1 MGKQIDE
8 RVVEMRFENGQFE
21 SNVKQSM
28 STIERLK
35 SALKFNDQSK
45 GLENVAAA
53 TKKVDMNQLAGS
65 VDKVKVSFSALQ
77 VVAATALSRI
87 TNSALTAGK
96 NIVSALTLDPVISG
110 FQEYETKMNAVQTI
124 MANVSSKGKTIAD
137 VNAVLD
143 ELNHYADKTIYN
155 FTEMT
160 RNIGTF
166 TAAGVDLNV
175 AATAIQGI
183 ANLAATSGSNAQ
195 QASSAMYQL
204 SQALAA
210 GTLKLQD
217 WNSVIYA
224 GMGGEIFQEG
234 LKQTAREMGIQVDAM
249 IKKNGSFRESLKEG
263 WISADVLNTTLK
275 KFTVEGAEEYCK
287 QMEASGKYT
296 KEMSAKVM
304 EQARTMEDAA
314 TKIKTFTQLWDTM
327 KESAQSGWTE
337 TWELVF
343 GDFEQAKETFS
354 ALGDLLTGFVQK
366 AAERRNAILRDAMGG
381 GEDAWKRIGS
391 IVEDAGIKMDDF
403 QKRMIEVGK
412 KHGVVTE
419 QMIKDAGGFTESL
432 KSGWAS
438 ADIVKETINSYIES
452 GSRVTESTEDMTKKL
467 ETFQKVVDEVWRGKW
482 STAPE
487 RYQMLAK
494 AGYDYAKVQELVNK
508 TVDGHRLTLA
518 DLSETQAKAL
528 GFTDEQ
534 IATLRDL
541 SAQADATGT
550 DLNKL
555 IQQMSRPVSGRD
567 LLWGGLTNI
576 IEAVAKALGALRDA
590 WDEVFNI
597 DTGGIIYK
605 LLEGFYSFSEA
616 IKLSDTSAENLK
628 KTFKG
633 LFSILKLVATVV
645 TGALKGAFTI
655 LGKLFSSAHIDI
667 LKYTGYIGDLIS
679 RFTSFITSANGVT
692 TVTNALRNAFTFVIE
707 KAQQLWQW
715 FSNLEVVQKLVAR
728 ATEFINEKIEVL
740 KMLFG
745 DTWKLFEG
753 FYERIKAMDFS
764 DGFHLSDIVDIF
776 KDFKE
781 NVAGEIFD
789 INGVIGGIKANFQV
803 LPSQIVSDATA
814 IGSGLRKVIDVLQ
827 NFATK
832 LQLNIRPN
840 INLGEILAIGLGASS
855 MYYITQMGKLLEK
868 LKGPTEALEGLLNS
882 VAGVPKSISGYINQ
896 MTKNVKADYVYTLAK
911 AIGVLAASF
920 VAIAAIPRDRI
931 LSSLAVIGV
940 LAAVLGALAAVM
952 SKLGIGTGA
961 TGIAGAAG
969 LGAMAAALISLGAGL
984 ALVSKALKTIS
995 DVAAGG
1001 NLTESVAALE
1011 VLMVTLTLMGKM
1023 MTAGGGRTSMA
1034 GAIKSIGSLLAFALV
1049 IKSLANA
1056 LKSVSDIDGN
1066 KLITSMIALSGVMV
1080 AMRVVMGTMKGMS
1093 ASAGIGAI
1101 AGIIALQMML
1111 SAMKKLS
1118 QEPLDEI
1125 LASFPALMA
1134 IVVAMSL
1141 LMASTRLAGQNAIRG
1156 GIGVAAMSGS
1166 IMLIANAMKS
1176 LAEIDEGSME
1186 RAKKAVE
1193 EMMILMSLMMAS
1205 TAFSGQYSIRGGIA
1219 VVAMAASITL
1229 LAGAIA
1235 VMSELDPAG
1244 VETATEAILS
1254 LGVMFTALL
1263 AVSGKATGAKATIIA
1278 ITTSIA
1284 ILAAA
1289 IAALSMIDGDAVTR
1303 STMAI
1308 ETLMGMFTTM
1318 MVVLGK
1324 VKIAKSAFV
1333 GLGSALAAIAA
1344 LVELMKSID
1353 AESALPSA
1361 TAILELCAGLSAI
1374 MLVLGKMKF
1383 EDYKAVGRNLVAMLG
1398 AGGMLAGI
1406 SLLVNWLGNMQM
1418 SGLSNQALK
1427 SIAVMAALSGGLA
1440 LLSAAMSKFMMIPG
1454 SFAATMKGELAIGA
1468 MMGIITAVVA
1478 GIGGIADVL
1487 ANKFNIDLLAKV
1499 EKGAE
1504 VLGKVGSVI
1513 GKFIGGIAGGIRE
1526 EYSSHLPAVGT
1537 AMSEFAQN
1545 IQPFL
1550 NINDK
1555 IQNADLSNMTK
1566 VIESVGDMYKMEFFK
1581 GLGKKFNLGDMSL
1594 AGIGAD
1600 LSAFGV
1606 GVAGMVE
1613 KTENLDVGAMTR
1625 MSKMVEALGTLMQ
1638 ALTPVGGWYEK
1649 IMGTTDLAT
1658 FGATLQPF
1666 AEGLGNAI
1674 HAFRKN
1680 LISETDVANIQ
1691 KVCEVTTALSGLTE
1705 GIDEIGGL
1713 MDVLAGTNDLGTFG
1727 MTLNSFATSLGNS
1740 IHTFRTNPIS
1750 DTDIENVQ
1758 KVCQITESLSGLTE
1772 GIDRI
1777 GGMISGLIGSNDLA
1791 SFGSTLSEFAIG
1803 IGNALRIFKIIQPTD
1818 ADITNT
1824 DTIVQVCEKL
1834 SNLQGSLERI
1844 GGVVTWFTGKK
1855 DLGTFGKNFSEFAT
1869 AMMEGLQAFGA
1880 IQYTGMAN
1888 VGAIIDT
1895 GMIDNIVST
1904 VSKFAELADTVPG
1917 EQTKI
1922 SKFIT
1927 GDKSLTGFAKEIGTF
1942 ADEILPALTALGAL
1956 SDATSPATPKT
1967 IDTTFIDNLVQVVGK
1982 LASLQQAIQP
1992 MQTWVDKLNTGH
2004 TTDISTFGEK
2014 IRSFAESF
2022 MPALQALGAI
2032 SYTGMG
2038 NVTTMIDSSIIDAVV
2053 SAVKKLAELQT
2064 VINPMEGVIAQQMT
2078 GSTDLNN
2085 FADRIK
2091 AIGEAMGAFNTAIG
2105 TDFNADGIDR
2115 AIESMRKIAELQN
2128 AINPMEGVINQQ
2140 KTGTTDLS
2148 SFASRIEDLGKA
2160 MGKFSTSLGEN
2171 FDVTAIDQAIASMK
2185 KITELQTALG
2195 GASEGGAMSTSLG
2208 QFATNLGQL
2217 GTQMKNMTTNFSG
2230 IDWSSVDTAIQQI
2243 NKLSDLAS
2251 QLASADFSGFT
2262 TFSNQLGKL
2271 ATDSI
2276 QKFVQGFQ
2284 NAGSQASAAVAN
2296 FVNQLKSTLTRSA
2309 SGVAEAGGNLVKD
2322 IPSKIKSH
2330 ASEMN
2335 AAGSE
2340 LAKAVKTGIDSGK
2353 QGIETAFNSA
2363 LQACITAIRG
2373 ARAGFQSAGQYAAEG
2388 MAAGIR
2394 AGTASAVAAA
2404 HALAAAV
2411 TAAANVTLDVN
2422 SPSKVFMKIGEY
2434 VVAGLNNGIRLNTPK
2449 AEKQSMKTAQSIV
2462 EAFQKKLEIHSPS
2475 KVTRDEVGRYIVDG
2489 IAEGIEK
2496 NTSAEEA
2503 AEKKAQNI
2511 VNAFKNEIDKFEL
2524 DETSWDL
2531 EEKLWEAMN
2540 PEATEDEKTAKMIE
2554 LNQKKLETQASKV
2567 LLAQGEYETI
2577 VKELGKDTEEAQEAY
2592 NKYLQETTELYNLAN
2607 EIVKAQ
2613 SSAQKK
2619 TVDTQ
2624 KEAYLKAQEFMNQE
2638 SIKTMLSLG
2647 YTMEELWDYAF
2658 EKFGYDKN
2666 MGFIEQKADSTLSEA
2681 QQKVNAALA
2690 NAKGTYAEF
2699 QGYAAAAGTVA
2710 GNAYVAANASAI
2722 QNGSKTTAAA
2732 ATKNTTNVV
2741 AATAATTTADGK
2753 KVGAAYADAMAAG
2766 IESRQGRVIETIKK
2780 LLVLS
2785 AEDIKDAAE
2794 ETIHKFIQTVGEIAD
2809 KTDELTDYEPVIRP
2823 VVDMSDV
2830 EKKAQIINST
2840 FNGGGRSYNVA
2851 SRTQRAVTSSN
2862 NTTQSNSM
2870 KATPGGNVY
2879 QITQNNYSPKALDRS
2894 TIYRQT
2900 KSLYSQVAKPAP
2912 QIVSSNYAKSNG

>member
-166 TAAGVDLNV
+166 TAAGVDLNT

-183 ANLAATSGSNAQ
+183 SNLAATAGSNST
-195 QASSAMYQL
+195 QASTAMYQL

-210 GTLKLQD
+210 GTVKLQD
-217 WNSVIYA
+217 WNSVVNA

-249 IKKNGSFRESLKEG
+249 IKKSGSFRESLKEG

-275 KFTVEGAEEYCK
+275 KFTVEGAEQYCK

-296 KEMSAKVM
+296 KEMSAKVI

-314 TKIKTFTQLWDTM
+314 TKIKTFTQLWDTL

-337 TWELVF
+337 SWEIII
-343 GDFEQAKETFS
+343 GDFEEAKES
-354 ALGDLLTGFVQK
+354 LSKLGEMLTGFVQK
-366 AAERRNAILRDAMGG
+366 AADRRNAILRDAMGG
-381 GEDAWKRIGS
+381 GEDAWKQIGS

-403 QKRMIEVGK
+403 QKKMIEVGK
-412 KHGVVTE
+412 QHGVVTDK
-419 QMIKDAGGFTESL
+419 MIKDAGGFTESL

-487 RYQMLAK
+487 RYQLLAK

-534 IATLRDL
+534 IATLKEL
-541 SAQADATGT
+541 SAQADATGS
-550 DLNKL
+550 DLNTL
-555 IQQMSRPVSGRD
+555 IQKMSRPMTGRE

-590 WDEVFNI
+590 WDEVFDI
-597 DTGGIIYK
+597 DTAGIIYK

-616 IKLSDTSAENLK
+616 IKLSDQSAENLK

-645 TGALKGAFTI
+645 TGVLKGAFSV

-679 RFTSFITSANGVT
+679 RFTEFVTSANGVT
-692 TVTNALRNAFTFVIE
+692 AVTNALRNAFTFVIE
-707 KAQQLWQW
+707 KVQQLWQW
-715 FSNLEVVQKLVAR
+715 FSNLEIVQRLVAK

-745 DTWKLFEG
+745 DTWKLLEG

-882 VAGVPKSISGYINQ
+882 VAGVPKAISGYINQ
-896 MTKNVKADYVYTLAK
+896 MTKNIKADYVYTLAK

-940 LAAVLGALAAVM
+940 LAGVLGALAAVM

-984 ALVSKALKTIS
+984 ALVSKALKIIS

-1001 NLTESVAALE
+1001 NLTQSVAALE
-1011 VLMVTLTLMGKM
+1011 LLMVTFTLMGKI
-1023 MTAGGGRTSMA
+1023 MTVGGGKTSMA
-1034 GAIKSIGSLLAFALV
+1034 GAIKSIGSMLAFAMV
-1049 IKSLANA
+1049 IKSLAKA
-1056 LKSVSDIDGN
+1056 LKSISDIDGA
-1066 KLITSMIALSGVMV
+1066 KLITSMISLSGVMI

-1111 SAMKKLS
+1111 SAMNKLS

-1205 TAFSGQYSIRGGIA
+1205 TALSGKYSIRGGIA
-1219 VVAMAASITL
+1219 IVAMAASMTL

-1235 VMSELDPAG
+1235 VMSELDPNG
-1244 VETATEAILS
+1244 VKTATEAILS

-1289 IAALSMIDGDAVTR
+1289 IAALSMIDERAVTR
-1303 STMAI
+1303 SAIAI
-1308 ETLMGMFTTM
+1308 ESIMGMFTLM
-1318 MVVLGK
+1318 LAVMGK
-1324 VKIAKSAFV
+1324 LKVAPTGFA
-1333 GLGSALAAIAA
+1333 GLIAA
-1344 LVELMKSID
+1344 LVSVGILVNILNSID
-1353 AESALPSA
+1353 AENALPKAKAISALMMSISVIMLSMQA
-1361 TAILELCAGLSAI
+1361 FRGAKWKSLAIAGTALAGVTAAIYAIGSIIRALQDVQGLS
-1374 MLVLGKMKF
+1374 
-1383 EDYKAVGRNLVAMLG
+1383 D
-1398 AGGMLAGI
+1398 
-1406 SLLVNWLGNMQM
+1406 
-1418 SGLSNQALK
+1418 QALK
-1427 SIAVMAALSGGLA
+1427 SIGMFTGVLAALSGVV
-1440 LLSAAMSKFMMIPG
+1440 AAMSVLTRFVGIKNVMLG
-1454 SFAATMKGELAIGA
+1454 EAATAGIVAIMGA
-1468 MMGIITAVVA
+1468 VTGVISGITA
-1478 GIGGIADVL
+1478 IFDH
-1487 ANKFNIDLLAKV
+1487 FNVDLVSKL
-1499 EKGAE
+1499 ERGAE
-1504 VLGKVGSVI
+1504 VMGKIGSAF
-1513 GKFIGGIAGGIRE
+1513 GKLIGGIAGGVRE

-1555 IQNADLSNMTK
+1555 IQNADLSNITK

-1606 GVAGMVE
+1606 GVAGMIE
-1613 KTENLDVGAMTR
+1613 KTENIDVGAMTR

-1638 ALTPVGGWYEK
+1638 ALTPVGGWYER
-1649 IMGTTDLAT
+1649 IMGKTDLAT

-1880 IQYTGMAN
+1880 IQYTGMTN
-1888 VGAIIDT
+1888 VDAIIDT

-1956 SDATSPATPKT
+1956 SDATSPATPKI

-1992 MQTWVDKLNTGH
+1992 MQTWIDKLNTGH

-2022 MPALQALGAI
+2022 MPALQAFGAI
-2032 SYTGMG
+2032 SYSGMG

-2128 AINPMEGVINQQ
+2128 SINPMEGVINQQ

-2160 MGKFSTSLGEN
+2160 MGKFSVSLGEN

-2230 IDWSSVDTAIQQI
+2230 IDWSSVDTAVQQI
-2243 NKLSDLAS
+2243 HKLSDLAS
-2251 QLASADFSGFT
+2251 QLASTDFSGFQ
-2262 TFSNQLGKL
+2262 TFSNQLGQL
-2271 ATDSI
+2271 ATNSI

-2296 FVNQLKSTLTRSA
+2296 FVNQIKSSLTNNA

-2335 AAGSE
+2335 SAGSE

-2363 LQACITAIRG
+2363 LQACITAVRD

-2388 MAAGIR
+2388 MAAGIK

-2404 HALAAAV
+2404 RAMASAVEAAAK
-2411 TAAANVTLDVN
+2411 VTLDVN
-2422 SPSKVFMKIGEY
+2422 SPSRVFMKIGEY

-2462 EAFQKKLEIHSPS
+2462 EAFQNKLEIHSPS

-2496 NTSAEEA
+2496 TTSAEEA

-2511 VNAFKNEIDKFEL
+2511 VNAFKTEIDKFEL

-2540 PEATEDEKTAKMIE
+2540 PEATEDEKTAKAIE
-2554 LNQKKLETQASKV
+2554 LNQKKLQTQASKV

-2592 NKYLQETTELYNLAN
+2592 NKYLQEMTELYQLAN
-2607 EIVKAQ
+2607 EITKAQ
-2613 SSAQKK
+2613 STTQKK
-2619 TVDTQ
+2619 TIETQ
-2624 KEAYLKAQEFMNQE
+2624 REAYIKAQEFMNQE

-2666 MGFIEQKADSTLSEA
+2666 MGFIEQQANTTLSES
-2681 QQKVNAALA
+2681 QQMVNDALA

-2699 QGYAAAAGTVA
+2699 TGTAKAAGTVA
-2710 GNAYVAANASAI
+2710 GNAYVAANAAAI
-2722 QNGSKTTAAA
+2722 QNGSAQTAAA

-2794 ETIHKFIQTVGEIAD
+2794 ETIHKFIQAVGEIAD

-2879 QITQNNYSPKALDRS
+2879 QVTQNNYSPKALDRS

-2900 KSLYSQVAKPAP
+2900 KNLYSQIAKQAP
-2912 QIVSSNYAKSNG
+2912 QIVSSIYKKSNG

>member
-96 NIVSALTLDPVISG
+96 NLVSALTLDPVISG

-166 TAAGVDLNV
+166 TAAGVDLNT
-175 AATAIQGI
+175 AATAIKGI
-183 ANLAATSGSNAQ
+183 SNLAATAGSNST
-195 QASSAMYQL
+195 QASTAMYQL

-210 GTLKLQD
+210 GTVKLED
-217 WNSVIYA
+217 WNSVVYA

-249 IKKNGSFRESLKEG
+249 IKKSGSFRESLKEG

-275 KFTVEGAEEYCK
+275 KFTVEGAEQYCK

-296 KEMSAKVM
+296 KEMSAKVI

-314 TKIKTFTQLWDTM
+314 TKIKTFTQLWGTL

-337 TWELVF
+337 TWEIII
-343 GDFEQAKETFS
+343 GDFEEAKESFS
-354 ALGDLLTGFVQK
+354 KLGEMLTGFVQK
-366 AAERRNAILRDAMGG
+366 AADRRNAILRDAMGG
-381 GEDAWKRIGS
+381 GEDAWKQIGS

-403 QKRMIEVGK
+403 QKKMIEVGK
-412 KHGVVTE
+412 QHGVVTD

-438 ADIVKETINSYIES
+438 ADIVKETISSYIES

-487 RYQMLAK
+487 RYQLLAK

-534 IATLRDL
+534 IATLKEL
-541 SAQADATGT
+541 SAQADATGS
-550 DLNKL
+550 DLNTL
-555 IQQMSRPVSGRD
+555 IQKMSRPMSGRE

-590 WDEVFNI
+590 WDEVFDI
-597 DTGGIIYK
+597 DTAGIIYK

-616 IKLSDTSAENLK
+616 IKLSDESAENLK

-645 TGALKGAFTI
+645 TGVLKGAFSV

-679 RFTSFITSANGVT
+679 RFTEFVTSANGVT
-692 TVTNALRNAFTFVIE
+692 VVTNALRNAFTFVIE
-707 KAQQLWQW
+707 KAQLLWQW
-715 FSNLEVVQKLVAR
+715 FSNLEIVQRLVAK

-789 INGVIGGIKANFQV
+789 INGVIGGIKANFQL
-803 LPSQIVSDATA
+803 LPNQIVSDATA
-814 IGSGLRKVIDVLQ
+814 IGSGLRKIIDVLQ

-882 VAGVPKSISGYINQ
+882 VAGVPKAISGYINQ
-896 MTKNVKADYVYTLAK
+896 MTKNIKADYVYTLAK

-940 LAAVLGALAAVM
+940 LAGVLGALAAVM

-995 DVAAGG
+995 DVTAGG
-1001 NLTESVAALE
+1001 NLTQSVAALE
-1011 VLMVTLTLMGKM
+1011 LLMVTFTLMGKI
-1023 MTAGGGRTSMA
+1023 MTVGGGKTSMA
-1034 GAIKSIGSLLAFALV
+1034 GAIKSIGSMLAFAMV
-1049 IKSLANA
+1049 VKSLAKA
-1056 LKSVSDIDGN
+1056 LKSISDIDGA
-1066 KLITSMIALSGVMV
+1066 KLITSMISLSGVMI

-1176 LAEIDEGSME
+1176 LAEIDEGNME

-1205 TAFSGQYSIRGGIA
+1205 TALSGKYSIRGGIA
-1219 VVAMAASITL
+1219 IVAMAASMTL

-1235 VMSELDPAG
+1235 VMSELDPNG
-1244 VETATEAILS
+1244 VKTATEAILS

-1289 IAALSMIDGDAVTR
+1289 IAALSMIDERAVTR
-1303 STMAI
+1303 SAIAI
-1308 ETLMGMFTTM
+1308 ESIMGMFTLM
-1318 MVVLGK
+1318 LAVMGK
-1324 VKIAKSAFV
+1324 LKVAPTGFA
-1333 GLGSALAAIAA
+1333 GLIAA
-1344 LVELMKSID
+1344 LVSVGILVNILNSID
-1353 AESALPSA
+1353 AENALPKAKAISALMMSISVIMLSMQA
-1361 TAILELCAGLSAI
+1361 FRGAKWKSLGIAGTALAGVTAAIYAIGSIIRALQDVQGLS
-1374 MLVLGKMKF
+1374 
-1383 EDYKAVGRNLVAMLG
+1383 D
-1398 AGGMLAGI
+1398 
-1406 SLLVNWLGNMQM
+1406 
-1418 SGLSNQALK
+1418 QALK
-1427 SIAVMAALSGGLA
+1427 SIGMFTGVLAALSGVV
-1440 LLSAAMSKFMMIPG
+1440 AAMSMLTRSVDIKNVMLG
-1454 SFAATMKGELAIGA
+1454 EAATA
-1468 MMGIITAVVA
+1468 GIIAIMGVVTGIISGITA
-1478 GIGGIADVL
+1478 
-1487 ANKFNIDLLAKV
+1487 KFDQFNVDLVSKL
-1499 EKGAE
+1499 ERGAE
-1504 VLGKVGSVI
+1504 VMGKIGSAF
-1513 GKFIGGIAGGIRE
+1513 GKLIGGIAGGVRE

-1555 IQNADLSNMTK
+1555 IQNSDLSNITK

-1606 GVAGMVE
+1606 GVAGMIE
-1613 KTENLDVGAMTR
+1613 KTENIDVGAMTR

-1638 ALTPVGGWYEK
+1638 ALTPVGGWYER
-1649 IMGTTDLAT
+1649 IMGTTNLAT

-1834 SNLQGSLERI
+1834 SNLQGSLKRI

-1869 AMMEGLQAFGA
+1869 AMMEGLQTFGA

-1927 GDKSLTGFAKEIGTF
+1927 GDKILTGFAKEIGTF

-1956 SDATSPATPKT
+1956 SDATSPATPKI

-1992 MQTWVDKLNTGH
+1992 MQTWIDKLNTGH

-2014 IRSFAESF
+2014 IRSFVESF

-2128 AINPMEGVINQQ
+2128 AINPMEGIINQQ

-2160 MGKFSTSLGEN
+2160 MSKFSTSLGEN

-2217 GTQMKNMTTNFSG
+2217 GTQMKNMTTSFSG

-2243 NKLSDLAS
+2243 NKLSNLAS
-2251 QLASADFSGFT
+2251 QLASADFSGFQ
-2262 TFSNQLGKL
+2262 TFSNQLGQL
-2271 ATDSI
+2271 ATNSI

-2296 FVNQLKSTLTRSA
+2296 FVNQIKSSLTNNA

-2335 AAGSE
+2335 SAGSE

-2353 QGIETAFNSA
+2353 QGIESAFNSA
-2363 LQACITAIRG
+2363 LQACITAVRG

-2388 MAAGIR
+2388 MAAGIK

-2404 HALAAAV
+2404 KAMASAVEAAARV
-2411 TAAANVTLDVN
+2411 QLDVN

-2434 VVAGLNNGIRLNTPK
+2434 IVAGLNNGIRLNTPK

-2462 EAFQKKLEIHSPS
+2462 EAFQNKLEIHSPS

-2511 VNAFKNEIDKFEL
+2511 VNAFKTEIDKFEL

-2540 PEATEDEKTAKMIE
+2540 PEATEDEKTAKAIE
-2554 LNQKKLETQASKV
+2554 LNQKKLQTQASKV

-2592 NKYLQETTELYNLAN
+2592 NKYLQEMTELYQLAN
-2607 EIVKAQ
+2607 EITKAQ
-2613 SSAQKK
+2613 STTQKK
-2619 TVDTQ
+2619 TIETQ
-2624 KEAYLKAQEFMNQE
+2624 REAYIKATEFMNQE

-2666 MGFIEQKADSTLSEA
+2666 MGFIEQQANTTLSES
-2681 QQKVNAALA
+2681 QQMVNAALA

-2699 QGYAAAAGTVA
+2699 TGTAKAAGTVA
-2710 GNAYVAANASAI
+2710 GNAYVAANAAAI
-2722 QNGSKTTAAA
+2722 QNGSAKTTAA

-2741 AATAATTTADGK
+2741 AATAATTAADGK
-2753 KVGAAYADAMAAG
+2753 KVGAAYADAMSAG

-2785 AEDIKDAAE
+2785 ADDIKDAAE
-2794 ETIHKFIQTVGEIAD
+2794 ETIHKFIQAVGEIAD

-2879 QITQNNYSPKALDRS
+2879 QVTQNNYSPKALDRS

-2900 KSLYSQVAKPAP
+2900 KNLYSQIAKQAP
-2912 QIVSSNYAKSNG
+2912 QIVSSIYKKSNG

>member
-166 TAAGVDLNV
+166 TAAGVDLNT

-183 ANLAATSGSNAQ
+183 SNLAATAGSNST
-195 QASSAMYQL
+195 QASTAMYQL

-210 GTLKLQD
+210 GTVKLQD
-217 WNSVIYA
+217 WNSVVNA

-249 IKKNGSFRESLKEG
+249 IKKSGSFRESLKEG

-275 KFTVEGAEEYCK
+275 KFTVEGAEQYCK

-296 KEMSAKVM
+296 KEMSAKVI

-314 TKIKTFTQLWDTM
+314 TKIKTFTQLWDTL

-337 TWELVF
+337 SWEIII
-343 GDFEQAKETFS
+343 GDFEQAKES
-354 ALGDLLTGFVQK
+354 LSKLGEMLTGFVQK
-366 AAERRNAILRDAMGG
+366 AADRRNAILRDAMGG
-381 GEDAWKRIGS
+381 GEDAWKQIGS

-403 QKRMIEVGK
+403 QKKIIEVGK
-412 KHGVVTE
+412 QHGVVTD

-438 ADIVKETINSYIES
+438 ADIVKETISSYIES

-467 ETFQKVVDEVWRGKW
+467 QTFQKVVDEVWSGKW

-487 RYQMLAK
+487 RYQLLAK

-534 IATLRDL
+534 IATLKEL
-541 SAQADATGT
+541 SAQADATGS
-550 DLNKL
+550 DLNTL
-555 IQQMSRPVSGRD
+555 IQKMSRPMSGRE

-590 WDEVFNI
+590 WDEVFDI
-597 DTGGIIYK
+597 DTAGIIYK

-616 IKLSDTSAENLK
+616 IKLSDQSAENLK
-628 KTFKG
+628 NTFKG

-645 TGALKGAFTI
+645 TGVLKGAFSV

-679 RFTSFITSANGVT
+679 RFTEFVTSANGVT
-692 TVTNALRNAFTFVIE
+692 VVTNALRNAFTFVIE

-715 FSNLEVVQKLVAR
+715 FSNLEIVQRLVAK

-745 DTWKLFEG
+745 DTWKLLEG

-764 DGFHLSDIVDIF
+764 DGFHLSDIVTIL
-776 KDFKE
+776 KDFKQ
-781 NVAGEIFD
+781 NVAGEILD
-789 INGVIGGIKANFQV
+789 INGVISGVQGNVKQA
-803 LPSQIVSDATA
+803 PSRLSTA
-814 IGSGLRKVIDVLQ
+814 ASNIGTGLGKIYDVLHG
-827 NFATK
+827 FSEK

-840 INLGEILAIGLGASS
+840 IDVGEILAVGLGASS
-855 MYYITQMGKLLEK
+855 IYYITQFGKLLEK
-868 LKGPTEALEGLLNS
+868 LKAPLESIDTLIAS
-882 VAGVPKSISGYINQ
+882 VAGVPKAITGYINA
-896 MTKNVKADYVYTLAK
+896 MTKNVNADYVFTLAK
-911 AIGVLAASF
+911 SLAMLAASL
-920 VAIAAIPRDRI
+920 VALAAIPTDR
-931 LSSLAVIGV
+931 LKQ
-940 LAAVLGALAAVM
+940 ALAAM
-952 SKLGIGTGA
+952 GILTGILAGLSFALSKMGIGTGA
-961 TGIAGAAG
+961 TGTAAAVG
-969 LGAMAAALISLGAGL
+969 LGAMAAALIGLGAGL
-984 ALVSKALKTIS
+984 ALVAHALKTIAS
-995 DVAAGG
+995 VSGTDGFG
-1001 NLTESVAALE
+1001 NAVVALE
-1011 VLMVTLTLMGKM
+1011 VIMVTFTGMAKLM
-1023 MTAGGGRTSMA
+1023 TVGGAATTWA
-1034 GAIKSIGSLLAFALV
+1034 GAIKSIGSMLAFAFA
-1049 IKSLANA
+1049 IKMLASA
-1056 LKSVSDIDGN
+1056 MQSVGEMDSDKIV
-1066 KLITSMIALSGVMV
+1066 TSMIGLSGVMI
-1080 AMRVVMGTMKGMS
+1080 AMRVVMGSMKGIS
-1093 ASAGIGAI
+1093 ISAGVGAI
-1101 AGIIALQMML
+1101 AAIIALKMMMG
-1111 SAMKKLS
+1111 AMADLAAM
-1118 QEPLDEI
+1118 PLDTI
-1125 LASFPALMA
+1125 IGAFPALIAIAGQMA
-1134 IVVAMSL
+1134 V
-1141 LMASTRLAGQNAIRG
+1141 LMLATRLAGKNSLRG
-1156 GIGVAAMSGS
+1156 GIGVAAMAGS
-1166 IMLIANAMKS
+1166 LILVSQAMKTI
-1176 LAEIDEGSME
+1176 AEISPGDLE
-1186 RAKKAVE
+1186 RASTTMYKL
-1193 EMMILMSLMMAS
+1193 MGLMSVMMAS
-1205 TAFSGQYSIRGGIA
+1205 TAFSGKHSIQGGIA
-1219 VVAMAASITL
+1219 IVAMAGSITL

-1235 VMSELDPAG
+1235 VLSELDPSG
-1244 VETATEAILS
+1244 VETATKAILAI
-1254 LGVMFTALL
+1254 GVMFTALL
-1263 AVSGKATGAKATIIA
+1263 AVSEKAKGAKATIIA
-1278 ITTSIA
+1278 LVTSIT
-1284 ILAAA
+1284 ILVAAV
-1289 IAALSMIDGDAVTR
+1289 AALAMIDESAVTR
-1303 STMAI
+1303 SAI
-1308 ETLMGMFTTM
+1308 IVESLMGMFTIM
-1318 MVVLGK
+1318 MG
-1324 VKIAKSAFV
+1324 
-1333 GLGSALAAIAA
+1333 
-1344 LVELMKSID
+1344 
-1353 AESALPSA
+1353 
-1361 TAILELCAGLSAI
+1361 
-1374 MLVLGKMKF
+1374 VLGKMKVKPSAF
-1383 EDYKAVGRNLVAMLG
+1383 VGMIACLAAIGAMVAMLKAIDAQTALPATQAILQLCLGLSAMMLVLGHIKFNSVADVGKNLLAMAG
-1398 AGGMLAGI
+1398 AGGILAGI
-1406 SLLVNWLGNMQM
+1406 SALVAWLSSMNIQ
-1418 SGLSNQALK
+1418 GLSNQTMK
-1427 SIAVMAALSGGLA
+1427 SIAFLTGMISALAG
-1440 LLSAAMSKFMMIPG
+1440 LSAAMGALTKLIGFGNVML
-1454 SFAATMKGELAIGA
+1454 GEVA
-1468 MMGIITAVVA
+1468 VA
-1478 GIGGIADVL
+1478 GIVGIFTALTAAMGAIAD
-1487 ANKFNIDLLAKV
+1487 AFDSIGIDVIAKI
-1499 EKGAE
+1499 EKGADM
-1504 VLGKVGSVI
+1504 LGKVGTAI
-1513 GKFIGGIAGGIRE
+1513 GKLVGGVAGGFRE
-1526 EYSSHLPAVGT
+1526 EYSSHLPEVGT
-1537 AMSEFAQN
+1537 AMSEFAKN

-1550 NINDK
+1550 DINDK
-1555 IQNADLSNMTK
+1555 IQNSDLSNMTQI
-1566 VIESVGDMYKMEFFK
+1566 VEQIGEMYKMDFFR
-1581 GLGKKFNLGDMSL
+1581 GLGKKFNLGDMSMESIGTDL
-1594 AGIGAD
+1594 AK
-1600 LSAFGV
+1600 FGK
-1606 GVAGMVE
+1606 GVADMVDA
-1613 KTENLDVGAMTR
+1613 TADIDPNAMSR
-1625 MSKMVEALGTLMQ
+1625 MTMMTSALGTLMGS
-1638 ALTPVGGWYEK
+1638 LTPEGGLYEDWIGSK
-1649 IMGTTDLAT
+1649 NLAD
-1658 FGATLQPF
+1658 FAATLPAF
-1666 AEGLGNAI
+1666 AEGLGVAI
-1674 HAFRKN
+1674 ESFKKIQISPSDVVNVQTAITIATGLAGLTDAIDPIDGLIQKLKGHTDLGHFGDTLAPFAEGISSAIDGFRKIKFTEADMSN
-1680 LISETDVANIQ
+1680 VQT
-1691 KVCEVTTALSGLTE
+1691 VCNVTTSLAGLTDSIDPINGLVQKLMGHTDLAHFGATLTPFVIGLGSALHCMR
-1705 GIDEIGGL
+1705 GIAFDDTDTTNVDSLVSITKKFTSLTDDIDPIDGFVSFFTGKSDL
-1713 MDVLAGTNDLGTFG
+1713 KTFGTNLKD
-1727 MTLNSFATSLGNS
+1727 FATSMM
-1740 IHTFRTNPIS
+1740 
-1750 DTDIENVQ
+1750 D
-1758 KVCQITESLSGLTE
+1758 
-1772 GIDRI
+1772 
-1777 GGMISGLIGSNDLA
+1777 
-1791 SFGSTLSEFAIG
+1791 
-1803 IGNALRIFKIIQPTD
+1803 ALK
-1818 ADITNT
+1818 
-1824 DTIVQVCEKL
+1824 E
-1834 SNLQGSLERI
+1834 
-1844 GGVVTWFTGKK
+1844 
-1855 DLGTFGKNFSEFAT
+1855 
-1869 AMMEGLQAFGA
+1869 FGA
-1880 IQYTGMAN
+1880 INDGSEDFTPTE
-1888 VGAIIDT
+1888 IDT
-1895 GMIDNIVST
+1895 TLVDNIIKITSQFT
-1904 VSKFAELADTVPG
+1904 TLAEDIPEAKTALEKLFG
-1917 EQTKI
+1917 
-1922 SKFIT
+1922 
-1927 GDKSLTGFAKEIGTF
+1927 GDNSLEGFAKQIEDF
-1942 ADEILPALTALGAL
+1942 
-1956 SDATSPATPKT
+1956 SDAIMPAFESLGILGGGDKKMIPKT
-1967 IDTTFIDNLVQVVGK
+1967 LDTSFIDQIVEAVTK
-1982 LASLQQAIQP
+1982 LSGIQKAMEP
-1992 MQTWVDKLNTGH
+1992 MDTWLKEVSSGT
-2004 TTDISTFGEK
+2004 TTDPAVFAEK
-2014 IRSFAESF
+2014 MQGFAESF
-2022 MPALQALGAI
+2022 MPALQAFGAI
-2032 SYTGMG
+2032 QFTGMG
-2038 NVTTMIDSSIIDAVV
+2038 GTGQIIDSGMLDNIINA
-2053 SAVKKLAELQT
+2053 AKKLAELQT
-2064 VINPMEGVIAQQMT
+2064 A
-2078 GSTDLNN
+2078 LNTEN
-2085 FADRIK
+2085 QKTLDQGLSPVNMASFAERVT
-2091 AIGEAMGAFNTAIG
+2091 ALGQAMGSFNTAIG
-2105 TDFNADGIDR
+2105 TDFNAAGIEQ
-2115 AIESMRKIAELQN
+2115 AIS
-2128 AINPMEGVINQQ
+2128 
-2140 KTGTTDLS
+2140 
-2148 SFASRIEDLGKA
+2148 A
-2160 MGKFSTSLGEN
+2160 MGKIGELQTVLNQNKTADSGGETVDLSKFASKIEALGRAMGRFSVSLGEN

-2217 GTQMKNMTTNFSG
+2217 GTQMKSMTTSFSG

-2251 QLASADFSGFT
+2251 QLASADFSGFQ
-2262 TFSNQLGKL
+2262 TFSNQLGQL
-2271 ATDSI
+2271 ATNSI

-2296 FVNQLKSTLTRSA
+2296 FVNQIKSTLTNNA

-2335 AAGSE
+2335 SAGSE

-2388 MAAGIR
+2388 MAAGIK
-2394 AGTASAVAAA
+2394 ASTASAVAAA
-2404 HALAAAV
+2404 KAMASAVEAAARV
-2411 TAAANVTLDVN
+2411 QLDVN
-2422 SPSKVFMKIGEY
+2422 SPSKVFMKIGSY
-2434 VVAGLNNGIRLNTPK
+2434 VVEGLSNGIRLNTPK

-2511 VNAFKNEIDKFEL
+2511 VNAFKTEIDKFEL

-2540 PEATEDEKTAKMIE
+2540 PEATEDEKTAKAIE

-2592 NKYLQETTELYNLAN
+2592 NKYLQEMTELYQLAN
-2607 EIVKAQ
+2607 EITKAQ
-2613 SSAQKK
+2613 STTQKK
-2619 TVDTQ
+2619 TIETQ
-2624 KEAYLKAQEFMNQE
+2624 REAYIKAQEFMNQE

-2666 MGFIEQKADSTLSEA
+2666 MGFIEQQANTTLSES
-2681 QQKVNAALA
+2681 QQMVNAALA

-2699 QGYAAAAGTVA
+2699 TGTAKAAGTVA
-2710 GNAYVAANASAI
+2710 GNAYVAANAAAI
-2722 QNGSKTTAAA
+2722 QNGSAQTAAA

-2794 ETIHKFIQTVGEIAD
+2794 ETIHKFIQAVGEIAD

-2879 QITQNNYSPKALDRS
+2879 QVTQNNYSPKALDRS

-2900 KSLYSQVAKPAP
+2900 KNLYSQIAKQAP
-2912 QIVSSNYAKSNG
+2912 QIVSSIYKKSNG

>member
-53 TKKVDMNQLAGS
+53 TKKVDMNQLASS

-110 FQEYETKMNAVQTI
+110 FHEYETKMNAVQTI

-166 TAAGVDLNV
+166 TAAGVDLNT

-183 ANLAATSGSNAQ
+183 SNLAATAGSNST
-195 QASSAMYQL
+195 QASTAMYQL

-210 GTLKLQD
+210 GTVKLQD
-217 WNSVIYA
+217 WNSVVNA

-249 IKKNGSFRESLKEG
+249 IKKSGSFRESLKEG

-275 KFTVEGAEEYCK
+275 KFTVEGAEQYCK

-296 KEMSAKVM
+296 KEMSAKVI

-314 TKIKTFTQLWDTM
+314 TKIKTFTQLWDTL

-337 TWELVF
+337 SWEIII
-343 GDFEQAKETFS
+343 GDFEQAKES
-354 ALGDLLTGFVQK
+354 LSKLGDMLTGFVQK
-366 AAERRNAILRDAMGG
+366 AADRRNAILRDAMGG
-381 GEDAWKRIGS
+381 GEDAWKQIGS

-403 QKRMIEVGK
+403 QKKMIEVGK
-412 KHGVVTE
+412 QHGVVTDK
-419 QMIKDAGGFTESL
+419 MIKDAGGFTESL

-487 RYQMLAK
+487 RYQLLAK

-534 IATLRDL
+534 IATLKEL
-541 SAQADATGT
+541 SAQADATGS
-550 DLNKL
+550 DLNTL
-555 IQQMSRPVSGRD
+555 IQKMSRPMTGRE

-590 WDEVFNI
+590 WDEVFDI
-597 DTGGIIYK
+597 DTAGIIYK

-616 IKLSDTSAENLK
+616 IKLSDQSAENLK

-645 TGALKGAFTI
+645 TGVLKGAFSV

-679 RFTSFITSANGVT
+679 RFTEFVTSANGVT
-692 TVTNALRNAFTFVIE
+692 VVTNALRNAFTFVIE
-707 KAQQLWQW
+707 KAKQLWQW
-715 FSNLEVVQKLVAR
+715 FSNLEIVQKLVAK

-745 DTWKLFEG
+745 DTWKLLEG

-764 DGFHLSDIVDIF
+764 DGFHLSDIVTIL
-776 KDFKE
+776 KDFKQ
-781 NVAGEIFD
+781 NVAGEILD
-789 INGVIGGIKANFQV
+789 INGIINGVHVNVKQAPSRLSTAAGNIG
-803 LPSQIVSDATA
+803 T
-814 IGSGLRKVIDVLQ
+814 GLGKIYDVLHG
-827 NFATK
+827 FSEK

-840 INLGEILAIGLGASS
+840 IDVGEILAIGLGASS
-855 MYYITQMGKLLEK
+855 IYYITQFGKLLEK
-868 LKGPTEALEGLLNS
+868 LKGPLESFDTL
-882 VAGVPKSISGYINQ
+882 VASLAKVPTAVSGYINA

-911 AIGVLAASF
+911 SLTMLAASL
-920 VAIAAIPRDRI
+920 VALAAIPTDR
-931 LSSLAVIGV
+931 LKQ
-940 LAAVLGALAAVM
+940 ALAAM
-952 SKLGIGTGA
+952 GILTGILAGLSFALSKMGIGTGA
-961 TGIAGAAG
+961 TGTAGAAG
-969 LGAMAAALISLGAGL
+969 LAAMAAALIGLGAGL
-984 ALVSKALKTIS
+984 ALVAHALKTIAS
-995 DVAAGG
+995 VSGTDGFG
-1001 NLTESVAALE
+1001 NAVVALE
-1011 VLMVTLTLMGKM
+1011 VIMVTFTGMAKLM
-1023 MTAGGGRTSMA
+1023 TVGGAATTWA
-1034 GAIKSIGSLLAFALV
+1034 GAIKSIGSMLAFAFA
-1049 IKSLANA
+1049 IKMLASA
-1056 LKSVSDIDGN
+1056 MQSVGEMDSDKIV
-1066 KLITSMIALSGVMV
+1066 TSMIGLSGVMI
-1080 AMRVVMGTMKGMS
+1080 AMRVVMGSMKGITIS
-1093 ASAGIGAI
+1093 SGVGAI
-1101 AGIIALQMML
+1101 AAIVALKMMMNTMADL
-1111 SAMKKLS
+1111 AAM
-1118 QEPLDEI
+1118 PLDTI
-1125 LASFPALMA
+1125 VGAFPALLA
-1134 IVVAMSL
+1134 IAAQMGV
-1141 LMASTRLAGQNAIRG
+1141 LMLATRLAGKNALRG
-1156 GIGVAAMSGS
+1156 GIGVAAMAGS
-1166 IMLIANAMKS
+1166 LILVSQAMKTI
-1176 LAEIDEGSME
+1176 AEISPGDLE
-1186 RAKKAVE
+1186 RASTTMYKL
-1193 EMMILMSLMMAS
+1193 MGLMSVMMAS
-1205 TAFSGQYSIRGGIA
+1205 TAFSGKHSIQGGIA
-1219 VVAMAASITL
+1219 IVAMAGSITL

-1235 VMSELDPAG
+1235 VLSELDPSG
-1244 VETATEAILS
+1244 VETATKAILAI
-1254 LGVMFTALL
+1254 GVMFTALL

-1278 ITTSIA
+1278 LVTSITILVA
-1284 ILAAA
+1284 ALAALA
-1289 IAALSMIDGDAVTR
+1289 MIDESAVTR
-1303 STMAI
+1303 SAI
-1308 ETLMGMFTTM
+1308 IVESLMGMFTLM
-1318 MVVLGK
+1318 MG
-1324 VKIAKSAFV
+1324 
-1333 GLGSALAAIAA
+1333 
-1344 LVELMKSID
+1344 
-1353 AESALPSA
+1353 
-1361 TAILELCAGLSAI
+1361 
-1374 MLVLGKMKF
+1374 VLGKMKVKPSAF
-1383 EDYKAVGRNLVAMLG
+1383 VGMIACLAAIGTMVAMLKAIDAQTALPATQAILQLCLGLSAMMLVLGHIKFNSVADVGKNLLAMAG
-1398 AGGMLAGI
+1398 AGGILAGI
-1406 SLLVNWLGNMQM
+1406 SALVAWLSSMNIQ
-1418 SGLSNQALK
+1418 GLSNQTMK
-1427 SIAVMAALSGGLA
+1427 SIAFLTGMISALAG
-1440 LLSAAMSKFMMIPG
+1440 LSAAMGALTKLIGFGNVML
-1454 SFAATMKGELAIGA
+1454 GEVA
-1468 MMGIITAVVA
+1468 VA
-1478 GIGGIADVL
+1478 GIVGIFTALTAAMGAIAD
-1487 ANKFNIDLLAKV
+1487 AFDSIGIDVIAKI
-1499 EKGAE
+1499 EKGADM
-1504 VLGKVGSVI
+1504 LGKVGTAI
-1513 GKFIGGIAGGIRE
+1513 GKLVGGVAGGFRE
-1526 EYSSHLPAVGT
+1526 EYSSHLPEVGT
-1537 AMSEFAQN
+1537 AMSEFAKN

-1550 NINDK
+1550 DINDK
-1555 IQNADLSNMTK
+1555 IQNADLSNMTQI
-1566 VIESVGDMYKMEFFK
+1566 VEQIGEMYKMDFFR
-1581 GLGKKFNLGDMSL
+1581 GLGKKFNLGDMSM
-1594 AGIGAD
+1594 ASIG
-1600 LSAFGV
+1600 
-1606 GVAGMVE
+1606 
-1613 KTENLDVGAMTR
+1613 
-1625 MSKMVEALGTLMQ
+1625 
-1638 ALTPVGGWYEK
+1638 
-1649 IMGTTDLAT
+1649 TDLAK
-1658 FGATLQPF
+1658 FGKGVADMVDATADLDVSAMNRMTSITSAIANLMGNLSLQGGALQGFIGTKDLSVFASQLKPF
-1666 AEGLGNAI
+1666 AEGIGEAVE
-1674 HAFRKN
+1674 AFRN
-1680 LISETDVANIQ
+1680 TTISETDVANIGQ
-1691 KVCEVTTALSGLTE
+1691 VVNVSSKLAELQSSIE
-1705 GIDEIGGL
+1705 PMGGL
-1713 MDVLAGTNDLGTFG
+1713 VEVIMGTSNLKVFG
-1727 MTLNSFATSLGNS
+1727 IQVSSFATSLGNAV
-1740 IHTFRTNPIS
+1740 TAFRNTPIEES
-1750 DTDIENVQ
+1750 DIENIQ
-1758 KVCQITESLSGLTE
+1758 KVCDVTNKLSALTPNIDPMGGLV
-1772 GIDRI
+1772 DAL
-1777 GGMISGLIGSNDLA
+1777 MGSNDLA
-1791 SFGSTLSEFAIG
+1791 SFGATLTPFVIG
-1803 IGNALRIFKIIQPTD
+1803 LGSALHCMRGIAFD
-1818 ADITNT
+1818 DT
-1824 DTIVQVCEKL
+1824 DTTNVD
-1834 SNLQGSLERI
+1834 SLVSI
-1844 GGVVTWFTGKK
+1844 TKKFTSLTDDIDPIDGFVSWFTGKK
-1855 DLGTFGKNFSEFAT
+1855 DLKSFGTNLKDFAT
-1869 AMMEGLQAFGA
+1869 SMMDALKEFGA
-1880 IQYTGMAN
+1880 INDGSSDFAPTE
-1888 VGAIIDT
+1888 IDT
-1895 GMIDNIVST
+1895 TLVDNIVKITSQFT
-1904 VSKFAELADTVPG
+1904 TLATNIPEAKTALEKLFG
-1917 EQTKI
+1917 
-1922 SKFIT
+1922 
-1927 GDKSLTGFAKEIGTF
+1927 GDNSLKGFAKQIEDF
-1942 ADEILPALTALGAL
+1942 ADAIMPAFESLGILGGG
-1956 SDATSPATPKT
+1956 DKKMIPKT
-1967 IDTTFIDNLVQVVGK
+1967 LDTSFIDQIVEAVTK
-1982 LASLQQAIQP
+1982 LSGIQKAMEP
-1992 MQTWVDKLNTGH
+1992 MDTWLKEMSSGT
-2004 TTDISTFGEK
+2004 TTDPAVFAEK
-2014 IRSFAESF
+2014 MQGFAESF
-2022 MPALQALGAI
+2022 MPALQAFGAI
-2032 SYTGMG
+2032 QFTGMG
-2038 NVTTMIDSSIIDAVV
+2038 GTGQIIDSGMLDNIINA
-2053 SAVKKLAELQT
+2053 ARKLAELQT
-2064 VINPMEGVIAQQMT
+2064 ALNTENQKTVDQGLSPVNMT
-2078 GSTDLNN
+2078 S
-2085 FADRIK
+2085 FAERVT
-2091 AIGEAMGAFNTAIG
+2091 ALGQAMGSFNTAIG
-2105 TDFNADGIDR
+2105 TDFNAAGIEQ
-2115 AIESMRKIAELQN
+2115 AIS
-2128 AINPMEGVINQQ
+2128 
-2140 KTGTTDLS
+2140 
-2148 SFASRIEDLGKA
+2148 A
-2160 MGKFSTSLGEN
+2160 MGKIGQLQTVLNQNQTADSGGETVDLSKFASKIEALGRAMGRFSVSLGEN

-2185 KITELQTALG
+2185 KISELQTALG
-2195 GASEGGAMSTSLG
+2195 SASEGGAMSTSLG

-2217 GTQMKNMTTNFSG
+2217 GTQMKSMTTNFSG
-2230 IDWSSVDTAIQQI
+2230 IDWSSVDTAVQQI
-2243 NKLSDLAS
+2243 HKLSDLAS
-2251 QLASADFSGFT
+2251 QLASADFSGFQ
-2262 TFSNQLGKL
+2262 TFSNQLGQL
-2271 ATDSI
+2271 ATNSI

-2296 FVNQLKSTLTRSA
+2296 FVNQIKSSLTNNA
-2309 SGVAEAGGNLVKD
+2309 AGVAEAGGNLVKD

-2335 AAGSE
+2335 SAGSE

-2363 LQACITAIRG
+2363 LQACITAVRG

-2388 MAAGIR
+2388 MAAGIK

-2404 HALAAAV
+2404 RAMASAVEAAAK
-2411 TAAANVTLDVN
+2411 VTLDIN

-2462 EAFQKKLEIHSPS
+2462 EAFQNKLEIHSPS

-2496 NTSAEEA
+2496 TTSAEEA

-2511 VNAFKNEIDKFEL
+2511 VNAFKTEIDKFEL

-2540 PEATEDEKTAKMIE
+2540 PEATEDEKTAKAIE

-2592 NKYLQETTELYNLAN
+2592 NKYLQEMTELYQLAN
-2607 EIVKAQ
+2607 EITKAQ
-2613 SSAQKK
+2613 STTQKK
-2619 TVDTQ
+2619 TIETQ
-2624 KEAYLKAQEFMNQE
+2624 REAYIKAQEFMNQE

-2666 MGFIEQKADSTLSEA
+2666 MGFIEQQANTTLSES
-2681 QQKVNAALA
+2681 QQMVNNALA

-2699 QGYAAAAGTVA
+2699 TGTAKAAGTVA
-2710 GNAYVAANASAI
+2710 GNAYIAANAAAI
-2722 QNGSKTTAAA
+2722 QNGSAKTTAA

-2753 KVGAAYADAMAAG
+2753 KVGTAYADAMAAG

-2794 ETIHKFIQTVGEIAD
+2794 ETIHKFIQAVGEIAD

-2879 QITQNNYSPKALDRS
+2879 QVTQNNYSPKALDRS

-2900 KSLYSQVAKPAP
+2900 KNLYSQIAKQAP
-2912 QIVSSNYAKSNG
+2912 QIVSSIYKKSNG

>member
-53 TKKVDMNQLAGS
+53 TKKVDMNQLASS

-166 TAAGVDLNV
+166 TAAGVDLNT

-183 ANLAATSGSNAQ
+183 SNLAATAGSNST
-195 QASSAMYQL
+195 QASTAMYQL

-210 GTLKLQD
+210 GTVKLQD
-217 WNSVIYA
+217 WSSVVSA

-249 IKKNGSFRESLKEG
+249 IKKSGSFIESLKEG

-275 KFTVEGAEEYCK
+275 KFTVEGAEQYCK

-296 KEMSAKVM
+296 KEMSAKVI

-314 TKIKTFTQLWDTM
+314 TKIKTFTQLWDTL

-337 TWELVF
+337 SWEIII
-343 GDFEQAKETFS
+343 GDFEEAKES
-354 ALGDLLTGFVQK
+354 LSKLGEMLTGFVQK
-366 AAERRNAILRDAMGG
+366 AADRRNAILRDAMGG
-381 GEDAWKRIGS
+381 GEDAWKQIGS

-403 QKRMIEVGK
+403 QKKMIEVGK
-412 KHGVVTE
+412 KHGVVTD

-467 ETFQKVVDEVWRGKW
+467 ETFQKVVDEVWGGKW

-487 RYQMLAK
+487 RYQLLAK

-534 IATLRDL
+534 IATLKEL
-541 SAQADATGT
+541 SVQADATGS
-550 DLNKL
+550 DLNTL
-555 IQQMSRPVSGRD
+555 IQKMSRPMTGRE

-597 DTGGIIYK
+597 DTAGIIYK

-616 IKLSDTSAENLK
+616 IKLSDQSAENLK
-628 KTFKG
+628 NTFKG

-645 TGALKGAFTI
+645 TGVLKGAFSI

-679 RFTSFITSANGVT
+679 RFTEFVTSANGVT
-692 TVTNALRNAFTFVIE
+692 VVTNALRNAFTFVIE

-715 FSNLEVVQKLVAR
+715 FSNLEIVQRLVAK

-745 DTWKLFEG
+745 DTWKLLEG

-764 DGFHLSDIVDIF
+764 DGFHLSDIITIL
-776 KDFKE
+776 KDFKQ
-781 NVAGEIFD
+781 NVAGEILD
-789 INGVIGGIKANFQV
+789 INGIISGVRTNVKQAPSRLSTAASNIG
-803 LPSQIVSDATA
+803 T
-814 IGSGLRKVIDVLQ
+814 GLGKIYDVLHG
-827 NFATK
+827 FSEK

-840 INLGEILAIGLGASS
+840 IDVGEILAVGLGASS
-855 MYYITQMGKLLEK
+855 IYYITQFGKLLEK
-868 LKGPTEALEGLLNS
+868 LKAPLESVDTLIAN
-882 VAGVPKSISGYINQ
+882 VAGVPKAITGYINA

-911 AIGVLAASF
+911 SLTMLAASL
-920 VAIAAIPRDRI
+920 VALAAIPTDR
-931 LSSLAVIGV
+931 LKQ
-940 LAAVLGALAAVM
+940 ALAAM
-952 SKLGIGTGA
+952 GILTGILAGLSFALSKMGIGTGA
-961 TGIAGAAG
+961 TGTAGAAG
-969 LGAMAAALISLGAGL
+969 LAAMAAALIGLGAGL
-984 ALVSKALKTIS
+984 ALVAHALKTIASVS
-995 DVAAGG
+995 DTDGFG
-1001 NLTESVAALE
+1001 NAVVALE
-1011 VLMVTLTLMGKM
+1011 VIMVTFTGMAKLM
-1023 MTAGGGRTSMA
+1023 TVGGAATTWA
-1034 GAIKSIGSLLAFALV
+1034 GAIKSIGSMLAFAFA
-1049 IKSLANA
+1049 IKMLASA
-1056 LKSVSDIDGN
+1056 MQSVGEMDSDKIV
-1066 KLITSMIALSGVMV
+1066 TSMIGLSGVMI
-1080 AMRVVMGTMKGMS
+1080 AMRVVMGSMKGITIS
-1093 ASAGIGAI
+1093 SGVGAI
-1101 AGIIALQMML
+1101 AAILALKMMMGTMADL
-1111 SAMKKLS
+1111 AAM
-1118 QEPLDEI
+1118 PLDTI
-1125 LASFPALMA
+1125 VGAFPALLA
-1134 IVVAMSL
+1134 IAAQMGV
-1141 LMASTRLAGQNAIRG
+1141 LMLATRLAGKNALRG
-1156 GIGVAAMSGS
+1156 GIGVAAMAGS
-1166 IMLIANAMKS
+1166 LILVSQAMKTI
-1176 LAEIDEGSME
+1176 AEISPGDLE
-1186 RAKKAVE
+1186 RASSTMYKL
-1193 EMMILMSLMMAS
+1193 MGLMSVMMAS
-1205 TAFSGQYSIRGGIA
+1205 TAFSGKHSIQGGIA
-1219 VVAMAASITL
+1219 IVAMAGSITL

-1235 VMSELDPAG
+1235 VLSELDPSG
-1244 VETATEAILS
+1244 VETATKAILAI
-1254 LGVMFTALL
+1254 GVMFTALL

-1278 ITTSIA
+1278 LVTSITILVA
-1284 ILAAA
+1284 ALAALA
-1289 IAALSMIDGDAVTR
+1289 MIDESAVTR
-1303 STMAI
+1303 SAI
-1308 ETLMGMFTTM
+1308 IVESLMGMFTIM
-1318 MVVLGK
+1318 MG
-1324 VKIAKSAFV
+1324 
-1333 GLGSALAAIAA
+1333 
-1344 LVELMKSID
+1344 
-1353 AESALPSA
+1353 
-1361 TAILELCAGLSAI
+1361 
-1374 MLVLGKMKF
+1374 VLGKMKVKPSAF
-1383 EDYKAVGRNLVAMLG
+1383 VGMIACLAAIGAMVAMLKAIDAQTALPATQAILQLCLGLSAMMLVLGHIKFNRLADVGKNLLAMAG
-1398 AGGMLAGI
+1398 AGGILAGI
-1406 SLLVNWLGNMQM
+1406 SALVAWLSSMNIQ
-1418 SGLSNQALK
+1418 GLSNQTMK
-1427 SIAVMAALSGGLA
+1427 SIAFLTGMISALAG
-1440 LLSAAMSKFMMIPG
+1440 LSAAMGALTKLIGFGNVML
-1454 SFAATMKGELAIGA
+1454 GEVA
-1468 MMGIITAVVA
+1468 VA
-1478 GIGGIADVL
+1478 GIVGIFTALTAAMGAIADAFDSIGVD
-1487 ANKFNIDLLAKV
+1487 IVAKI

-1504 VLGKVGSVI
+1504 VLGKVGSAI
-1513 GKFIGGIAGGIRE
+1513 GKFFGGIAGGARE
-1526 EYSSHLPAVGT
+1526 EYSSHLPEVGT
-1537 AMSEFAQN
+1537 AMAEFAKN

-1550 NINDK
+1550 DINDK
-1555 IQNADLSNMTK
+1555 IQNADLSNMTQI
-1566 VIESVGDMYKMEFFK
+1566 VEQIGEMYKMDFFR
-1581 GLGKKFNLGDMSL
+1581 GLGKKFNLGDMSMASIGTDL
-1594 AGIGAD
+1594 AKFGKGVADMVDATAD
-1600 LSAFGV
+1600 LDVSAMNRMTAITSAIASLMGNLSLQGGFIQGFTGTKDLGVFASQLKPFAEGINEAVTAFRETTITETDVANISQVVNVSSKLAELQSSIEPMGGLVEAIMGTSNLGTFGYQMSSFATSL
-1606 GVAGMVE
+1606 GQAIHAFRMSPISE
-1613 KTENLDVGAMTR
+1613 TDTENIQKVCDVT
-1625 MSKMVEALGTLMQ
+1625 SKLS
-1638 ALTPVGGWYEK
+1638 ALTPNIEPMGGLVDAL
-1649 IMGTTDLAT
+1649 MGTTDLAT
-1658 FGATLQPF
+1658 FGATLTPF
-1666 AEGLGNAI
+1666 VTGLSSALDTLSD
-1674 HAFRKN
+1674 AS
-1680 LISETDVANIQ
+1680 LDDTDASNVDKLVDI
-1691 KVCEVTTALSGLTE
+1691 TTKFASLSSQ
-1705 GIDEIGGL
+1705 IKPIGGF
-1713 MDVLAGTNDLGTFG
+1713 V
-1727 MTLNSFATSLGNS
+1727 SL
-1740 IHTFRTNPIS
+1740 
-1750 DTDIENVQ
+1750 
-1758 KVCQITESLSGLTE
+1758 
-1772 GIDRI
+1772 
-1777 GGMISGLIGSNDLA
+1777 
-1791 SFGSTLSEFAIG
+1791 
-1803 IGNALRIFKIIQPTD
+1803 
-1818 ADITNT
+1818 
-1824 DTIVQVCEKL
+1824 
-1834 SNLQGSLERI
+1834 
-1844 GGVVTWFTGKK
+1844 FTGFS
-1855 DLGTFGKNFSEFAT
+1855 DLGTFGKNLKDFAT
-1869 AMMEGLQAFGA
+1869 SMMDAMKEFGA
-1880 IQYTGMAN
+1880 VNDGSEDFTATE
-1888 VGAIIDT
+1888 IDT
-1895 GMIDNIVST
+1895 SLVENIISITSQFTTLATSIPEAKTALEKLFGGDN
-1904 VSKFAELADTVPG
+1904 
-1917 EQTKI
+1917 
-1922 SKFIT
+1922 
-1927 GDKSLTGFAKEIGTF
+1927 SLEGFAKQIEDF
-1942 ADEILPALTALGAL
+1942 ADVIMPAFESLGILGGG
-1956 SDATSPATPKT
+1956 DKKMIPKT
-1967 IDTTFIDNLVQVVGK
+1967 LDTSFIDQIVEAVTK
-1982 LASLQQAIQP
+1982 LSGIQKAMEP
-1992 MQTWVDKLNTGH
+1992 MDTWLKEVSSGT
-2004 TTDISTFGEK
+2004 TTDPAVFAEK
-2014 IRSFAESF
+2014 MQGFAESF
-2022 MPALQALGAI
+2022 MPALQAFGAI
-2032 SYTGMG
+2032 QFTGMG
-2038 NVTTMIDSSIIDAVV
+2038 GTGQIIDSGMLDNVINA
-2053 SAVKKLAELQT
+2053 AKKLAELQT
-2064 VINPMEGVIAQQMT
+2064 A
-2078 GSTDLNN
+2078 LNTEN
-2085 FADRIK
+2085 QKTLDQGLSPVNMASFAERVT
-2091 AIGEAMGAFNTAIG
+2091 ALGQAMGSFNTAIG
-2105 TDFNADGIDR
+2105 TDFNAAGIEQ
-2115 AIESMRKIAELQN
+2115 AIA
-2128 AINPMEGVINQQ
+2128 
-2140 KTGTTDLS
+2140 
-2148 SFASRIEDLGKA
+2148 A
-2160 MGKFSTSLGEN
+2160 MGKIGQLQTVLNQNQTADSGGETVDLSKFASKIEALGRAMGRFSVSLGEN

-2185 KITELQTALG
+2185 KISELQTALG

-2217 GTQMKNMTTNFSG
+2217 GTQMKNMTTSFSG

-2251 QLASADFSGFT
+2251 QLASADFSGFQ
-2262 TFSNQLGKL
+2262 TFSNQLGQL
-2271 ATDSI
+2271 ATNSI

-2284 NAGSQASAAVAN
+2284 NASSQASAAVAN
-2296 FVNQLKSTLTRSA
+2296 FVNQIKSSLNNNA

-2335 AAGSE
+2335 SAGSE

-2363 LQACITAIRG
+2363 LQACITAVRG

-2388 MAAGIR
+2388 MAAGIK

-2404 HALAAAV
+2404 KAMASAVEAAARV
-2411 TAAANVTLDVN
+2411 QLDVN
-2422 SPSKVFMKIGEY
+2422 SPSKVFMKIGGY
-2434 VVAGLNNGIRLNTPK
+2434 VVEGLSNGIRLNTPK

-2462 EAFQKKLEIHSPS
+2462 EAFQNKLEIHSPS

-2511 VNAFKNEIDKFEL
+2511 VNAFKTEIDKFEL

-2540 PEATEDEKTAKMIE
+2540 PEATEDEKTAKAIE

-2592 NKYLQETTELYNLAN
+2592 NKYLQEMTELYQLAN
-2607 EIVKAQ
+2607 EITKAQ
-2613 SSAQKK
+2613 STTQKK
-2619 TVDTQ
+2619 TIETQ
-2624 KEAYLKAQEFMNQE
+2624 REAYIKAQEFMNQE

-2666 MGFIEQKADSTLSEA
+2666 MGFIEQQANTTLSES
-2681 QQKVNAALA
+2681 QQMVNNALA

-2699 QGYAAAAGTVA
+2699 TGTAKAAGTVA
-2710 GNAYVAANASAI
+2710 GNAYVAANAAAI
-2722 QNGSKTTAAA
+2722 QNGSAQTAAA

-2794 ETIHKFIQTVGEIAD
+2794 ETIHKFIQAVGEIAD

-2840 FNGGGRSYNVA
+2840 FNGGGKSYNVA

-2879 QITQNNYSPKALDRS
+2879 QVTQNNYSPKALDRS

-2900 KSLYSQVAKPAP
+2900 KNLYSQIAKQAP
-2912 QIVSSNYAKSNG
+2912 QIVSSIYKKSNG

>member
-53 TKKVDMNQLAGS
+53 TKKVDMNQLASS

-166 TAAGVDLNV
+166 TAAGVDLNT

-183 ANLAATSGSNAQ
+183 SNLAATAGSNST
-195 QASSAMYQL
+195 QASTAMYQL

-210 GTLKLQD
+210 GTVKLQD
-217 WNSVIYA
+217 WNSVVNA

-249 IKKNGSFRESLKEG
+249 IKKSGSFRESLKEG

-275 KFTVEGAEEYCK
+275 KFTVEGAEQYCK

-296 KEMSAKVM
+296 KEMSAKVI

-314 TKIKTFTQLWDTM
+314 TKIKTFTQLWDTL

-337 TWELVF
+337 SWEIII
-343 GDFEQAKETFS
+343 GDFEQAKES
-354 ALGDLLTGFVQK
+354 LSKLGEMLTGFVQK
-366 AAERRNAILRDAMGG
+366 AADRRNAILRDAMGG
-381 GEDAWKRIGS
+381 GEDAWKQIGS

-403 QKRMIEVGK
+403 QKKMIEVGK
-412 KHGVVTE
+412 QHGVVTD

-487 RYQMLAK
+487 RYQLLAK

-534 IATLRDL
+534 IATLKEL
-541 SAQADATGT
+541 SAQADATGS
-550 DLNKL
+550 DLNTL
-555 IQQMSRPVSGRD
+555 IQKMSRPMTGRE

-597 DTGGIIYK
+597 DTAGIIYK

-616 IKLSDTSAENLK
+616 IKLSDQSAENLK
-628 KTFKG
+628 NTFKG

-645 TGALKGAFTI
+645 TGVLKGAFSV

-667 LKYTGYIGDLIS
+667 LKYTGFIGDLIS
-679 RFTSFITSANGVT
+679 RFTEFITSANGVT
-692 TVTNALRNAFTFVIE
+692 AVTNALRNAFTFVIE
-707 KAQQLWQW
+707 KVQQLWQW
-715 FSNLEVVQKLVAR
+715 FSNLEIVQRLVAK

-745 DTWKLFEG
+745 DTWKLLEG

-781 NVAGEIFD
+781 NVAGEILD
-789 INGVIGGIKANFQV
+789 INGIINGVHTNVKQAPSRLSTAAGNIG
-803 LPSQIVSDATA
+803 T
-814 IGSGLRKVIDVLQ
+814 GLGKIYDVLHG
-827 NFATK
+827 FSEK

-840 INLGEILAIGLGASS
+840 IDVGEILAVGLGASS
-855 MYYITQMGKLLEK
+855 IYYITQFGKLLEK
-868 LKGPTEALEGLLNS
+868 LKAPLESVDTLIAN
-882 VAGVPKSISGYINQ
+882 VAGVPKAITGYINA
-896 MTKNVKADYVYTLAK
+896 MTKNVNADYVFTLAK
-911 AIGVLAASF
+911 SLAMLAASL
-920 VAIAAIPRDRI
+920 VALAAIPTDR
-931 LSSLAVIGV
+931 LKQ
-940 LAAVLGALAAVM
+940 ALAAM
-952 SKLGIGTGA
+952 GILTGILAGLSFALSKMGIGAGA
-961 TGIAGAAG
+961 TGTAAAAG
-969 LGAMAAALISLGAGL
+969 LASMAAALIGLGAGL
-984 ALVSKALKTIS
+984 TLVAHALKTIAS
-995 DVAAGG
+995 VSGTDGFG
-1001 NLTESVAALE
+1001 NAVVALE
-1011 VLMVTLTLMGKM
+1011 VIMVTFTGMAKLM
-1023 MTAGGGRTSMA
+1023 TVGGAATTWA
-1034 GAIKSIGSLLAFALV
+1034 GAIKSIGSMLAFAFA
-1049 IKSLANA
+1049 IKMLASA
-1056 LKSVSDIDGN
+1056 MQSVGEMDSDKIV
-1066 KLITSMIALSGVMV
+1066 TSMIGLSGVMI
-1080 AMRVVMGTMKGMS
+1080 AMRVVMGSMKGITIS
-1093 ASAGIGAI
+1093 SGVGAI
-1101 AGIIALQMML
+1101 AAIVALKMMMGTMADL
-1111 SAMKKLS
+1111 AAM
-1118 QEPLDEI
+1118 PLDTI
-1125 LASFPALMA
+1125 VGAFPALLA
-1134 IVVAMSL
+1134 IAAQMGV
-1141 LMASTRLAGQNAIRG
+1141 LMLATRLAGKNALRG
-1156 GIGVAAMSGS
+1156 GIGVAAMAGS
-1166 IMLIANAMKS
+1166 LILVSQAMKTI
-1176 LAEIDEGSME
+1176 AEISPGDLE
-1186 RAKKAVE
+1186 RASSTMYKL
-1193 EMMILMSLMMAS
+1193 MGLMSVMMAS
-1205 TAFSGQYSIRGGIA
+1205 TAFSGKHSIQGGIA
-1219 VVAMAASITL
+1219 IVAMAGSITL

-1235 VMSELDPAG
+1235 VLSELDPSG
-1244 VETATEAILS
+1244 VETATKAILAI
-1254 LGVMFTALL
+1254 GVMFTALL

-1278 ITTSIA
+1278 LVTSISILVA
-1284 ILAAA
+1284 ALAALA
-1289 IAALSMIDGDAVTR
+1289 MIDESAVTR
-1303 STMAI
+1303 SAI
-1308 ETLMGMFTTM
+1308 IVESLMGMFTIM
-1318 MVVLGK
+1318 MG
-1324 VKIAKSAFV
+1324 
-1333 GLGSALAAIAA
+1333 
-1344 LVELMKSID
+1344 
-1353 AESALPSA
+1353 
-1361 TAILELCAGLSAI
+1361 
-1374 MLVLGKMKF
+1374 VLGKMKVKPSAF
-1383 EDYKAVGRNLVAMLG
+1383 VGMIACLAAIGAMVAMLKAIDAQTALPATQAILQLCLGLSAMMLVLGHIKFNSVADVGKNLLAMAG
-1398 AGGMLAGI
+1398 AGGILAGI
-1406 SLLVNWLGNMQM
+1406 SALVAWLSSMNIQ
-1418 SGLSNQALK
+1418 GLSNQTMK
-1427 SIAVMAALSGGLA
+1427 SIAFLTGMISALAG
-1440 LLSAAMSKFMMIPG
+1440 LSAAMGALTKLIGFGNVML
-1454 SFAATMKGELAIGA
+1454 GEVA
-1468 MMGIITAVVA
+1468 VA
-1478 GIGGIADVL
+1478 GIVGIFTALTAAMGAIAD
-1487 ANKFNIDLLAKV
+1487 AFDSIGIDVIAKI

-1504 VLGKVGSVI
+1504 VLGKVGSAI
-1513 GKFIGGIAGGIRE
+1513 GKLVGGIAGGFRE
-1526 EYSSHLPAVGT
+1526 EYSSHLPEVGT
-1537 AMSEFAQN
+1537 AMSEFAKN

-1550 NINDK
+1550 DINDK
-1555 IQNADLSNMTK
+1555 IQNADLTNMTQI
-1566 VIESVGDMYKMEFFK
+1566 VEQIGEMYKMDFFR
-1581 GLGKKFNLGDMSL
+1581 GLGKKFNLGDMSMASIGTDL
-1594 AGIGAD
+1594 AKFGKGVADMVDATAD
-1600 LSAFGV
+1600 LDASAMNRMTAITSAIASLMGNLSLQGGFIQGFTGTKDLATFAAQLKPFAEGINEAVTAFRENTITQTDVANISQVVNVSSKLAELQSSIEPMGGLVEAIMGTSNLGTFGYQMSSFATSL
-1606 GVAGMVE
+1606 GQAIHAFRMSPISE
-1613 KTENLDVGAMTR
+1613 TDTENIQKVCDVT
-1625 MSKMVEALGTLMQ
+1625 SKLS
-1638 ALTPVGGWYEK
+1638 ALTPNIEPMGGLVDAL
-1649 IMGTTDLAT
+1649 MGTTDLAT
-1658 FGATLQPF
+1658 FGATLTPF
-1666 AEGLGNAI
+1666 VTGLSSALDTLSD
-1674 HAFRKN
+1674 AS
-1680 LISETDVANIQ
+1680 LDDTDASNVDKLVDI
-1691 KVCEVTTALSGLTE
+1691 TTKFASLSSQ
-1705 GIDEIGGL
+1705 IDPIGGF
-1713 MDVLAGTNDLGTFG
+1713 V
-1727 MTLNSFATSLGNS
+1727 SL
-1740 IHTFRTNPIS
+1740 
-1750 DTDIENVQ
+1750 
-1758 KVCQITESLSGLTE
+1758 
-1772 GIDRI
+1772 
-1777 GGMISGLIGSNDLA
+1777 
-1791 SFGSTLSEFAIG
+1791 
-1803 IGNALRIFKIIQPTD
+1803 
-1818 ADITNT
+1818 
-1824 DTIVQVCEKL
+1824 
-1834 SNLQGSLERI
+1834 
-1844 GGVVTWFTGKK
+1844 FTGFS
-1855 DLGTFGKNFSEFAT
+1855 DLGTFGKNLKDFAT
-1869 AMMEGLQAFGA
+1869 SMMDALEEFGA
-1880 IQYTGMAN
+1880 IDDG
-1888 VGAIIDT
+1888 
-1895 GMIDNIVST
+1895 
-1904 VSKFAELADTVPG
+1904 SKDF
-1917 EQTKI
+1917 K
-1922 SKFIT
+1922 
-1927 GDKSLTGFAKEIGTF
+1927 
-1942 ADEILPALTALGAL
+1942 
-1956 SDATSPATPKT
+1956 ATT
-1967 IDTTFIDNLVQVVGK
+1967 IDTTLVENIIKITSQFTTLATSIPEAKTALEKLFGGDNSLEGFAKQIEDFGDAIMPAFESLGILGGGDKKMIPKTLDTSFIDQIVEAVTK
-1982 LASLQQAIQP
+1982 LSGIQKAMEP
-1992 MQTWVDKLNTGH
+1992 MDTWLKEVSSGT
-2004 TTDISTFGEK
+2004 TTDPAVFAEK
-2014 IRSFAESF
+2014 MQGFAESF
-2022 MPALQALGAI
+2022 MPALQAFGAI
-2032 SYTGMG
+2032 QFTGMG
-2038 NVTTMIDSSIIDAVV
+2038 GTGQIIDSGMLDNVINA
-2053 SAVKKLAELQT
+2053 AKKLAELQT
-2064 VINPMEGVIAQQMT
+2064 A
-2078 GSTDLNN
+2078 LNTEN
-2085 FADRIK
+2085 QKTLDQGLSPVNMASFAERVT
-2091 AIGEAMGAFNTAIG
+2091 ALGQAMGSFNTAIG
-2105 TDFNADGIDR
+2105 TDFNAAGIEQ
-2115 AIESMRKIAELQN
+2115 AIS
-2128 AINPMEGVINQQ
+2128 
-2140 KTGTTDLS
+2140 
-2148 SFASRIEDLGKA
+2148 A
-2160 MGKFSTSLGEN
+2160 MGKIGELQTVLNQNKTADSGGETVDLSKFASKIEALGRAMGRFSVSLGEN

-2185 KITELQTALG
+2185 KISELQTALG

-2217 GTQMKNMTTNFSG
+2217 GTQMKSMTTSFSG

-2243 NKLSDLAS
+2243 HKLSDLAS
-2251 QLASADFSGFT
+2251 QLASADFSGFQ
-2262 TFSNQLGKL
+2262 TFSNQLGQL
-2271 ATDSI
+2271 ATNSI

-2296 FVNQLKSTLTRSA
+2296 FVNQIKSSLTNNA

-2335 AAGSE
+2335 SAGSE

-2353 QGIETAFNSA
+2353 QGIESAFNSA
-2363 LQACITAIRG
+2363 LQACITAVRG

-2388 MAAGIR
+2388 MAAGIK

-2404 HALAAAV
+2404 KAMASAVEAAARV
-2411 TAAANVTLDVN
+2411 QLDVN
-2422 SPSKVFMKIGEY
+2422 SPSKVFMKIGGY
-2434 VVAGLNNGIRLNTPK
+2434 VVEGLSNGIRLNTPK

-2462 EAFQKKLEIHSPS
+2462 EAFQNKLDIHSPS

-2511 VNAFKNEIDKFEL
+2511 VNAFKTEIDKFEL

-2540 PEATEDEKTAKMIE
+2540 PEATEDEKTAKAIE
-2554 LNQKKLETQASKV
+2554 LNQKKLQTQASKV

-2592 NKYLQETTELYNLAN
+2592 NKYLQEMTELYQLAN
-2607 EIVKAQ
+2607 EITKAQ
-2613 SSAQKK
+2613 STTQKK
-2619 TVDTQ
+2619 TIETQ
-2624 KEAYLKAQEFMNQE
+2624 REAYIKAQEFMNQE

-2647 YTMEELWDYAF
+2647 YTMEELWNYAF

-2666 MGFIEQKADSTLSEA
+2666 MGFIEQQANTTLSES
-2681 QQKVNAALA
+2681 QQMVNAALA

-2699 QGYAAAAGTVA
+2699 TGTAKAAGTVA
-2710 GNAYVAANASAI
+2710 GNAYVAANAAAI
-2722 QNGSKTTAAA
+2722 QNGSAKTAAA
-2732 ATKNTTNVV
+2732 AAKNTTNVV

-2753 KVGAAYADAMAAG
+2753 KVGAAYADAMTAG

-2785 AEDIKDAAE
+2785 ADDIKDAAE
-2794 ETIHKFIQTVGEIAD
+2794 ETIHKFIQAVGEIAD

-2879 QITQNNYSPKALDRS
+2879 QVTQNNYSPKALDRS

-2900 KSLYSQVAKPAP
+2900 KNLYSQIAKQTP
-2912 QIVSSNYAKSNG
+2912 QIVSSIYKKSNG

>member
-96 NIVSALTLDPVISG
+96 NLVSALTLDPVISG

-166 TAAGVDLNV
+166 TAAGVDLNT

-183 ANLAATSGSNAQ
+183 SNLAATAGSNSM
-195 QASSAMYQL
+195 QASTAMYQL

-210 GTLKLQD
+210 GTVKLQD
-217 WNSVIYA
+217 WNSVVNA

-249 IKKNGSFRESLKEG
+249 IKKAGSFRESLKDG

-275 KFTVEGAEEYCK
+275 KFTVEGAEQYCK

-314 TKIKTFTQLWDTM
+314 TKIKTFTQLWDTL

-337 TWELVF
+337 SWEIII
-343 GDFEQAKETFS
+343 GDFEQAKETLS
-354 ALGDLLTGFVQK
+354 KLGDMLTGFVQK
-366 AAERRNAILRDAMGG
+366 AADRRNAILRDAMGG
-381 GEDAWKRIGS
+381 GTDAWKEIGS

-403 QKRMIEVGK
+403 QKKMIEVGK
-412 KHGVVTE
+412 KHGVVTD

-438 ADIVKETINSYIES
+438 ADIVKETISSYIES

-467 ETFQKVVDEVWRGKW
+467 QTFQKVVDEVWRGKW

-487 RYQMLAK
+487 RYQLLAK

-534 IATLRDL
+534 IATLKEL
-541 SAQADATGT
+541 SAQADATGS
-550 DLNKL
+550 DLNTL
-555 IQQMSRPVSGRD
+555 IQKMSRPMSGRE

-590 WDEVFNI
+590 WDEVFDI
-597 DTGGIIYK
+597 DTAGIIYK
-605 LLEGFYSFSEA
+605 ILEGFYSFSEA
-616 IKLSDTSAENLK
+616 IKLSDQSAENLK

-645 TGALKGAFTI
+645 TGVLKGAFSV

-667 LKYTGYIGDLIS
+667 LKYTGFIGDLIS
-679 RFTSFITSANGVT
+679 RFTEFITSANGVT
-692 TVTNALRNAFTFVIE
+692 VVTNALRNAFTFVIE

-715 FSNLEVVQKLVAR
+715 FSNLEIVQKLVAK

-745 DTWKLFEG
+745 DTWKLLEG

-764 DGFHLSDIVDIF
+764 DGFHLSDLITIL
-776 KDFKE
+776 KDFKQ
-781 NVAGEIFD
+781 NVAGEILD
-789 INGVIGGIKANFQV
+789 INGIISGVRTNVKQAPSRLSSAASNIG
-803 LPSQIVSDATA
+803 T
-814 IGSGLRKVIDVLQ
+814 GLGKIYDVLHG
-827 NFATK
+827 FSEK

-840 INLGEILAIGLGASS
+840 IDVGEILAVGLGASS
-855 MYYITQMGKLLEK
+855 IYYITQFGKLLEK
-868 LKGPTEALEGLLNS
+868 LKGPLESFDTL
-882 VAGVPKSISGYINQ
+882 VASLAKVPTAVSGYINA

-911 AIGVLAASF
+911 SLAMLAASL
-920 VAIAAIPRDRI
+920 VALAAIPTDR
-931 LSSLAVIGV
+931 LKQ
-940 LAAVLGALAAVM
+940 ALAAM
-952 SKLGIGTGA
+952 GILTGILAGLSFALSKMGIGTGA
-961 TGIAGAAG
+961 TGTAAAVG
-969 LGAMAAALISLGAGL
+969 LGAMAAALIGLGAGL
-984 ALVSKALKTIS
+984 ALVAHALKTIASVS
-995 DVAAGG
+995 DTDGFG
-1001 NLTESVAALE
+1001 NAVAALE
-1011 VLMVTLTLMGKM
+1011 IIMVTFTGMAKLM
-1023 MTAGGGRTSMA
+1023 TVGGAATTWA
-1034 GAIKSIGSLLAFALV
+1034 GAIKSIGSMLAFAFA
-1049 IKSLANA
+1049 IKMLAGA
-1056 LKSVSDIDGN
+1056 MQSVGEMDSDKIV
-1066 KLITSMIALSGVMV
+1066 TSMIGLSGVMI
-1080 AMRVVMGTMKGMS
+1080 AMRVVMGSMKGIS
-1093 ASAGIGAI
+1093 ISSGVGAI
-1101 AGIIALQMML
+1101 AAIIALKMMMGTMADL
-1111 SAMKKLS
+1111 AAM
-1118 QEPLDEI
+1118 PLDTI
-1125 LASFPALMA
+1125 IGAFPALIAIAGQMA
-1134 IVVAMSL
+1134 V
-1141 LMASTRLAGQNAIRG
+1141 LMLATRLAGKNSLRG
-1156 GIGVAAMSGS
+1156 GIGVAAMAGS
-1166 IMLIANAMKS
+1166 LILVAQAMKTIADIS
-1176 LAEIDEGSME
+1176 PGDLE
-1186 RAKKAVE
+1186 RASSTMYKL
-1193 EMMILMSLMMAS
+1193 MGLMSVMMAS
-1205 TAFSGQYSIRGGIA
+1205 TAFSGKHSIQGGIA
-1219 VVAMAASITL
+1219 IVAMAGSITL

-1235 VMSELDPAG
+1235 VLSELDPSG
-1244 VETATEAILS
+1244 VETATKAILAI
-1254 LGVMFTALL
+1254 GVMFTALL

-1278 ITTSIA
+1278 LVTSITILVA
-1284 ILAAA
+1284 ALAALA
-1289 IAALSMIDGDAVTR
+1289 MIDESAVTR
-1303 STMAI
+1303 SAI
-1308 ETLMGMFTTM
+1308 IVESLMGMFTIM
-1318 MVVLGK
+1318 MG
-1324 VKIAKSAFV
+1324 
-1333 GLGSALAAIAA
+1333 
-1344 LVELMKSID
+1344 
-1353 AESALPSA
+1353 
-1361 TAILELCAGLSAI
+1361 
-1374 MLVLGKMKF
+1374 VLGKMKVKPSAF
-1383 EDYKAVGRNLVAMLG
+1383 VGMIACLAAIGTMVAMLKAIDAQTALPATQAILQLCLGLSAMMLVLGHIKFNSVADVGKNLLAMAG
-1398 AGGMLAGI
+1398 AGGILAGI
-1406 SLLVNWLGNMQM
+1406 SALVAWLSSMNIQ
-1418 SGLSNQALK
+1418 GLSNQTMK
-1427 SIAVMAALSGGLA
+1427 SIAFLTGMVAALAG
-1440 LLSAAMSKFMMIPG
+1440 LSAAMGALTKLIGFGNVML
-1454 SFAATMKGELAIGA
+1454 GEVA
-1468 MMGIITAVVA
+1468 VA
-1478 GIGGIADVL
+1478 GIVGIFTALTAAMGAIADAFDSIGVD
-1487 ANKFNIDLLAKV
+1487 IVAKI

-1504 VLGKVGSVI
+1504 VLGKVGSAI
-1513 GKFIGGIAGGIRE
+1513 GKFFGGIAGGARE
-1526 EYSSHLPAVGT
+1526 EYSSHLPEVGT
-1537 AMSEFAQN
+1537 AMAEFAKN

-1550 NINDK
+1550 DINDK
-1555 IQNADLSNMTK
+1555 IQNADLSNMTQI
-1566 VIESVGDMYKMEFFK
+1566 VEQIGEMYKMDFFR
-1581 GLGKKFNLGDMSL
+1581 GLGKKFNLGDMSMADIGSDL
-1594 AGIGAD
+1594 AKFGKGVTEMVNSTAD
-1600 LSAFGV
+1600 LDA
-1606 GVAGMVE
+1606 
-1613 KTENLDVGAMTR
+1613 GAMNR
-1625 MSKMVEALGTLMQ
+1625 MTAITSAIASLMGNLSLQGGFIQGFTGT
-1638 ALTPVGGWYEK
+1638 K
-1649 IMGTTDLAT
+1649 NLAT
-1658 FGATLQPF
+1658 FAAQLKPF
-1666 AEGLGNAI
+1666 AEGINEAVT
-1674 HAFRKN
+1674 AFRETT
-1680 LISETDVANIQ
+1680 ITETDVANISQ
-1691 KVCEVTTALSGLTE
+1691 VANVSSKLAELQSSIE
-1705 GIDEIGGL
+1705 PMGGL
-1713 MDVLAGTNDLGTFG
+1713 VEAIMGTSNLGTFG
-1727 MTLNSFATSLGNS
+1727 YQVSSFATSLGQA
-1740 IHTFRTNPIS
+1740 IHAFRMSPIS
-1750 DTDIENVQ
+1750 ETDTENIQ
-1758 KVCQITESLSGLTE
+1758 KVCDVTSKLSALTPNIDPMGGLV
-1772 GIDRI
+1772 DAL
-1777 GGMISGLIGSNDLA
+1777 MGSNDLA
-1791 SFGSTLSEFAIG
+1791 SFGATLSPFVTG
-1803 IGNALRIFKIIQPTD
+1803 LSSALDTLRDASLDDTD
-1818 ADITNT
+1818 GSNVDKLVDITT
-1824 DTIVQVCEKL
+1824 KFASL
-1834 SNLQGSLERI
+1834 SSQIDPI
-1844 GGVVTWFTGKK
+1844 GGFVSLFTGFS
-1855 DLGTFGKNFSEFAT
+1855 DLGTFGKNLKDFSKSMMDALKEFGAINDGSEDFTPTEIDTTLVDNIVKITSQFTTLAKDIPEAKT
-1869 AMMEGLQAFGA
+1869 ALEKLFGGDNSLEGFAKQIEDFGDAIMPAFESLGILGGGDKKMIPKTLDTSFIDQIIEAVTKLSGIQKAMEPMDTWLKEMSSGTTTDPAVFAEKMQGFAESFMPALQAFGA
-1880 IQYTGMAN
+1880 IQYTGM
-1888 VGAIIDT
+1888 GGTGQIIDS
-1895 GMIDNIVST
+1895 GMLDNIIN
-1904 VSKFAELADTVPG
+1904 AA
-1917 EQTKI
+1917 
-1922 SKFIT
+1922 
-1927 GDKSLTGFAKEIGTF
+1927 
-1942 ADEILPALTALGAL
+1942 
-1956 SDATSPATPKT
+1956 
-1967 IDTTFIDNLVQVVGK
+1967 
-1982 LASLQQAIQP
+1982 
-1992 MQTWVDKLNTGH
+1992 
-2004 TTDISTFGEK
+2004 
-2014 IRSFAESF
+2014 R
-2022 MPALQALGAI
+2022 
-2032 SYTGMG
+2032 
-2038 NVTTMIDSSIIDAVV
+2038 
-2053 SAVKKLAELQT
+2053 KLAELQT
-2064 VINPMEGVIAQQMT
+2064 ALNVENQKTLDQGLSPVSMT
-2078 GSTDLNN
+2078 S
-2085 FADRIK
+2085 FAERVT
-2091 AIGEAMGAFNTAIG
+2091 ALGQAMGSFNSAIG
-2105 TDFNADGIDR
+2105 TDFNAAGIEQ
-2115 AIESMRKIAELQN
+2115 AISAMGKIGELQT
-2128 AINPMEGVINQQ
+2128 VLNQN
-2140 KTGTTDLS
+2140 KTADSGGETVDLS
-2148 SFASRIEDLGKA
+2148 KFASKIEALGKA

-2262 TFSNQLGKL
+2262 TFSNQLGEL
-2271 ATDSI
+2271 ATNSI

-2296 FVNQLKSTLTRSA
+2296 FINQIKSTLTNNA

-2335 AAGSE
+2335 SAGSE

-2353 QGIETAFNSA
+2353 QGIETAFNSSI
-2363 LQACITAIRG
+2363 QACITAVRG

-2388 MAAGIR
+2388 MAAGIK

-2404 HALAAAV
+2404 RAMASAVEAAAK
-2411 TAAANVTLDVN
+2411 VTLDVN
-2422 SPSKVFMKIGEY
+2422 SPSRVFMKIGEY
-2434 VVAGLNNGIRLNTPK
+2434 VVAGLSNGIRLNTPK

-2462 EAFQKKLEIHSPS
+2462 EAFQNQLDIHSPS

-2511 VNAFKNEIDKFEL
+2511 VNAFKTEIDKFEL

-2531 EEKLWEAMN
+2531 EKKLWEAMN
-2540 PEATEDEKTAKMIE
+2540 PEATEDEKTAKAIE
-2554 LNQKKLETQASKV
+2554 LNEKKLQTQASKV

-2592 NKYLQETTELYNLAN
+2592 NKYLQETTELYELAN

-2613 SSAQKK
+2613 STSQKK
-2619 TVDTQ
+2619 TVETQ
-2624 KEAYLKAQEFMNQE
+2624 REAYIKATEFMNQE

-2666 MGFIEQKADSTLSEA
+2666 MGFIEQTANSTLSES
-2681 QQKVNAALA
+2681 QQMVNAALA

-2699 QGYAAAAGTVA
+2699 TGTAKAAGTVA
-2710 GNAYVAANASAI
+2710 GNAYVVANAAAI
-2722 QNGSKTTAAA
+2722 QNGSAKTTAA

-2794 ETIHKFIQTVGEIAD
+2794 ETIHRFIQAVGEIAD

-2879 QITQNNYSPKALDRS
+2879 QVTQNNYSPKALDRS
-2894 TIYRQT
+2894 AIYRQT
-2900 KSLYSQVAKPAP
+2900 KNLYSQIAKAAP
-2912 QIVSSNYAKSNG
+2912 QVVSSIYKKSNG

>member
-53 TKKVDMNQLAGS
+53 TKKVDMNQLASS

-166 TAAGVDLNV
+166 TAAGVDLNT

-183 ANLAATSGSNAQ
+183 SNLAATAGSNST
-195 QASSAMYQL
+195 QASTAMYQL

-210 GTLKLQD
+210 GTVKLQD
-217 WNSVIYA
+217 WNSVVNA

-249 IKKNGSFRESLKEG
+249 IKKSGSFRESLKEG

-275 KFTVEGAEEYCK
+275 KFTVEGAEQYCK

-296 KEMSAKVM
+296 KEMSAKVI

-314 TKIKTFTQLWDTM
+314 TKIKTFTQLWDTL

-337 TWELVF
+337 SWEIII
-343 GDFEQAKETFS
+343 GDFEEAKES
-354 ALGDLLTGFVQK
+354 LSKLGEMLTGFVQK
-366 AAERRNAILRDAMGG
+366 AADRRNAILRDAMGG
-381 GEDAWKRIGS
+381 GEDAWKQIGS

-403 QKRMIEVGK
+403 QKKMIEVGK
-412 KHGVVTE
+412 KHGVVTD

-534 IATLRDL
+534 IATLKEL
-541 SAQADATGT
+541 SVQADATGS
-550 DLNKL
+550 DLNTL
-555 IQQMSRPVSGRD
+555 IQKMSRPMTGRE

-590 WDEVFNI
+590 WDEVFDI
-597 DTGGIIYK
+597 DTAGIIYK
-605 LLEGFYSFSEA
+605 ILEGFYSFSEA
-616 IKLSDTSAENLK
+616 IKLSDQSAENLK
-628 KTFKG
+628 NTFKG

-645 TGALKGAFTI
+645 TGVLKGAFSV

-667 LKYTGYIGDLIS
+667 LKYTGFIGDLIS
-679 RFTSFITSANGVT
+679 RFTEFITSANGVT
-692 TVTNALRNAFTFVIE
+692 AVTNALRNAFTFVIE

-715 FSNLEVVQKLVAR
+715 FSNLEIVQRLVAK

-764 DGFHLSDIVDIF
+764 DGFHLSDIVTIL

-781 NVAGEIFD
+781 NVAEEILD
-789 INGVIGGIKANFQV
+789 INGI
-803 LPSQIVSDATA
+803 
-814 IGSGLRKVIDVLQ
+814 IGSVRTNVNQAPSRLSTAAGNIGTGLGKIYDVLHG
-827 NFATK
+827 FSEK

-840 INLGEILAIGLGASS
+840 IDVGEILAVGLGASS
-855 MYYITQMGKLLEK
+855 IYYITQFGKLLEK
-868 LKGPTEALEGLLNS
+868 LKGPLESFDTL
-882 VAGVPKSISGYINQ
+882 VASLAKVPTAVSGYINA

-911 AIGVLAASF
+911 SLTMLAASL
-920 VAIAAIPRDRI
+920 VALAAIPTDR
-931 LSSLAVIGV
+931 LKQ
-940 LAAVLGALAAVM
+940 ALAAM
-952 SKLGIGTGA
+952 GILTGILAGLSFALSKMGIGTGA
-961 TGIAGAAG
+961 TGTAGAAG
-969 LGAMAAALISLGAGL
+969 LAAMAAALIGLGAGL
-984 ALVSKALKTIS
+984 ALVAHALKTIASVS
-995 DVAAGG
+995 DTDGFG
-1001 NLTESVAALE
+1001 NAVAALE
-1011 VLMVTLTLMGKM
+1011 IIMVTFTGMAKLM
-1023 MTAGGGRTSMA
+1023 TVGGAATTWA
-1034 GAIKSIGSLLAFALV
+1034 GAIKSIGSMLAFAFA
-1049 IKSLANA
+1049 IKMLASA
-1056 LKSVSDIDGN
+1056 MQSVGEMDSDKIV
-1066 KLITSMIALSGVMV
+1066 TSMIGLSGVMI
-1080 AMRVVMGTMKGMS
+1080 AMRVVMGSMKGITIS
-1093 ASAGIGAI
+1093 SGVGAI
-1101 AGIIALQMML
+1101 AAIVALKMMIGTMADL
-1111 SAMKKLS
+1111 AAM
-1118 QEPLDEI
+1118 PLDTI
-1125 LASFPALMA
+1125 VGAFPALLA
-1134 IVVAMSL
+1134 IAAQMGV
-1141 LMASTRLAGQNAIRG
+1141 LMLATRLAGKNALRG
-1156 GIGVAAMSGS
+1156 GIGVAAMAGS
-1166 IMLIANAMKS
+1166 LILVSQAMKTI
-1176 LAEIDEGSME
+1176 AEISPGDLE
-1186 RAKKAVE
+1186 RASTTMYKL
-1193 EMMILMSLMMAS
+1193 MGLMSVMMAS
-1205 TAFSGQYSIRGGIA
+1205 TAFSGKHSIQGGIA
-1219 VVAMAASITL
+1219 IVAMAGSITL

-1235 VMSELDPAG
+1235 VLSELDPSG
-1244 VETATEAILS
+1244 VETATKAILAI
-1254 LGVMFTALL
+1254 GVMFTALL

-1278 ITTSIA
+1278 LVTSITILVA
-1284 ILAAA
+1284 ALAALA
-1289 IAALSMIDGDAVTR
+1289 MIDESAVTR
-1303 STMAI
+1303 SAI
-1308 ETLMGMFTTM
+1308 IVESLMGMFTIM
-1318 MVVLGK
+1318 MG
-1324 VKIAKSAFV
+1324 
-1333 GLGSALAAIAA
+1333 
-1344 LVELMKSID
+1344 
-1353 AESALPSA
+1353 
-1361 TAILELCAGLSAI
+1361 
-1374 MLVLGKMKF
+1374 VLGKMKVKPSAF
-1383 EDYKAVGRNLVAMLG
+1383 VGMIACLAAIGAMVAMLKAIDAQTALPATQAILQLCLGLSAMMLVLGHIKFNSVADVGKNLLAMAG
-1398 AGGMLAGI
+1398 AGGILAGI
-1406 SLLVNWLGNMQM
+1406 SALVAWLSSMNIQ
-1418 SGLSNQALK
+1418 GLSNQTMK
-1427 SIAVMAALSGGLA
+1427 SIAFLTGMISALAG
-1440 LLSAAMSKFMMIPG
+1440 LSAAMGALTKLIGFGNVML
-1454 SFAATMKGELAIGA
+1454 GEVA
-1468 MMGIITAVVA
+1468 VA
-1478 GIGGIADVL
+1478 GIVGIFTALTAAMGAIADAFDSIGVD
-1487 ANKFNIDLLAKV
+1487 IVAKI
-1499 EKGAE
+1499 EKGAD
-1504 VLGKVGSVI
+1504 VLGKVGSAI
-1513 GKFIGGIAGGIRE
+1513 GKFFGGIAGGARE
-1526 EYSSHLPAVGT
+1526 EYSSHLPEVGT
-1537 AMSEFAQN
+1537 AMAEFAKN

-1550 NINDK
+1550 DINDK
-1555 IQNADLSNMTK
+1555 IQNANLSNMTQI
-1566 VIESVGDMYKMEFFK
+1566 VEQIGEMYKMDFFR
-1581 GLGKKFNLGDMSL
+1581 GLGKKFNLGDMSMASIGTDL
-1594 AGIGAD
+1594 AKFGKGVADMVDATAD
-1600 LSAFGV
+1600 LDVSAMNRMTAITSAIASLMGNLSLQGGFIQGFTGTKDLGVFASQLKPFAEGINEAVTAFRETTITETDVANISQVVNVSSKLAELQSSIEPMGGLVEAIMGTSNLGTFGYQMSSFATSL
-1606 GVAGMVE
+1606 GQAIHAFRMSPISE
-1613 KTENLDVGAMTR
+1613 TDTENIQKVCDVT
-1625 MSKMVEALGTLMQ
+1625 SKLS
-1638 ALTPVGGWYEK
+1638 ALTPNIEPMGGLVDAL
-1649 IMGTTDLAT
+1649 MGTTDLAT
-1658 FGATLQPF
+1658 FGATLTPF
-1666 AEGLGNAI
+1666 VTGLSSALDTLSD
-1674 HAFRKN
+1674 AS
-1680 LISETDVANIQ
+1680 LDDTDASNVDKLVNI
-1691 KVCEVTTALSGLTE
+1691 TTKFASLSSQIE
-1705 GIDEIGGL
+1705 PIGGF
-1713 MDVLAGTNDLGTFG
+1713 V
-1727 MTLNSFATSLGNS
+1727 SL
-1740 IHTFRTNPIS
+1740 
-1750 DTDIENVQ
+1750 
-1758 KVCQITESLSGLTE
+1758 
-1772 GIDRI
+1772 
-1777 GGMISGLIGSNDLA
+1777 
-1791 SFGSTLSEFAIG
+1791 
-1803 IGNALRIFKIIQPTD
+1803 
-1818 ADITNT
+1818 
-1824 DTIVQVCEKL
+1824 
-1834 SNLQGSLERI
+1834 
-1844 GGVVTWFTGKK
+1844 FTGFS
-1855 DLGTFGKNFSEFAT
+1855 DLGTFGKNLKDFAT
-1869 AMMEGLQAFGA
+1869 SMMDAMKEFGA
-1880 IQYTGMAN
+1880 VNDGSEDFTATE
-1888 VGAIIDT
+1888 IDT
-1895 GMIDNIVST
+1895 SLVENIISITSQFTTLATSIPEAKTALEKLFGGDN
-1904 VSKFAELADTVPG
+1904 
-1917 EQTKI
+1917 
-1922 SKFIT
+1922 
-1927 GDKSLTGFAKEIGTF
+1927 SLEGFAKQIEDF
-1942 ADEILPALTALGAL
+1942 ADAIMPAFESLGILGGG
-1956 SDATSPATPKT
+1956 DKKMIPKT
-1967 IDTTFIDNLVQVVGK
+1967 LDTSFIDQIVEAVTK
-1982 LASLQQAIQP
+1982 LSGIQKAMEP
-1992 MQTWVDKLNTGH
+1992 MDTWLKEVSSGT
-2004 TTDISTFGEK
+2004 TTDPAVFAEK
-2014 IRSFAESF
+2014 MQGFAESF
-2022 MPALQALGAI
+2022 MPALQAFGAI
-2032 SYTGMG
+2032 QFTGMG
-2038 NVTTMIDSSIIDAVV
+2038 GTGQIIDSGMLDNVINA
-2053 SAVKKLAELQT
+2053 AKKLAELQT
-2064 VINPMEGVIAQQMT
+2064 A
-2078 GSTDLNN
+2078 LNTEN
-2085 FADRIK
+2085 QKTLDQGLSPVNMASFAERVT
-2091 AIGEAMGAFNTAIG
+2091 ALGQAMGSFNTAIG
-2105 TDFNADGIDR
+2105 TDFNAAGIEQ
-2115 AIESMRKIAELQN
+2115 AIA
-2128 AINPMEGVINQQ
+2128 
-2140 KTGTTDLS
+2140 
-2148 SFASRIEDLGKA
+2148 A
-2160 MGKFSTSLGEN
+2160 MGKIGQLQTVLNQNQTADSGGETVDLSKFASKIEALGRAMGRFSVSLGEN

-2217 GTQMKNMTTNFSG
+2217 GTQMKNMTTSFSG

-2251 QLASADFSGFT
+2251 KLASADFSGFQ
-2262 TFSNQLGKL
+2262 TFSNQLGQL
-2271 ATDSI
+2271 ATNSI

-2296 FVNQLKSTLTRSA
+2296 FVNQIKSSLTNNA

-2335 AAGSE
+2335 SAGSE

-2363 LQACITAIRG
+2363 LQACITAVRG

-2388 MAAGIR
+2388 MAAGIK

-2404 HALAAAV
+2404 RAMASAVEAAAK
-2411 TAAANVTLDVN
+2411 VTLDVN

-2434 VVAGLNNGIRLNTPK
+2434 VVAGLSNGIRLNTPK

-2462 EAFQKKLEIHSPS
+2462 EAFQNKLEIHSPS

-2511 VNAFKNEIDKFEL
+2511 VNAFKTEIDKFEL

-2540 PEATEDEKTAKMIE
+2540 PEATEDEKTAKAIE

-2592 NKYLQETTELYNLAN
+2592 NKYLQEMTELYQLAN
-2607 EIVKAQ
+2607 EITKAQ
-2613 SSAQKK
+2613 STTQKK
-2619 TVDTQ
+2619 TIETQ
-2624 KEAYLKAQEFMNQE
+2624 REAYIKAQEFMNQE

-2666 MGFIEQKADSTLSEA
+2666 MGFIEQQANTTLSES
-2681 QQKVNAALA
+2681 QQMVNNALA

-2699 QGYAAAAGTVA
+2699 TGTAKAAGTVA
-2710 GNAYVAANASAI
+2710 GNAYVAANAAAI
-2722 QNGSKTTAAA
+2722 QNGSAKTTAA

-2753 KVGAAYADAMAAG
+2753 KVGAAYADAMSAG

-2794 ETIHKFIQTVGEIAD
+2794 ETIHKFIQAVGEIAD

-2879 QITQNNYSPKALDRS
+2879 QVTQNNYSPKALDRS

-2900 KSLYSQVAKPAP
+2900 KNLYSQIAKQAP
-2912 QIVSSNYAKSNG
+2912 QIVSSIYKKSNG

>member
-166 TAAGVDLNV
+166 TAAGVDLNT

-183 ANLAATSGSNAQ
+183 SNLAATAGSNST
-195 QASSAMYQL
+195 QASTAMYQL

-210 GTLKLQD
+210 GTVKLQD
-217 WNSVIYA
+217 WNSVVNA

-249 IKKNGSFRESLKEG
+249 IKKSGSFRESLKEG

-275 KFTVEGAEEYCK
+275 KFTVEGAEQYCK

-296 KEMSAKVM
+296 KEMSAKVI

-314 TKIKTFTQLWDTM
+314 TKIKTFTQLWDTL

-337 TWELVF
+337 SWEIII
-343 GDFEQAKETFS
+343 GDFEEAKESLST
-354 ALGDLLTGFVQK
+354 LGEMLTGFVQK
-366 AAERRNAILRDAMGG
+366 AADRRNAILRDAMGG
-381 GEDAWKRIGS
+381 GEDAWKQIGS

-403 QKRMIEVGK
+403 QKKMVEVGK
-412 KHGVVTE
+412 QHGVITD

-487 RYQMLAK
+487 RYQLLAK

-534 IATLRDL
+534 IATLKEL
-541 SAQADATGT
+541 SAQADATGS
-550 DLNKL
+550 DLNTL
-555 IQQMSRPVSGRD
+555 IQKMSRPMTGRE

-590 WDEVFNI
+590 WDEVFDI
-597 DTGGIIYK
+597 DTAGIIYK

-616 IKLSDTSAENLK
+616 IKLSDQSAENLK
-628 KTFKG
+628 NTFKG

-645 TGALKGAFTI
+645 TGVLKGAFSV

-667 LKYTGYIGDLIS
+667 LKYTGFIGDLIS
-679 RFTSFITSANGVT
+679 RFTEFITSANGVT
-692 TVTNALRNAFTFVIE
+692 AVTNALRNAFTFVIE
-707 KAQQLWQW
+707 KVQQLWQW
-715 FSNLEVVQKLVAR
+715 FSNLEIVQRLVAK

-882 VAGVPKSISGYINQ
+882 VAGVPKAISGYINQ
-896 MTKNVKADYVYTLAK
+896 MTKNIKADYVYTLAK

-940 LAAVLGALAAVM
+940 LAGVLGALAAVM

-1001 NLTESVAALE
+1001 NLTQSVAALE
-1011 VLMVTLTLMGKM
+1011 LLMVTFTLMGKI
-1023 MTAGGGRTSMA
+1023 MTVGGGKTSMA
-1034 GAIKSIGSLLAFALV
+1034 GAIKSIGSMLAFAMV
-1049 IKSLANA
+1049 IKSLAKA
-1056 LKSVSDIDGN
+1056 LKSISDIDGA
-1066 KLITSMIALSGVMV
+1066 KLITSMISLSGVMV

-1125 LASFPALMA
+1125 LAAFPALMA

-1205 TAFSGQYSIRGGIA
+1205 TALSGKYSIRGGIA
-1219 VVAMAASITL
+1219 IVAMAASMTL

-1244 VETATEAILS
+1244 VKTATEAILS

-1289 IAALSMIDGDAVTR
+1289 IAALSMIDERAVTR
-1303 STMAI
+1303 STIAI
-1308 ETLMGMFTTM
+1308 ESIMGMFTLM
-1318 MVVLGK
+1318 LAVMGK
-1324 VKIAKSAFV
+1324 LKVAPTGFA
-1333 GLGSALAAIAA
+1333 GLIAA
-1344 LVELMKSID
+1344 LVSVGILVNILNSID
-1353 AESALPSA
+1353 AENALPKAKAISALMIAISVIMLSMRA
-1361 TAILELCAGLSAI
+1361 FTGAKWKSLAIAGTALAGVTAAIYAIGSIIRALQDVQGLS
-1374 MLVLGKMKF
+1374 
-1383 EDYKAVGRNLVAMLG
+1383 D
-1398 AGGMLAGI
+1398 
-1406 SLLVNWLGNMQM
+1406 
-1418 SGLSNQALK
+1418 QALK
-1427 SIAVMAALSGGLA
+1427 SIGMFTGVLAALSGVV
-1440 LLSAAMSKFMMIPG
+1440 AAMSVLTRFVGIKNVMLG
-1454 SFAATMKGELAIGA
+1454 EAATAGIVAI
-1468 MMGIITAVVA
+1468 MGVITGVISGITA
-1478 GIGGIADVL
+1478 IFDH
-1487 ANKFNIDLLAKV
+1487 FNVDLVSKL
-1499 EKGAE
+1499 ERGAE
-1504 VLGKVGSVI
+1504 VMGKIGSAF
-1513 GKFIGGIAGGIRE
+1513 GKLIGGIAGGVRE

-1555 IQNADLSNMTK
+1555 IQNADLSNITK

-1606 GVAGMVE
+1606 GVAGMIE
-1613 KTENLDVGAMTR
+1613 KTENIDVGAMTR

-1638 ALTPVGGWYEK
+1638 ALTPVGGWYER

-1956 SDATSPATPKT
+1956 SDATSPATPKI

-1992 MQTWVDKLNTGH
+1992 MQTWIDKLNTGH

-2064 VINPMEGVIAQQMT
+2064 VINPMEGIIAQQMT

-2217 GTQMKNMTTNFSG
+2217 GTQMKNMTTSFSG

-2296 FVNQLKSTLTRSA
+2296 FVNQIKSSLTNNA

-2363 LQACITAIRG
+2363 LQACITAVRG

-2388 MAAGIR
+2388 MAAGIK

-2404 HALAAAV
+2404 KAMSAAV
-2411 TAAANVTLDVN
+2411 TAAVKVDLDIN
-2422 SPSKVFMKIGEY
+2422 SPSRVFMKIGEY
-2434 VVAGLNNGIRLNTPK
+2434 IVAGLNNGIRDNTPK

-2592 NKYLQETTELYNLAN
+2592 NKYLQETTELYELAN

-2613 SSAQKK
+2613 STSQKK
-2619 TVDTQ
+2619 TIETQ
-2624 KEAYLKAQEFMNQE
+2624 REAYIKAQEFMNQE

-2722 QNGSKTTAAA
+2722 QNGSSQAAAA

-2766 IESRQGRVIETIKK
+2766 IESRQARVIETIKK

-2794 ETIHKFIQTVGEIAD
+2794 ETIHKFIQAVGEIAD

-2879 QITQNNYSPKALDRS
+2879 QVTQNNYSPKALDRS

-2900 KSLYSQVAKPAP
+2900 KNLYSQIAKAAP
-2912 QIVSSNYAKSNG
+2912 QVVSSIYKKSNG

>member
-53 TKKVDMNQLAGS
+53 TKKVDMNQLASS

-166 TAAGVDLNV
+166 TAAGVDLNT

-183 ANLAATSGSNAQ
+183 SNLAATAGSNST
-195 QASSAMYQL
+195 QASTAMYQL

-210 GTLKLQD
+210 GTVKLQD
-217 WNSVIYA
+217 WNSVVNA

-249 IKKNGSFRESLKEG
+249 IKKSGSFRESLKEG

-275 KFTVEGAEEYCK
+275 KFTVEGAEQYCK

-296 KEMSAKVM
+296 KEMSAKVI

-314 TKIKTFTQLWDTM
+314 TKIKTFTQLWDTL

-337 TWELVF
+337 SWEIII
-343 GDFEQAKETFS
+343 GDFEQAKES
-354 ALGDLLTGFVQK
+354 LSKLGEMLTGFVQK
-366 AAERRNAILRDAMGG
+366 AADRRNAILRDAMGG
-381 GEDAWKRIGS
+381 GEDAWKQIGS
-391 IVEDAGIKMDDF
+391 IVEEAGIKMDDF
-403 QKRMIEVGK
+403 QKKMIEVGK
-412 KHGVVTE
+412 QHGVVTD

-438 ADIVKETINSYIES
+438 ADIVKETISSYIES

-467 ETFQKVVDEVWRGKW
+467 QTFQKVVDEVWRGKW

-487 RYQMLAK
+487 RYQLLAK

-534 IATLRDL
+534 IATLKEL
-541 SAQADATGT
+541 SAQADATGS
-550 DLNKL
+550 DLNTL
-555 IQQMSRPVSGRD
+555 IQKMSRPMSGRE

-590 WDEVFNI
+590 WDEVFDI
-597 DTGGIIYK
+597 DTAGIIYK

-616 IKLSDTSAENLK
+616 IKLSDQSAENLK

-645 TGALKGAFTI
+645 TGVLKGAFSV

-679 RFTSFITSANGVT
+679 RFTEFVTSANGVT
-692 TVTNALRNAFTFVIE
+692 VVTNALRNAFTFVIE

-715 FSNLEVVQKLVAR
+715 FSNLEIVQKLVAK

-745 DTWKLFEG
+745 DTWKLLEG

-882 VAGVPKSISGYINQ
+882 VAGVPKAISGYINQ
-896 MTKNVKADYVYTLAK
+896 MTKNIKADYVYTLAK

-940 LAAVLGALAAVM
+940 LAGVLGALAAVM

-984 ALVSKALKTIS
+984 ALVSKALKIIS

-1001 NLTESVAALE
+1001 NLTQSVAALE
-1011 VLMVTLTLMGKM
+1011 LLMVTFTLMGKI
-1023 MTAGGGRTSMA
+1023 MTVGGGKTSMA
-1034 GAIKSIGSLLAFALV
+1034 GAIKSIGSMLAFAMV
-1049 IKSLANA
+1049 IKSLAKA
-1056 LKSVSDIDGN
+1056 LKSISDIDGA
-1066 KLITSMIALSGVMV
+1066 KLITSMISLSGVMI

-1111 SAMKKLS
+1111 SAMNKLS

-1205 TAFSGQYSIRGGIA
+1205 TALSGKYSIRGGIA
-1219 VVAMAASITL
+1219 IVAMAASMTL

-1235 VMSELDPAG
+1235 VMSELDPNG
-1244 VETATEAILS
+1244 VKTATEAILS

-1289 IAALSMIDGDAVTR
+1289 IAALSMIDERAVTR
-1303 STMAI
+1303 STIAI
-1308 ETLMGMFTTM
+1308 ESIMGMFTLM
-1318 MVVLGK
+1318 LAVMGK
-1324 VKIAKSAFV
+1324 LKVAPTGFA
-1333 GLGSALAAIAA
+1333 GLIAA
-1344 LVELMKSID
+1344 LVSVGILVNILNSID
-1353 AESALPSA
+1353 AENALPKAKAISALMMSISVIMLSMQA
-1361 TAILELCAGLSAI
+1361 FRGAKWKSLAIAGTALAGVTAAIYAIGSIIRALQDVQGLS
-1374 MLVLGKMKF
+1374 
-1383 EDYKAVGRNLVAMLG
+1383 D
-1398 AGGMLAGI
+1398 
-1406 SLLVNWLGNMQM
+1406 
-1418 SGLSNQALK
+1418 QALK
-1427 SIAVMAALSGGLA
+1427 SIGMFTGVLAALSGVV
-1440 LLSAAMSKFMMIPG
+1440 AAMSVLTRFVGIKNVMLG
-1454 SFAATMKGELAIGA
+1454 EAATAGIVAIMGA
-1468 MMGIITAVVA
+1468 VTGVISGITA
-1478 GIGGIADVL
+1478 IFDH
-1487 ANKFNIDLLAKV
+1487 FNVDLVSKL
-1499 EKGAE
+1499 ERGAE
-1504 VLGKVGSVI
+1504 VMGKIGSAF
-1513 GKFIGGIAGGIRE
+1513 GKLIGGIAGGVRE

-1555 IQNADLSNMTK
+1555 IQNADLSNITK

-1606 GVAGMVE
+1606 GVAGMIE
-1613 KTENLDVGAMTR
+1613 KTENIDVGAMTR

-1638 ALTPVGGWYEK
+1638 ALTPVGGWYER

-1818 ADITNT
+1818 ADVTNT

-1880 IQYTGMAN
+1880 IQYTGMEN

-1956 SDATSPATPKT
+1956 SDATSPATPKI

-1992 MQTWVDKLNTGH
+1992 MQTWIDKLNTGH

-2128 AINPMEGVINQQ
+2128 AINPMEGIINQQ

-2230 IDWSSVDTAIQQI
+2230 IDWSSVDTAVQQI
-2243 NKLSDLAS
+2243 HKLSNLAS
-2251 QLASADFSGFT
+2251 QLASADFSGFQ
-2262 TFSNQLGKL
+2262 TFSNQLGQL
-2271 ATDSI
+2271 ATNSI

-2296 FVNQLKSTLTRSA
+2296 FVNQIKSSLTNNA

-2335 AAGSE
+2335 SAGSE

-2363 LQACITAIRG
+2363 LQACITAVRG

-2388 MAAGIR
+2388 MAAGIK

-2404 HALAAAV
+2404 RAMASAVEAAAK
-2411 TAAANVTLDVN
+2411 VTLDIN

-2462 EAFQKKLEIHSPS
+2462 EAFQNKLEIHSPS

-2511 VNAFKNEIDKFEL
+2511 VNAFKTEIDKFEL

-2540 PEATEDEKTAKMIE
+2540 PEATEDEKTAKAIE

-2592 NKYLQETTELYNLAN
+2592 NKYLQEMTELYQLAN
-2607 EIVKAQ
+2607 EITKAQ
-2613 SSAQKK
+2613 STTQKK
-2619 TVDTQ
+2619 TIETQ
-2624 KEAYLKAQEFMNQE
+2624 REAYIKAQEFMNQE

-2666 MGFIEQKADSTLSEA
+2666 MGFIEQQANTTLSES
-2681 QQKVNAALA
+2681 QQMVNNALA

-2699 QGYAAAAGTVA
+2699 TGTAKAAGTIA
-2710 GNAYVAANASAI
+2710 GNAYVAANAAAI
-2722 QNGSKTTAAA
+2722 QNGSAQTAAA
-2732 ATKNTTNVV
+2732 ATKNTTNIV

-2785 AEDIKDAAE
+2785 ADDIKDAAE
-2794 ETIHKFIQTVGEIAD
+2794 EMIHKFIQAVGEIAD

-2879 QITQNNYSPKALDRS
+2879 QVTQNNYSPKALDRS

-2900 KSLYSQVAKPAP
+2900 KNLYSQIAKQAP
-2912 QIVSSNYAKSNG
+2912 QIVSSIYKKSNG

>member
-28 STIERLK
+28 STIEKLK

-45 GLENVAAA
+45 GLENVATAA
-53 TKKVDMNQLAGS
+53 KKVDMNQLASS

-87 TNSALTAGK
+87 TNSAITAGK
-96 NIVSALTLDPVISG
+96 NLVSALTLDPVMSG

-124 MANVSSKGKTIAD
+124 MANVSSKGKSIAD
-137 VNAVLD
+137 VNSVLD

-183 ANLAATSGSNAQ
+183 SNLAATAGSNAQ
-195 QASSAMYQL
+195 QTSTAMYQL
-204 SQALAA
+204 SQAIAA
-210 GTLKLQD
+210 GAVKLQD
-217 WNSVIYA
+217 WNSVVNA

-249 IKKNGSFRESLKEG
+249 VKKAGSFRESLKEG
-263 WISADVLNTTLK
+263 WITTDVLNTTLK
-275 KFTVEGAEEYCK
+275 KFTVEGAEQYCK

-314 TKIKTFTQLWDTM
+314 TKIKTFTQLWDTL

-337 TWELVF
+337 SWEIII
-343 GDFEQAKETFS
+343 GDFEQAKETLS
-354 ALGDLLTGFVQK
+354 ALGDMLTGFVQK
-366 AAERRNAILRDAMGG
+366 AADRRNAILRDAMGDG
-381 GEDAWKRIGS
+381 TDAWKEIGAK
-391 IVEDAGIKMDDF
+391 VEEAGIKMDDF
-403 QKRMIEVGK
+403 QQKMIEVGK
-412 KHGVVTE
+412 KHGVITD

-467 ETFQKVVDEVWRGKW
+467 ESFQKVVDEVWSGKW

-487 RYQMLAK
+487 RYQLLAK

-534 IATLRDL
+534 IATLKEL

-555 IQQMSRPVSGRD
+555 IEKMSRPMSGRE

-590 WDEVFNI
+590 WDEVFDI
-597 DTGGIIYK
+597 DTAGIIYK

-616 IKLSDTSAENLK
+616 IKLSDESATNLK
-628 KTFKG
+628 NTFKG

-645 TGALKGAFTI
+645 TGVLKGAFTV
-655 LGKLFSSAHIDI
+655 LKTLFSSAHIDI
-667 LKYTGYIGDLIS
+667 LKYTGYVGDLIS
-679 RFTSFITSANGVT
+679 RFVEFVTSANGVT
-692 TVTNALRNAFTFVIE
+692 TVLSILRNAFTFVIE

-715 FSNLEVVQKLVAR
+715 FSNLEVVQKLVAK
-728 ATEFINEKIEVL
+728 ATEFINDKIEIL

-745 DTWKLFEG
+745 DTWKLLED
-753 FYERIKAMDFS
+753 FYNRIKAMDFS
-764 DGFHLSDIVDIF
+764 DGFHLSDIVTIL
-776 KDFKE
+776 KDFKD
-781 NVAGEIFD
+781 NVASEIFD
-789 INGVIGGIKANFQV
+789 INGVIGGIKANIQV

-840 INLGEILAIGLGASS
+840 INLGEILAVGLGASS

-882 VAGVPKSISGYINQ
+882 VAGVPKAISGYINQ

-940 LAAVLGALAAVM
+940 LAGVLGALAAVM
-952 SKLGIGTGA
+952 SKMGIGTGA
-961 TGIAGAAG
+961 AGVAGAAG

-995 DVAAGG
+995 EVAAGG
-1001 NLTESVAALE
+1001 NLTQSVAALE
-1011 VLMVTLTLMGKM
+1011 LLMVTFTLMGKI
-1023 MTAGGGRTSMA
+1023 MTIGGGTTSLA
-1034 GAIKSIGSLLAFALV
+1034 GAIKSIGSMLAFAVV
-1049 IKSLANA
+1049 IKSLAKA
-1056 LKSVSDIDGN
+1056 LKSVSDIDGT
-1066 KLITSMIALSGVMV
+1066 KLITSMMALSGVMV

-1101 AGIIALQMML
+1101 AGIVALQLML

-1125 LASFPALMA
+1125 LGAFPALMA

-1176 LAEIDEGSME
+1176 IAEIDEGSME
-1186 RAKKAVE
+1186 RAKKAIE
-1193 EMMILMSLMMAS
+1193 EMMLLMSLMMAS
-1205 TAFSGQYSIRGGIA
+1205 TALSGKYSIRGGIA
-1219 VVAMAASITL
+1219 IVAMAASMTL

-1244 VETATEAILS
+1244 VKTATEAILS

-1289 IAALSMIDGDAVTR
+1289 IAALSMIDERAVTR
-1303 STMAI
+1303 STIAI
-1308 ETLMGMFTTM
+1308 ESLMGMFTLM
-1318 MVVLGK
+1318 LAVMGK
-1324 VKIAKSAFV
+1324 LKVAPTGFA
-1333 GLGSALAAIAA
+1333 GLIAA
-1344 LVELMKSID
+1344 LVSVGVLVHMLNSID
-1353 AESALPSA
+1353 AESALPKAEAISA
-1361 TAILELCAGLSAI
+1361 LMLSMSVLMGVMQAFRGAKWKSLGIAVTAMASVTAVIYAIGQIVRALQDTQGLS
-1374 MLVLGKMKF
+1374 
-1383 EDYKAVGRNLVAMLG
+1383 D
-1398 AGGMLAGI
+1398 
-1406 SLLVNWLGNMQM
+1406 
-1418 SGLSNQALK
+1418 QALK
-1427 SIAVMAALSGGLA
+1427 SIAVFTGVLAALSG
-1440 LLSAAMSKFMMIPG
+1440 
-1454 SFAATMKGELAIGA
+1454 
-1468 MMGIITAVVA
+1468 VVA
-1478 GIGGIADVL
+1478 GMSALTKLVGIKNVLLGEAATGGIVAIMGAVTGVISGITAIFDH
-1487 ANKFNIDLLAKV
+1487 FDIDIVAKL
-1499 EKGAE
+1499 ERGAE
-1504 VLGKVGSVI
+1504 VMGRIGSAFGKL
-1513 GKFIGGIAGGIRE
+1513 IGGIAGGVRE

-1606 GVAGMVE
+1606 GIAGMVE
-1613 KTENLDVGAMTR
+1613 KTEDLDTGAMTR

-1638 ALTPVGGWYEK
+1638 ALTPLGGAYEK
-1649 IMGTTDLAT
+1649 VIGKTDLAT

-1691 KVCEVTTALSGLTE
+1691 KVCEVTTALSGLTD
-1705 GIDEIGGL
+1705 GIDRIGGL
-1713 MDVLAGTNDLGTFG
+1713 MSALAGANDLGTFG
-1727 MTLNSFATSLGNS
+1727 MTLSSFATSLGNS

-1791 SFGSTLSEFAIG
+1791 SFGSTLAEFAIG
-1803 IGNALRIFKIIQPTD
+1803 IGNALHIFKAISPTE

-1855 DLGTFGKNFSEFAT
+1855 DLATFGKNFSDFAS
-1869 AMMEGLQAFGA
+1869 AIMEGLEAFGA
-1880 IQYTGMAN
+1880 IQYTGMSN

-1895 GMIDNIVST
+1895 GMIDNLVST
-1904 VSKFAELADTVPG
+1904 VTKFADLAKAVPG
-1917 EQTKI
+1917 EQTAIGKL
-1922 SKFIT
+1922 IT
-1927 GDKSLTGFAKEIGTF
+1927 GDKSLTGFAKEIGKF
-1942 ADEILPALTALGAL
+1942 AEEILPALTSFGAL
-1956 SDATSPATPKT
+1956 SDATSPAVSKT

-1982 LASLQQAIQP
+1982 LATLQTAIQP
-1992 MQTWVDKLNTGH
+1992 MQTWIDKLNTGH

-2014 IRSFAESF
+2014 MKSFAESF

-2038 NVTTMIDSSIIDAVV
+2038 NVSTMIDSSVIDAVV

-2064 VINPMEGVIAQQMT
+2064 VINPMEGIIAQQMT

-2085 FADRIK
+2085 FADRIT

-2115 AIESMRKIAELQN
+2115 AIAAMKKIAELQN
-2128 AINPMEGVINQQ
+2128 GINPMEGVINQQ

-2148 SFASRIEDLGKA
+2148 SFATRIEDLGKA
-2160 MGKFSTSLGEN
+2160 MGKFSTAIGAD
-2171 FDVTAIDQAIASMK
+2171 FDATAIDQAIASMK

-2195 GASEGGAMSTSLG
+2195 AASEGGSMSTSLG

-2217 GTQMKNMTTNFSG
+2217 GTQMKNMTTDFSG

-2251 QLASADFSGFT
+2251 QLASADFSGFA
-2262 TFSNQLGKL
+2262 TFSNQLGQL

-2276 QKFVQGFQ
+2276 QKFIQGFQ

-2296 FVNQLKSTLTRSA
+2296 FVNQLKSSLTNNA
-2309 SGVAEAGGNLVKD
+2309 PGVAEAGGNLVKD
-2322 IPSKIKSH
+2322 IPQKIRSH
-2330 ASEMN
+2330 SSEMN
-2335 AAGSE
+2335 SAGTE

-2363 LQACITAIRG
+2363 LQACINAVRD

-2388 MAAGIR
+2388 MAAGIK

-2404 HALAAAV
+2404 KSMASAVEAAAKV
-2411 TAAANVTLDVN
+2411 QLDIN
-2422 SPSKVFMKIGEY
+2422 SPSKVFGKIGEY
-2434 VVAGLNNGIRLNTPK
+2434 IVAGLSNGIRDNTPK
-2449 AEKQSMKTAQSIV
+2449 AEKQSIKTAQGIV

-2475 KVTRDEVGRYIVDG
+2475 KVTRDEVGAYIVDG

-2496 NTSAEEA
+2496 TDSAEDA
-2503 AEKKAQNI
+2503 AQKKAQNI
-2511 VNAFKNEIDKFEL
+2511 VNAFKEEIDKFEL

-2540 PEATEDEKTAKMIE
+2540 PDATDEQKTVKTIE
-2554 LNQKKLETQASKV
+2554 LNQKKLQTQASKV
-2567 LLAQGEYETI
+2567 LLAQGEYETT
-2577 VKELGKDTEEAQEAY
+2577 VKTLGAQTEEAQEAY
-2592 NKYLQETTELYNLAN
+2592 NKYLQETTELYELAN
-2607 EIVKAQ
+2607 TIVEAQ
-2613 SSAQKK
+2613 TSTQKK
-2619 TVDTQ
+2619 TVETQ
-2624 KEAYLKAQEFMNQE
+2624 KDAYLKATEFMNSE
-2638 SIKTMLSLG
+2638 AITTMLSLG
-2647 YTMEELWDYAF
+2647 YTMEQLWDYAF

-2666 MGFIEQKADSTLSEA
+2666 MGFIEQSADSTLSEA
-2681 QQKVNAALA
+2681 QQMVNSALA

-2699 QGYAAAAGTVA
+2699 TGTAAAAGTAA
-2710 GNAYVAANASAI
+2710 GNAYVAANATAI
-2722 QNGSKTTAAA
+2722 QNGSNQATAA
-2732 ATKNTTNVV
+2732 ATKNTTNVA
-2741 AATAATTTADGK
+2741 AATATATTAEAK
-2753 KVGAAYADAMAAG
+2753 KAGVAYADAMAAG
-2766 IESRQGRVIETIKK
+2766 IESRQGRVIEVIKK

-2785 AEDIKDAAE
+2785 ADDIKDAAE
-2794 ETIHKFIQTVGEIAD
+2794 ETIHQFVQAVGEIAN

-2830 EKKAQIINST
+2830 EQKAQIINST
-2840 FNGGGRSYNVA
+2840 FNGGSKSYNVA
-2851 SRTQRAVTSSN
+2851 SKAQRAVSSSKS

-2879 QITQNNYSPKALDRS
+2879 QVTQNNYSPKALDRS

-2900 KSLYSQVAKPAP
+2900 KSLFSQVAKAAP
-2912 QIVSSNYAKSNG
+2912 QVVSSMYVKSNG

>member
-87 TNSALTAGK
+87 TNSAITAGK
-96 NIVSALTLDPVISG
+96 NLVSALTLDPVISG

-183 ANLAATSGSNAQ
+183 SNLAATAGSNAQ
-195 QASSAMYQL
+195 QTSTAMYQL
-204 SQALAA
+204 SQAIAA
-210 GTLKLQD
+210 GAVKLQD
-217 WNSVIYA
+217 WNSVVNA

-249 IKKNGSFRESLKEG
+249 VKKAGSFRESLKEG
-263 WISADVLNTTLK
+263 WITTDVLNTTLK
-275 KFTVEGAEEYCK
+275 KFTVEGAEQYCK

-314 TKIKTFTQLWDTM
+314 TKIKTFTQLWDTL

-337 TWELVF
+337 SWEIII
-343 GDFEQAKETFS
+343 GDFEQAKETLS
-354 ALGDLLTGFVQK
+354 KLGDMLTGFVQK
-366 AAERRNAILRDAMGG
+366 AADRRNAILRDAMGG
-381 GEDAWKRIGS
+381 GTDAWKEIGS

-403 QKRMIEVGK
+403 QKKMIEVGK
-412 KHGVVTE
+412 KHGVVTD

-467 ETFQKVVDEVWRGKW
+467 ETFQKVVDEVWSGKW

-487 RYQMLAK
+487 RYQLLAK

-534 IATLRDL
+534 IATLKEL
-541 SAQADATGT
+541 SAQADATGS
-550 DLNKL
+550 DLNTL
-555 IQQMSRPVSGRD
+555 IQKMSRPMTGRE

-590 WDEVFNI
+590 WDEVFDI
-597 DTGGIIYK
+597 DTAGIIYK

-616 IKLSDTSAENLK
+616 IKLSDASAENLK

-715 FSNLEVVQKLVAR
+715 FSNLEIVQKLVAK

-764 DGFHLSDIVDIF
+764 DGFHLSDILTIL
-776 KDFKE
+776 KDFKQ
-781 NVAGEIFD
+781 NVAGEILD
-789 INGVIGGIKANFQV
+789 INGIISGVKVNVKQAPSRLSTAATNIG
-803 LPSQIVSDATA
+803 T
-814 IGSGLRKVIDVLQ
+814 GLGKIYDVLHG
-827 NFATK
+827 FTDK

-840 INLGEILAIGLGASS
+840 IDVGEILAVGLGASS
-855 MYYITQMGKLLEK
+855 IYYITQFGKLLEK
-868 LKGPTEALEGLLNS
+868 LKGPLES
-882 VAGVPKSISGYINQ
+882 VDKLISSLASVPTAISGYIKA
-896 MTKNVKADYVYTLAK
+896 MTKNVNADYVYTLAK
-911 AIGVLAASF
+911 SITMLAASL
-920 VAIAAIPRDRI
+920 VALAAIPTDK
-931 LSSLAVIGV
+931 LKQ
-940 LAAVLGALAAVM
+940 ALAAM
-952 SKLGIGTGA
+952 GILTGILAGLSFALSKMGIGAGA
-961 TGIAGAAG
+961 TGTAGAAG
-969 LGAMAAALISLGAGL
+969 LAAMAAALIGLGAGL
-984 ALVSKALKTIS
+984 ALVSHALKTIAS
-995 DVAAGG
+995 VSGTDGFG
-1001 NLTESVAALE
+1001 NAVAALE
-1011 VLMVTLTLMGKM
+1011 IIMVTFTGMAKLM
-1023 MTAGGGRTSMA
+1023 TVGGAATTWA
-1034 GAIKSIGSLLAFALV
+1034 GAIKSIGSMLAFAFA
-1049 IKSLANA
+1049 IKMLASA
-1056 LKSVSDIDGN
+1056 MQSVGEMDSDKIV
-1066 KLITSMIALSGVMV
+1066 TSMIGLSGVMI
-1080 AMRVVMGTMKGMS
+1080 AMRVVMGSMKGIS
-1093 ASAGIGAI
+1093 ISSGVGAI
-1101 AGIIALQMML
+1101 AAIVALKMMMGTMADL
-1111 SAMKKLS
+1111 AAM
-1118 QEPLDEI
+1118 PLDTI
-1125 LASFPALMA
+1125 IGAFPALIAIAGQMA
-1134 IVVAMSL
+1134 V
-1141 LMASTRLAGQNAIRG
+1141 LMLATRLAGKNSLRG

-1166 IMLIANAMKS
+1166 LILVAQAMKTIADIPS
-1176 LAEIDEGSME
+1176 GDLE
-1186 RAKKAVE
+1186 RASSTMYKL
-1193 EMMILMSLMMAS
+1193 MGLMSVMMAS
-1205 TAFSGQYSIRGGIA
+1205 TAFSGKHSIQGGIA
-1219 VVAMAASITL
+1219 IVAMAGSITL

-1235 VMSELDPAG
+1235 VLSELDPSG
-1244 VETATEAILS
+1244 VETATKAILAI
-1254 LGVMFTALL
+1254 GVMFTALL
-1263 AVSGKATGAKATIIA
+1263 AVSEKAKGAKATIIA
-1278 ITTSIA
+1278 LVTSIT
-1284 ILAAA
+1284 ILVAAV
-1289 IAALSMIDGDAVTR
+1289 AALAMIDESAVTR
-1303 STMAI
+1303 SAI
-1308 ETLMGMFTTM
+1308 VVESLMGMFTLM
-1318 MVVLGK
+1318 M
-1324 VKIAKSAFV
+1324 A
-1333 GLGSALAAIAA
+1333 
-1344 LVELMKSID
+1344 
-1353 AESALPSA
+1353 
-1361 TAILELCAGLSAI
+1361 
-1374 MLVLGKMKF
+1374 VLGKMKVKPSAF
-1383 EDYKAVGRNLVAMLG
+1383 VGMIACLGAIAAMVAMIRAIDAQTALPATQAILQLCLGLSAMMLVLGHIKFNSVADVGKNLLAMVG
-1398 AGGMLAGI
+1398 AGGILAGI
-1406 SLLVNWLGNMQM
+1406 SALVAWLSSMNIQ
-1418 SGLSNQALK
+1418 GLSNQTMK
-1427 SIAVMAALSGGLA
+1427 SIAFLVSMIAALSG
-1440 LLSAAMSKFMMIPG
+1440 LSAAMGALTKLVGFGNVML
-1454 SFAATMKGELAIGA
+1454 GEVA
-1468 MMGIITAVVA
+1468 VA
-1478 GIGGIADVL
+1478 GIVGIFTALTAAMGAIADAFDSIGVDV
-1487 ANKFNIDLLAKV
+1487 IAKI
-1499 EKGAE
+1499 EKGADM
-1504 VLGKVGSVI
+1504 LGKVGSAI
-1513 GKFIGGIAGGIRE
+1513 GKFFGGIAGGARE
-1526 EYSSHLPAVGT
+1526 EYSSHLPEVGT
-1537 AMSEFAQN
+1537 SMSEFAKN

-1550 NINDK
+1550 DINDK
-1555 IQNADLSNMTK
+1555 IQNADLSNMSQI
-1566 VIESVGDMYKMEFFK
+1566 VEQIGEMYKMDFFR
-1581 GLGKKFNLGDMSL
+1581 GLGQKFNLGDISMES
-1594 AGIGAD
+1594 IG
-1600 LSAFGV
+1600 
-1606 GVAGMVE
+1606 
-1613 KTENLDVGAMTR
+1613 
-1625 MSKMVEALGTLMQ
+1625 
-1638 ALTPVGGWYEK
+1638 
-1649 IMGTTDLAT
+1649 TDLAK
-1658 FGATLQPF
+1658 FGAGVADMVNATADIDPNAMSRMTMMTSALGKLMSSLTPEGGLYEDWIGSKNLADFAATLPAF
-1666 AEGLGNAI
+1666 AEGLGVAI
-1674 HAFRKN
+1674 ESFKKIQISPTDVVNVQTAITIATALAGLTDAIDPIDGLIQKLMGHTDLGHFGDTLAPFAEGISSAIDGFRKIKFTEGDLSN
-1680 LISETDVANIQ
+1680 VQTACNITTSLAGLTDSIDPIDGLVQ
-1691 KVCEVTTALSGLTE
+1691 KLMGHTDLAHFGATLTPFVIGLGSALHCMRGIAFDDTDTNNVDSLVEITKKFTGLTE
-1705 GIDEIGGL
+1705 DID
-1713 MDVLAGTNDLGTFG
+1713 
-1727 MTLNSFATSLGNS
+1727 
-1740 IHTFRTNPIS
+1740 PIDGFVS
-1750 DTDIENVQ
+1750 
-1758 KVCQITESLSGLTE
+1758 
-1772 GIDRI
+1772 
-1777 GGMISGLIGSNDLA
+1777 
-1791 SFGSTLSEFAIG
+1791 
-1803 IGNALRIFKIIQPTD
+1803 
-1818 ADITNT
+1818 
-1824 DTIVQVCEKL
+1824 
-1834 SNLQGSLERI
+1834 
-1844 GGVVTWFTGKK
+1844 WFTGKS
-1855 DLGTFGKNFSEFAT
+1855 DLETFGKNLKDFAT
-1869 AMMEGLQAFGA
+1869 SMMDALKEFGA
-1880 IQYTGMAN
+1880 INDGSEDFTPTE
-1888 VGAIIDT
+1888 IDT
-1895 GMIDNIVST
+1895 TLVDNIVKITSQFT
-1904 VSKFAELADTVPG
+1904 TLATSIPEAKTALEKLFG
-1917 EQTKI
+1917 
-1922 SKFIT
+1922 
-1927 GDKSLTGFAKEIGTF
+1927 GDNSLEGFAKQIEDFGDAIMPAFESLG
-1942 ADEILPALTALGAL
+1942 ILGGG
-1956 SDATSPATPKT
+1956 DKKMIPKT
-1967 IDTTFIDNLVQVVGK
+1967 LDTSFIDQIVEAVTK
-1982 LASLQQAIQP
+1982 LSGIQKAMEP
-1992 MQTWVDKLNTGH
+1992 MDTWLKEVTSGT
-2004 TTDISTFGEK
+2004 TTDPAVFAEK
-2014 IRSFAESF
+2014 MQGFAESF
-2022 MPALQALGAI
+2022 MPALQAFGAI
-2032 SYTGMG
+2032 QFTGMG
-2038 NVTTMIDSSIIDAVV
+2038 GTGQIIDSGMLDNIINA
-2053 SAVKKLAELQT
+2053 ARKLAELQT
-2064 VINPMEGVIAQQMT
+2064 ALNVENQKTLDQGLSPVNMT
-2078 GSTDLNN
+2078 S
-2085 FADRIK
+2085 FAERVT
-2091 AIGEAMGAFNTAIG
+2091 ALGQAMGSFNTAIG
-2105 TDFNADGIDR
+2105 TDFNAAGIEQ
-2115 AIESMRKIAELQN
+2115 AISAMGKIGQLQT
-2128 AINPMEGVINQQ
+2128 VLNQN
-2140 KTGTTDLS
+2140 KTADSGGETVDLS
-2148 SFASRIEDLGKA
+2148 KFASKIEALGRA

-2217 GTQMKNMTTNFSG
+2217 GTQMKNMTTSFSG

-2243 NKLSDLAS
+2243 NKLSDLAG

-2335 AAGSE
+2335 SAGSE

-2353 QGIETAFNSA
+2353 QGIETAFNSSI
-2363 LQACITAIRG
+2363 QACITAVRG

-2394 AGTASAVAAA
+2394 AATPAAVAAA

-2411 TAAANVTLDVN
+2411 TSAANVTLDVN

-2624 KEAYLKAQEFMNQE
+2624 KEAYLKATEFMNQE

-2710 GNAYVAANASAI
+2710 GNAYVASTAAAI

-2794 ETIHKFIQTVGEIAD
+2794 ETIHKFIQAVGEIAD

-2879 QITQNNYSPKALDRS
+2879 QVTQNNYSPKALDRS

-2900 KSLYSQVAKPAP
+2900 KNLYSQIAKAAP
-2912 QIVSSNYAKSNG
+2912 QVVSSIYKKSNG

>member
-166 TAAGVDLNV
+166 TAAGVDLNT

-183 ANLAATSGSNAQ
+183 SNLAATAGSNST
-195 QASSAMYQL
+195 QASTAMYQL

-210 GTLKLQD
+210 GTVKLQD
-217 WNSVIYA
+217 WNSVVNA

-249 IKKNGSFRESLKEG
+249 IKKSGSFRESLKEG

-275 KFTVEGAEEYCK
+275 KFTVEGAEQYCK

-296 KEMSAKVM
+296 KEMSAKVI

-314 TKIKTFTQLWDTM
+314 TKIKTFTQLWDTL

-337 TWELVF
+337 SWEIII
-343 GDFEQAKETFS
+343 GDFEQAKETLS
-354 ALGDLLTGFVQK
+354 KLGDMLTGFVQK
-366 AAERRNAILRDAMGG
+366 AADRRNAILRDAMGG
-381 GEDAWKRIGS
+381 GEDAWKQIGS

-403 QKRMIEVGK
+403 QKKMIEVGK
-412 KHGVVTE
+412 QHGVVTD

-438 ADIVKETINSYIES
+438 ADIVKETISSYIES

-467 ETFQKVVDEVWRGKW
+467 QTFQKVVDEVWSGKW

-487 RYQMLAK
+487 RYQLLAK

-534 IATLRDL
+534 IATLKEL
-541 SAQADATGT
+541 SAQADATGS
-550 DLNKL
+550 DLNTL
-555 IQQMSRPVSGRD
+555 IQKMSRPMSGRE

-576 IEAVAKALGALRDA
+576 IEAVAKALGTLRDA
-590 WDEVFNI
+590 WDEVFDI
-597 DTGGIIYK
+597 DTAGIIYK

-616 IKLSDTSAENLK
+616 IKLSDESAENLK

-645 TGALKGAFTI
+645 TGVLKGAFSV

-667 LKYTGYIGDLIS
+667 LKYTGFIGDLIS
-679 RFTSFITSANGVT
+679 RFTEFITSANGVT
-692 TVTNALRNAFTFVIE
+692 VVTNALRNAFTFVIE

-715 FSNLEVVQKLVAR
+715 FSNLEIVQKLVAK

-764 DGFHLSDIVDIF
+764 DGFHLSDIVTIL

-781 NVAGEIFD
+781 NVAGEILD
-789 INGVIGGIKANFQV
+789 INGIIGGVRINVKQA
-803 LPSQIVSDATA
+803 PSRLSTA
-814 IGSGLRKVIDVLQ
+814 AGNIGTGLGKIYDVLHG
-827 NFATK
+827 FSEK

-840 INLGEILAIGLGASS
+840 IDVGEILAVGLGASS
-855 MYYITQMGKLLEK
+855 IYYITQFGKLLEK
-868 LKGPTEALEGLLNS
+868 LKGPLESFDTL
-882 VAGVPKSISGYINQ
+882 VASLAKVPTAVSGYINA

-911 AIGVLAASF
+911 SLAMLAASL
-920 VAIAAIPRDRI
+920 VALAAIPTDR
-931 LSSLAVIGV
+931 LKQ
-940 LAAVLGALAAVM
+940 ALAAM
-952 SKLGIGTGA
+952 GILTGILAGLSFALSKMGIGTGA
-961 TGIAGAAG
+961 TGTAGAAG
-969 LGAMAAALISLGAGL
+969 LAAMAAALIGLGAGL
-984 ALVSKALKTIS
+984 ALVAHALKTIASVS
-995 DVAAGG
+995 DTDGFG
-1001 NLTESVAALE
+1001 NAVAALE
-1011 VLMVTLTLMGKM
+1011 IIMVTFTGMAKLM
-1023 MTAGGGRTSMA
+1023 TVGGAATTWA
-1034 GAIKSIGSLLAFALV
+1034 GAIKSIGSMLAFAFA
-1049 IKSLANA
+1049 IKMLASA
-1056 LKSVSDIDGN
+1056 MQSVGEMDSDKIV
-1066 KLITSMIALSGVMV
+1066 TSMIGLSGVMI
-1080 AMRVVMGTMKGMS
+1080 AMRVVMGSMKGIS
-1093 ASAGIGAI
+1093 VSSGVGAI
-1101 AGIIALQMML
+1101 AAIVALKMMMGTMADL
-1111 SAMKKLS
+1111 AAM
-1118 QEPLDEI
+1118 PLDTI
-1125 LASFPALMA
+1125 VGAFPALLA
-1134 IVVAMSL
+1134 IAAQMGV
-1141 LMASTRLAGQNAIRG
+1141 LMLATRLAGKNALRG
-1156 GIGVAAMSGS
+1156 GIGVAAMAGS
-1166 IMLIANAMKS
+1166 LILVANAMKTIADIS
-1176 LAEIDEGSME
+1176 PGDLE
-1186 RAKKAVE
+1186 RASSIMYKL
-1193 EMMILMSLMMAS
+1193 MGLMSVMMAS
-1205 TAFSGQYSIRGGIA
+1205 TAFSGKHSIQGGIA
-1219 VVAMAASITL
+1219 IVAMAGSITL

-1235 VMSELDPAG
+1235 VLSELDPSG
-1244 VETATEAILS
+1244 VETATKAILAI
-1254 LGVMFTALL
+1254 GVMFTALL
-1263 AVSGKATGAKATIIA
+1263 AVSSKATGAKATIIA
-1278 ITTSIA
+1278 LVTSITILVA
-1284 ILAAA
+1284 ALAALA
-1289 IAALSMIDGDAVTR
+1289 MIDESAVTR
-1303 STMAI
+1303 SAI
-1308 ETLMGMFTTM
+1308 IVESLMGMFTIM
-1318 MVVLGK
+1318 MG
-1324 VKIAKSAFV
+1324 
-1333 GLGSALAAIAA
+1333 
-1344 LVELMKSID
+1344 
-1353 AESALPSA
+1353 
-1361 TAILELCAGLSAI
+1361 
-1374 MLVLGKMKF
+1374 VLGKMKVKPSAF
-1383 EDYKAVGRNLVAMLG
+1383 VGMIACLAAIGTMVAMLKAIDAQTALPATQAILQLCLGLSAMMLVLGHIKFNSVADVGKNLLAMAG
-1398 AGGMLAGI
+1398 AGGILAGI
-1406 SLLVNWLGNMQM
+1406 SALVAWLSSMNIQ
-1418 SGLSNQALK
+1418 GLSNQTMK
-1427 SIAVMAALSGGLA
+1427 SIAFLTGMIAALAG
-1440 LLSAAMSKFMMIPG
+1440 LSAAMGALTKLIGFGNVML
-1454 SFAATMKGELAIGA
+1454 GEVAI
-1468 MMGIITAVVA
+1468 A
-1478 GIGGIADVL
+1478 GIVGIFTALTAAMGAIADAFDSIGVD
-1487 ANKFNIDLLAKV
+1487 IVAKI

-1504 VLGKVGSVI
+1504 VLGKVGSAI
-1513 GKFIGGIAGGIRE
+1513 GKFFGGIAGGARE
-1526 EYSSHLPAVGT
+1526 EYSSHLPEVGT
-1537 AMSEFAQN
+1537 AMAEFAKN

-1550 NINDK
+1550 DINDK
-1555 IQNADLSNMTK
+1555 IQNADLSNMTQI
-1566 VIESVGDMYKMEFFK
+1566 VEQIGNMYKMDFFR
-1581 GLGKKFNLGDMSL
+1581 GLGKKFNLGDMSMENIGKDL
-1594 AGIGAD
+1594 AK
-1600 LSAFGV
+1600 FGK
-1606 GVAGMVE
+1606 GVADMIDA
-1613 KTENLDVGAMTR
+1613 TADIDPNAMSR
-1625 MSKMVEALGTLMQ
+1625 MTMMTSALGTLMGS
-1638 ALTPVGGWYEK
+1638 LTPEGGLYEDWIGSK
-1649 IMGTTDLAT
+1649 NLAD
-1658 FGATLQPF
+1658 FAATLPAF
-1666 AEGLGNAI
+1666 AEGLGVAI
-1674 HAFRKN
+1674 ESFKKIQISPSDVVNVQTAITIATGLAGLTDAIDPIDGLIQKLKGHTDLGHFGDTLTPFAEGISSAIDGFRKIKFTEADMTN
-1680 LISETDVANIQ
+1680 VQT
-1691 KVCEVTTALSGLTE
+1691 VCNVTTSLAGLTDSIDPINGLVQKLMGHTDLAHFGATLTPFVIGLGSALHCMR
-1705 GIDEIGGL
+1705 GIAFD
-1713 MDVLAGTNDLGTFG
+1713 DTDTTNVDSLVSITKKF
-1727 MTLNSFATSLGNS
+1727 TSLTDD
-1740 IHTFRTNPIS
+1740 IDPIDGFVS
-1750 DTDIENVQ
+1750 
-1758 KVCQITESLSGLTE
+1758 
-1772 GIDRI
+1772 
-1777 GGMISGLIGSNDLA
+1777 
-1791 SFGSTLSEFAIG
+1791 
-1803 IGNALRIFKIIQPTD
+1803 
-1818 ADITNT
+1818 
-1824 DTIVQVCEKL
+1824 
-1834 SNLQGSLERI
+1834 
-1844 GGVVTWFTGKK
+1844 WFTGKK
-1855 DLGTFGKNFSEFAT
+1855 DLKSFGTNLKDFAT
-1869 AMMEGLQAFGA
+1869 SMMTALKEFGA
-1880 IQYTGMAN
+1880 VNDGSEDFTPTE
-1888 VGAIIDT
+1888 IDT
-1895 GMIDNIVST
+1895 TLVDNIVKITSQFT
-1904 VSKFAELADTVPG
+1904 TLAKGIPEAKTALEKLFG
-1917 EQTKI
+1917 
-1922 SKFIT
+1922 
-1927 GDKSLTGFAKEIGTF
+1927 GDNSLKGFAKQIKKFG
-1942 ADEILPALTALGAL
+1942 DEIMPAFESLGIL
-1956 SDATSPATPKT
+1956 GGGDKKMIPKT
-1967 IDTTFIDNLVQVVGK
+1967 LDTSFIDQIVEAVTK
-1982 LASLQQAIQP
+1982 LSGIQKAMEP
-1992 MQTWVDKLNTGH
+1992 MDTWLKEVSSGT
-2004 TTDISTFGEK
+2004 TTDPAVFAEK
-2014 IRSFAESF
+2014 MQGFAESF
-2022 MPALQALGAI
+2022 MPALQAFGAI
-2032 SYTGMG
+2032 QFTGMG
-2038 NVTTMIDSSIIDAVV
+2038 GTGQIIDSGMLDNVINA
-2053 SAVKKLAELQT
+2053 AKKLAELQT
-2064 VINPMEGVIAQQMT
+2064 A
-2078 GSTDLNN
+2078 LNTEN
-2085 FADRIK
+2085 QKTLDQGLSPVNMASFAERVT
-2091 AIGEAMGAFNTAIG
+2091 ALGQAMGSFNTAIG
-2105 TDFNADGIDR
+2105 TDFNAAGIEQ
-2115 AIESMRKIAELQN
+2115 AISAMSKIGELQT
-2128 AINPMEGVINQQ
+2128 VLNQN
-2140 KTGTTDLS
+2140 KTADSGGETVDLS
-2148 SFASRIEDLGKA
+2148 KFASKIEALGRA
-2160 MGKFSTSLGEN
+2160 MGRFSVSLGEN

-2251 QLASADFSGFT
+2251 QLASADFSGFQ
-2262 TFSNQLGKL
+2262 TFSNQLGQL
-2271 ATDSI
+2271 ATNSI

-2296 FVNQLKSTLTRSA
+2296 FVNQIKSSLTNNA

-2335 AAGSE
+2335 SAGSE

-2363 LQACITAIRG
+2363 LQACITAVRG

-2388 MAAGIR
+2388 MAAGIK

-2404 HALAAAV
+2404 KSMAAAV
-2411 TAAANVTLDVN
+2411 TAAARVELDVN
-2422 SPSKVFMKIGEY
+2422 SPSRVFMKIGEY
-2434 VVAGLNNGIRLNTPK
+2434 IVAGLNNGIRLNTPK

-2462 EAFQKKLEIHSPS
+2462 EAFQNKLEIHSPS

-2511 VNAFKNEIDKFEL
+2511 VNAFKTEIDKFEL

-2531 EEKLWEAMN
+2531 EKKLWEAMN
-2540 PEATEDEKTAKMIE
+2540 PEATEDEKTAKAIE
-2554 LNQKKLETQASKV
+2554 LNEKKLQTQASKV

-2592 NKYLQETTELYNLAN
+2592 NKYLQETTELYELAN

-2613 SSAQKK
+2613 STTQKK
-2619 TVDTQ
+2619 TVETQ
-2624 KEAYLKAQEFMNQE
+2624 REAYIKATEFMNQE

-2666 MGFIEQKADSTLSEA
+2666 MGFIEQNANTTLSEA

-2699 QGYAAAAGTVA
+2699 TGTAKAAGTVA
-2710 GNAYVAANASAI
+2710 GNAYVAANATAI
-2722 QNGSKTTAAA
+2722 QNGSAQTAAA

-2766 IESRQGRVIETIKK
+2766 IESRQDRVIETIKK

-2785 AEDIKDAAE
+2785 ADDIKDAAE
-2794 ETIHKFIQTVGEIAD
+2794 ETIHKFIQAVGEIAD

-2879 QITQNNYSPKALDRS
+2879 QVTQNNYSPKALDRS

-2900 KSLYSQVAKPAP
+2900 KNLYSQIAKQAP
-2912 QIVSSNYAKSNG
+2912 QIVSSIYKKSNG

>member
-166 TAAGVDLNV
+166 TAAGVDLNT

-183 ANLAATSGSNAQ
+183 SNLAATAGSNST
-195 QASSAMYQL
+195 QASTAMYQL

-210 GTLKLQD
+210 GTVKLQD
-217 WNSVIYA
+217 WNSVVNA

-249 IKKNGSFRESLKEG
+249 IKKSGSFRESLKEG

-275 KFTVEGAEEYCK
+275 KFTVEGAEQYCK

-296 KEMSAKVM
+296 KEMSAKVI

-314 TKIKTFTQLWDTM
+314 TKIKTFTQLWDTL

-337 TWELVF
+337 SWEIII
-343 GDFEQAKETFS
+343 GDFEQAKES
-354 ALGDLLTGFVQK
+354 LSKLGEMLTGFVQK
-366 AAERRNAILRDAMGG
+366 AADRRNAILRDAMGG
-381 GEDAWKRIGS
+381 GEDAWKQIGS

-403 QKRMIEVGK
+403 QKKMIEVGK
-412 KHGVVTE
+412 QHGVVTD

-487 RYQMLAK
+487 RYQLLAK

-534 IATLRDL
+534 IATLKEL
-541 SAQADATGT
+541 SAQADATGS
-550 DLNKL
+550 DLNTL
-555 IQQMSRPVSGRD
+555 IQKMSRPMTGRE

-590 WDEVFNI
+590 WDEVFDI
-597 DTGGIIYK
+597 DTAGIIYK

-616 IKLSDTSAENLK
+616 IKLSDESAENLK

-633 LFSILKLVATVV
+633 LFSILKLVATVI
-645 TGALKGAFTI
+645 TGVLKGAFSV

-679 RFTSFITSANGVT
+679 RFTEFVTSANGVT
-692 TVTNALRNAFTFVIE
+692 VVTNALRNAFTFVIE

-715 FSNLEVVQKLVAR
+715 FSNLEIVQKLVAK

-745 DTWKLFEG
+745 DTWKLLEG

-789 INGVIGGIKANFQV
+789 INGVIGGIKANFQL
-803 LPSQIVSDATA
+803 LPNQIVSDATA

-882 VAGVPKSISGYINQ
+882 VAGVPKAISGYINQ
-896 MTKNVKADYVYTLAK
+896 MTKNIKADYVYTLAK

-940 LAAVLGALAAVM
+940 LAGVLGALAAVM

-984 ALVSKALKTIS
+984 ALVSKALKIIS

-1001 NLTESVAALE
+1001 NLTQSVAALE
-1011 VLMVTLTLMGKM
+1011 LLMVTFTLMGKI
-1023 MTAGGGRTSMA
+1023 MTVGGGKTSMA
-1034 GAIKSIGSLLAFALV
+1034 GAIKSIGSMLAFAMV
-1049 IKSLANA
+1049 VKSLAKA
-1056 LKSVSDIDGN
+1056 LKSISDIDGA
-1066 KLITSMIALSGVMV
+1066 KLITSMISLSGVMI

-1176 LAEIDEGSME
+1176 LAEIDEGSIE

-1205 TAFSGQYSIRGGIA
+1205 TALSGKYSIRGGIA
-1219 VVAMAASITL
+1219 IVAMAASMTL

-1235 VMSELDPAG
+1235 VMSELDPNG
-1244 VETATEAILS
+1244 VKTATEAILS

-1289 IAALSMIDGDAVTR
+1289 IAALSMIDERAVTR
-1303 STMAI
+1303 SAIAI
-1308 ETLMGMFTTM
+1308 ESIMGMFTLM
-1318 MVVLGK
+1318 LAVMGK
-1324 VKIAKSAFV
+1324 LKVAPTGFA
-1333 GLGSALAAIAA
+1333 GLIAA
-1344 LVELMKSID
+1344 LVSVGILVNILNSID
-1353 AESALPSA
+1353 AENALPKAKAISALMMSISVIMLLMQA
-1361 TAILELCAGLSAI
+1361 FRGAKWKSLAIAGTALAGVTAAIYAIGSIIRALQDVQGLS
-1374 MLVLGKMKF
+1374 
-1383 EDYKAVGRNLVAMLG
+1383 D
-1398 AGGMLAGI
+1398 
-1406 SLLVNWLGNMQM
+1406 
-1418 SGLSNQALK
+1418 QALK
-1427 SIAVMAALSGGLA
+1427 SIGMFTGVLAALSGVV
-1440 LLSAAMSKFMMIPG
+1440 AAMSVLTRFVGIKNVMLG
-1454 SFAATMKGELAIGA
+1454 EAATAGIVAIMGA
-1468 MMGIITAVVA
+1468 VTGVISGITA
-1478 GIGGIADVL
+1478 IFDH
-1487 ANKFNIDLLAKV
+1487 FNVDLVSKL
-1499 EKGAE
+1499 ERGAE
-1504 VLGKVGSVI
+1504 VMGKIGSAF
-1513 GKFIGGIAGGIRE
+1513 GKLIGGIAGGVRE

-1555 IQNADLSNMTK
+1555 IQNADLSNITK

-1613 KTENLDVGAMTR
+1613 KTENIDVGAMTR

-1638 ALTPVGGWYEK
+1638 ALTPVGGWYER

-1844 GGVVTWFTGKK
+1844 GGIVTWFTGKK

-1880 IQYTGMAN
+1880 IQYTGMEN

-1956 SDATSPATPKT
+1956 SDATSPATPKI

-1992 MQTWVDKLNTGH
+1992 MQTWIDKLNTGH

-2128 AINPMEGVINQQ
+2128 AINPMEGIINQQ

-2185 KITELQTALG
+2185 KISELQTALG

-2217 GTQMKNMTTNFSG
+2217 GTQMKNMTTSFSG

-2243 NKLSDLAS
+2243 HKLSDLAS
-2251 QLASADFSGFT
+2251 QLASADFSGFQ
-2262 TFSNQLGKL
+2262 TFSNQLGQL
-2271 ATDSI
+2271 ATNSI

-2296 FVNQLKSTLTRSA
+2296 FVNQIKSSLTNNA

-2335 AAGSE
+2335 SAGSE

-2363 LQACITAIRG
+2363 LQACITAVRG

-2388 MAAGIR
+2388 MAAGIK

-2404 HALAAAV
+2404 KAMASAVEAAARV
-2411 TAAANVTLDVN
+2411 QLDVN
-2422 SPSKVFMKIGEY
+2422 SPSKVFMKIGGY
-2434 VVAGLNNGIRLNTPK
+2434 VVEGLSNGIRLNTPK

-2462 EAFQKKLEIHSPS
+2462 EAFQNKLEIHSPS

-2511 VNAFKNEIDKFEL
+2511 VNAFKTEIDKFEL

-2540 PEATEDEKTAKMIE
+2540 PEATEDEKTAKAIE

-2592 NKYLQETTELYNLAN
+2592 NKYLQEMTELYQLAN
-2607 EIVKAQ
+2607 EITKAQ
-2613 SSAQKK
+2613 STTQKK
-2619 TVDTQ
+2619 TIETQ
-2624 KEAYLKAQEFMNQE
+2624 REAYIKATEFMNQE

-2666 MGFIEQKADSTLSEA
+2666 MGFIEQQANTTLSES
-2681 QQKVNAALA
+2681 QQMVNAALA

-2699 QGYAAAAGTVA
+2699 TGTAKAAGTVA
-2710 GNAYVAANASAI
+2710 GNAYVAANAAAI
-2722 QNGSKTTAAA
+2722 QNGSAKTTAA

-2753 KVGAAYADAMAAG
+2753 KVGAAYADAMVAG

-2794 ETIHKFIQTVGEIAD
+2794 ETIHKFIQAVGEIAD

-2879 QITQNNYSPKALDRS
+2879 QVTQNNYSPKALDRS

-2900 KSLYSQVAKPAP
+2900 KNLYSQIAKQAP
-2912 QIVSSNYAKSNG
+2912 QIVSSIYKKSNG

>member
-183 ANLAATSGSNAQ
+183 SNLAATAGSNSM
-195 QASSAMYQL
+195 QASTAMYQL

-210 GTLKLQD
+210 GSVKLQD
-217 WNSVIYA
+217 WNSVVNA

-249 IKKNGSFRESLKEG
+249 IKKAGSFRESLKDG

-275 KFTVEGAEEYCK
+275 KFTVEGAEQYCK

-314 TKIKTFTQLWDTM
+314 TKIKTFTQLWDTL

-337 TWELVF
+337 SWEIII
-343 GDFEQAKETFS
+343 GDFEQAKETLS
-354 ALGDLLTGFVQK
+354 KLGEMLTGFVQK
-366 AAERRNAILRDAMGG
+366 AADRRNAILRDAMGG
-381 GEDAWKRIGS
+381 GEDAWKQIGS

-403 QKRMIEVGK
+403 QKKMIEVGK
-412 KHGVVTE
+412 KHGVVTD

-438 ADIVKETINSYIES
+438 ADIVKETISSYIES

-467 ETFQKVVDEVWRGKW
+467 QTFQKVVDEVWSGKW

-487 RYQMLAK
+487 RYQLLAK

-534 IATLRDL
+534 IATLKEL
-541 SAQADATGT
+541 SAQADATGS
-550 DLNKL
+550 DLNTL
-555 IQQMSRPVSGRD
+555 IQKMSRPMSGRE

-590 WDEVFNI
+590 WDEVFDI
-597 DTGGIIYK
+597 DTAGIIYK
-605 LLEGFYSFSEA
+605 ILEGFYSFSEA
-616 IKLSDTSAENLK
+616 IKLSDQSAENLK

-645 TGALKGAFTI
+645 TGVLKGAFSV

-667 LKYTGYIGDLIS
+667 LKYTGFIGDLIS
-679 RFTSFITSANGVT
+679 RFTEFVTSANGVT
-692 TVTNALRNAFTFVIE
+692 VVTNALRNAFTFVIE

-715 FSNLEVVQKLVAR
+715 FSNLEIVQKLVAK

-745 DTWKLFEG
+745 DTWRLLEG

-764 DGFHLSDIVDIF
+764 DGFHLSDIVTIL

-781 NVAGEIFD
+781 NVAGEILD
-789 INGVIGGIKANFQV
+789 INGIINGVHVNVKQAPSRLSTAASSIG
-803 LPSQIVSDATA
+803 T
-814 IGSGLRKVIDVLQ
+814 GLGKIYDVLHG
-827 NFATK
+827 FSEK

-840 INLGEILAIGLGASS
+840 IDVGEILAIGLGASS
-855 MYYITQMGKLLEK
+855 IYYITQFGKLLEK
-868 LKGPTEALEGLLNS
+868 LKAPLESIDTLISS
-882 VAGVPKSISGYINQ
+882 VAGVPKAVSGYINA

-911 AIGVLAASF
+911 SLAMLAASL
-920 VAIAAIPRDRI
+920 VALAAIPTDK
-931 LSSLAVIGV
+931 LKQ
-940 LAAVLGALAAVM
+940 ALAAM
-952 SKLGIGTGA
+952 GILTGILAGLSFALSKMGIGTGA
-961 TGIAGAAG
+961 TGTAGAAG
-969 LGAMAAALISLGAGL
+969 LAAMAAALIGLGAGL
-984 ALVSKALKTIS
+984 ALVAHALKTIASVS
-995 DVAAGG
+995 DTDGFG
-1001 NLTESVAALE
+1001 NAVVALE
-1011 VLMVTLTLMGKM
+1011 VIMVTFAGMAKLM
-1023 MTAGGGRTSMA
+1023 TVGGAATTWA
-1034 GAIKSIGSLLAFALV
+1034 GAIKSIGSMLAFAFA
-1049 IKSLANA
+1049 IKMLASA
-1056 LKSVSDIDGN
+1056 MQSVGEMDSDKIV
-1066 KLITSMIALSGVMV
+1066 TSMIGLSGVMI
-1080 AMRVVMGTMKGMS
+1080 AMRVVMGSMKGIS
-1093 ASAGIGAI
+1093 ISSGVGAI
-1101 AGIIALQMML
+1101 AAIVALKMMMNTMADL
-1111 SAMKKLS
+1111 AAM
-1118 QEPLDEI
+1118 PLDTI
-1125 LASFPALMA
+1125 VGAFPALLA
-1134 IVVAMSL
+1134 IAAQMGV
-1141 LMASTRLAGQNAIRG
+1141 LMLATRLAGKNALRG
-1156 GIGVAAMSGS
+1156 GIGVAAMAGS
-1166 IMLIANAMKS
+1166 LILVSQAMKTI
-1176 LAEIDEGSME
+1176 AEISPGDLE
-1186 RAKKAVE
+1186 RASSTMYKL
-1193 EMMILMSLMMAS
+1193 MGLMSVMMAS
-1205 TAFSGQYSIRGGIA
+1205 TAFSGKHSIQGGIA
-1219 VVAMAASITL
+1219 IVAMAGSITL

-1235 VMSELDPAG
+1235 VLSELDPSG
-1244 VETATEAILS
+1244 VETATNAILAI
-1254 LGVMFTALL
+1254 GVMFTALL
-1263 AVSGKATGAKATIIA
+1263 AVSAKATGAKATIIA
-1278 ITTSIA
+1278 LVTSIT
-1284 ILAAA
+1284 ILVAGV
-1289 IAALSMIDGDAVTR
+1289 AALAMIDESAVTR
-1303 STMAI
+1303 STIII
-1308 ETLMGMFTTM
+1308 ESLIGMFTLM
-1318 MVVLGK
+1318 MGVLGK
-1324 VKIAKSAFV
+1324 MKVNVSAFV
-1333 GLGSALAAIAA
+1333 GLGACLAAIGAMVA
-1344 LVELMKSID
+1344 MLKAID
-1353 AESALPSA
+1353 AQTALPA
-1361 TAILELCAGLSAI
+1361 TQAILQLCLGLSAM
-1374 MLVLGKMKF
+1374 MLVLGKIKF
-1383 EDYKAVGRNLVAMLG
+1383 EDIKDVGRNLTAMAG
-1398 AGGMLAGI
+1398 AGGILF
-1406 SLLVNWLGNMQM
+1406 
-1418 SGLSNQALK
+1418 GLSEMVALLSSQNIQGMSDQAIK
-1427 SIAVMAALSGGLA
+1427 SIALMTAICGSLT
-1440 LLSAAMSKFMMIPG
+1440 LLSAALGKLMINPAG
-1454 SFAATMKGELAIGA
+1454 FGMTMLGEVAIAG
-1468 MMGIITAVVA
+1468 MIVIITSLVA
-1478 GIGGIADVL
+1478 GIGAIADLL
-1487 ANKFNIDLLAKV
+1487 ANKFNVDLVAKM

-1504 VLGKVGSVI
+1504 VLGKIGTAI
-1513 GKFIGGIAGGIRE
+1513 GKLVGGVAGGFRE
-1526 EYSSHLPAVGT
+1526 EYSSHLPEVGT
-1537 AMSEFAQN
+1537 AMSEFAKN

-1550 NINDK
+1550 DINDK
-1555 IQNADLSNMTK
+1555 IQNADLSNMTQI
-1566 VIESVGDMYKMEFFK
+1566 VEQIGEMYKMDFFR
-1581 GLGKKFNLGDMSL
+1581 GLGKKFNLGDMSMESIGTDL
-1594 AGIGAD
+1594 AK
-1600 LSAFGV
+1600 FGK
-1606 GVAGMVE
+1606 GVAEMVDA
-1613 KTENLDVGAMTR
+1613 TADIDPNAMSR
-1625 MSKMVEALGTLMQ
+1625 MTMMTSALGTLMGSL
-1638 ALTPVGGWYEK
+1638 APEGGLYEDWIGSK
-1649 IMGTTDLAT
+1649 NLAD
-1658 FGATLQPF
+1658 FAATLPAF
-1666 AEGLGNAI
+1666 AEGLGVAI
-1674 HAFRKN
+1674 ESFKKIQISPSDVVNVQTAITIATGLAGLTDAIDPIDGLIQRLKGHTDLGHFGDTLAPFAEGISSAIDGFRKIKFTEADMSN
-1680 LISETDVANIQ
+1680 VQT
-1691 KVCEVTTALSGLTE
+1691 VCNVTTSLAGLTDSIDPINGLVQKLMGHTDLAHFGATLTPFVIGLGSALHCMR
-1705 GIDEIGGL
+1705 GIAFD
-1713 MDVLAGTNDLGTFG
+1713 DTDTTNVDSLVSITKKF
-1727 MTLNSFATSLGNS
+1727 TSL
-1740 IHTFRTNPIS
+1740 T
-1750 DTDIENVQ
+1750 DDIEPINGFV
-1758 KVCQITESLSGLTE
+1758 S
-1772 GIDRI
+1772 
-1777 GGMISGLIGSNDLA
+1777 
-1791 SFGSTLSEFAIG
+1791 
-1803 IGNALRIFKIIQPTD
+1803 
-1818 ADITNT
+1818 
-1824 DTIVQVCEKL
+1824 
-1834 SNLQGSLERI
+1834 
-1844 GGVVTWFTGKK
+1844 WFTGKK
-1855 DLGTFGKNFSEFAT
+1855 DLKSFGTNLKDFAT
-1869 AMMEGLQAFGA
+1869 SMMTALKEFGA
-1880 IQYTGMAN
+1880 VNDGSEDFTPTE
-1888 VGAIIDT
+1888 IDT
-1895 GMIDNIVST
+1895 TLVDNIIKITSQFT
-1904 VSKFAELADTVPG
+1904 TLATEVPEAKTALEKLFG
-1917 EQTKI
+1917 
-1922 SKFIT
+1922 
-1927 GDKSLTGFAKEIGTF
+1927 GDNSLKGFAKQIKKFG
-1942 ADEILPALTALGAL
+1942 DEIMPAFESLGIL
-1956 SDATSPATPKT
+1956 GGGDKKMIPKT
-1967 IDTTFIDNLVQVVGK
+1967 LDTSFIDQIVEAVTK
-1982 LASLQQAIQP
+1982 LSGIQKAMEP
-1992 MQTWVDKLNTGH
+1992 MDTWLKEMSSGT
-2004 TTDISTFGEK
+2004 TTDPAVFAEK
-2014 IRSFAESF
+2014 MQGFAESF
-2022 MPALQALGAI
+2022 MPALQAFGAI
-2032 SYTGMG
+2032 QFTGMG
-2038 NVTTMIDSSIIDAVV
+2038 GTGQIIDSGMLDNVINA
-2053 SAVKKLAELQT
+2053 AKKLAELQT
-2064 VINPMEGVIAQQMT
+2064 ALNTENQKTVDQGLSPVSMT
-2078 GSTDLNN
+2078 F
-2085 FADRIK
+2085 FAERVT
-2091 AIGEAMGAFNTAIG
+2091 ALGQAMGSFNTAIG
-2105 TDFNADGIDR
+2105 TDFNAAGIEQ
-2115 AIESMRKIAELQN
+2115 AIS
-2128 AINPMEGVINQQ
+2128 
-2140 KTGTTDLS
+2140 
-2148 SFASRIEDLGKA
+2148 A
-2160 MGKFSTSLGEN
+2160 MGKIGELQTVLNQNKTADSGGETVDLSKFASKIEALGRAMGRFSVSLGEN

-2217 GTQMKNMTTNFSG
+2217 GTQMKSMTTSFSG

-2243 NKLSDLAS
+2243 HKLSDLAG
-2251 QLASADFSGFT
+2251 QLASADFSGFQ
-2262 TFSNQLGKL
+2262 TFSNQLGQL
-2271 ATDSI
+2271 ATNSI

-2296 FVNQLKSTLTRSA
+2296 FINQIKSSLTNNA
-2309 SGVAEAGGNLVKD
+2309 AGVAEAGGNLVKD

-2335 AAGSE
+2335 SAGSE

-2363 LQACITAIRG
+2363 LQACITAVRG

-2388 MAAGIR
+2388 MAAGIK

-2404 HALAAAV
+2404 KAMASAVEAAAK
-2411 TAAANVTLDVN
+2411 VTLDVN
-2422 SPSKVFMKIGEY
+2422 SPSRVFMKIGEY
-2434 VVAGLNNGIRLNTPK
+2434 VVAGLSNGIRLNTPK

-2462 EAFQKKLEIHSPS
+2462 EAFQNQLDIHSPS

-2511 VNAFKNEIDKFEL
+2511 VNAFKTEIDKFEL

-2540 PEATEDEKTAKMIE
+2540 PEATEDEKTAKAIE
-2554 LNQKKLETQASKV
+2554 LNEKKLQTQASKV

-2592 NKYLQETTELYNLAN
+2592 NKYLQETTELYELAN

-2613 SSAQKK
+2613 STTQKK
-2619 TVDTQ
+2619 TVATQ

-2647 YTMEELWDYAF
+2647 YTMDELWDYAF

-2666 MGFIEQKADSTLSEA
+2666 MGFIEQQANTTLSES
-2681 QQKVNAALA
+2681 QQMVNAALA

-2699 QGYAAAAGTVA
+2699 TGTAKAAGTVA
-2710 GNAYVAANASAI
+2710 GNAYVAANAAAI
-2722 QNGSKTTAAA
+2722 QNGSAQTAAA

-2741 AATAATTTADGK
+2741 AATAATTIADGK

-2794 ETIHKFIQTVGEIAD
+2794 ETIHKFIQAVGEIAD

-2830 EKKAQIINST
+2830 EKKARIINST

-2879 QITQNNYSPKALDRS
+2879 QVTQNNYSPKALDRS

-2900 KSLYSQVAKPAP
+2900 KNLYSQIAKQAP
-2912 QIVSSNYAKSNG
+2912 QIVSSIYKKSNG

>member
-166 TAAGVDLNV
+166 TAAGVDLNT

-183 ANLAATSGSNAQ
+183 SNLAATAGSNST
-195 QASSAMYQL
+195 QASTAMYQL

-210 GTLKLQD
+210 GTVKLQD
-217 WNSVIYA
+217 WNSVVNA

-249 IKKNGSFRESLKEG
+249 IKKSGSFRESLKEG

-275 KFTVEGAEEYCK
+275 KFTVEGAEQYCK

-296 KEMSAKVM
+296 KEMSAKVI

-314 TKIKTFTQLWDTM
+314 TKIKTFTQLWDTL

-337 TWELVF
+337 SWEIII
-343 GDFEQAKETFS
+343 GDFEQAKES
-354 ALGDLLTGFVQK
+354 LSKLGEMLTGFVQK
-366 AAERRNAILRDAMGG
+366 AADRRNAILRDAMGG
-381 GEDAWKRIGS
+381 GEDAWKQIGS

-403 QKRMIEVGK
+403 QKKMIEVGK
-412 KHGVVTE
+412 QHGVVTD

-487 RYQMLAK
+487 RYQLLAK

-534 IATLRDL
+534 IATLKEL
-541 SAQADATGT
+541 SAQADATGS
-550 DLNKL
+550 DLNTL
-555 IQQMSRPVSGRD
+555 IQKMSRPMTGRE

-590 WDEVFNI
+590 WDEVFDI
-597 DTGGIIYK
+597 DTAGIIYK

-616 IKLSDTSAENLK
+616 IKLSDQSAEKLK
-628 KTFKG
+628 NTFKG

-645 TGALKGAFTI
+645 TGVLKGAFSV

-667 LKYTGYIGDLIS
+667 LKYTGFIGDLIS
-679 RFTSFITSANGVT
+679 RFTEFITSANGVT
-692 TVTNALRNAFTFVIE
+692 AVTNALRNAFTFVIE
-707 KAQQLWQW
+707 KVQQLWQW
-715 FSNLEVVQKLVAR
+715 FSNLEIVQRLVAK

-764 DGFHLSDIVDIF
+764 DGFHLSDIVTIL
-776 KDFKE
+776 KDFKQ
-781 NVAGEIFD
+781 NVAGEILD
-789 INGVIGGIKANFQV
+789 INGIINGVHVNVKQAPSRLSTAASNIG
-803 LPSQIVSDATA
+803 T
-814 IGSGLRKVIDVLQ
+814 GLGKIYDVLHG
-827 NFATK
+827 FSEK

-840 INLGEILAIGLGASS
+840 IDVGEILAVGLGASS
-855 MYYITQMGKLLEK
+855 IYYITQFGKLLEK
-868 LKGPTEALEGLLNS
+868 LKAPLESVDTLIAN
-882 VAGVPKSISGYINQ
+882 VAGVPKAITGYINA
-896 MTKNVKADYVYTLAK
+896 MTKNVNADYVFTLAK
-911 AIGVLAASF
+911 SLAMLAASL
-920 VAIAAIPRDRI
+920 VALAAIPTDR
-931 LSSLAVIGV
+931 LKQ
-940 LAAVLGALAAVM
+940 ALAAM
-952 SKLGIGTGA
+952 GILTGILAGLSFALSKMGIGAGA
-961 TGIAGAAG
+961 TGTAAAAG
-969 LGAMAAALISLGAGL
+969 LASMAAALIGLGAGL
-984 ALVSKALKTIS
+984 TLVAHALKTIAS
-995 DVAAGG
+995 VSGTDGFG
-1001 NLTESVAALE
+1001 NAVVALE
-1011 VLMVTLTLMGKM
+1011 VIMVTFTGMAKLM
-1023 MTAGGGRTSMA
+1023 TVGGAATTWA
-1034 GAIKSIGSLLAFALV
+1034 GAIKSIGSMLAFAFA
-1049 IKSLANA
+1049 IKMLASA
-1056 LKSVSDIDGN
+1056 MQSVGEMDSDKIV
-1066 KLITSMIALSGVMV
+1066 TSMIGLSGVMI
-1080 AMRVVMGTMKGMS
+1080 AMRVVMGSMKGITIS
-1093 ASAGIGAI
+1093 SGVGAI
-1101 AGIIALQMML
+1101 AAILALKMMMGTMADL
-1111 SAMKKLS
+1111 AAM
-1118 QEPLDEI
+1118 PLDTI
-1125 LASFPALMA
+1125 VGAFPALLA
-1134 IVVAMSL
+1134 IAAQMGV
-1141 LMASTRLAGQNAIRG
+1141 LMLATRLAGKNALRG
-1156 GIGVAAMSGS
+1156 GIGVAAMAGS
-1166 IMLIANAMKS
+1166 LILVSQAMKTI
-1176 LAEIDEGSME
+1176 AEISPGDLE
-1186 RAKKAVE
+1186 RASTTMYKL
-1193 EMMILMSLMMAS
+1193 MGLMSVMMAS
-1205 TAFSGQYSIRGGIA
+1205 TAFSGKHSIQGGIA
-1219 VVAMAASITL
+1219 IVAMAGSITL

-1235 VMSELDPAG
+1235 VLSELDPSG
-1244 VETATEAILS
+1244 VETATKAILAI
-1254 LGVMFTALL
+1254 GVMFTALL
-1263 AVSGKATGAKATIIA
+1263 AVSAKATGAKATIIA
-1278 ITTSIA
+1278 LVTSIT
-1284 ILAAA
+1284 ILVAGV
-1289 IAALSMIDGDAVTR
+1289 AALAMIDESAVTR
-1303 STMAI
+1303 SAI
-1308 ETLMGMFTTM
+1308 IIESLIGMFTLM
-1318 MVVLGK
+1318 MGVLGK
-1324 VKIAKSAFV
+1324 MKVNVSAFV
-1333 GLGSALAAIAA
+1333 GLGACLAAIGAMVA
-1344 LVELMKSID
+1344 MLKAID
-1353 AESALPSA
+1353 AQTALPA
-1361 TAILELCAGLSAI
+1361 TQAILQLCIGLSAM
-1374 MLVLGKMKF
+1374 MLVLGKIKF
-1383 EDYKAVGRNLVAMLG
+1383 EDIKDVGRNLTAMAG
-1398 AGGMLAGI
+1398 AGGILFALSEI
-1406 SLLVNWLGNMQM
+1406 VALLSWQNIQ
-1418 SGLSNQALK
+1418 GLSDQALK
-1427 SIAVMAALSGGLA
+1427 SIATMVALCSGLT
-1440 LLSAAMSKFMMIPG
+1440 LLSAALGKLMLNPAGFGMTMLGEVAIAGMI
-1454 SFAATMKGELAIGA
+1454 A
-1468 MMGIITAVVA
+1468 IITSLVA
-1478 GIGGIADVL
+1478 GIGAIADLL
-1487 ANKFNIDLLAKV
+1487 AEKFNVDLLAKI

-1504 VLGKVGSVI
+1504 ILGKVGTAI
-1513 GKFIGGIAGGIRE
+1513 GKLVGGIAGGFRE
-1526 EYSSHLPAVGT
+1526 EYSSHLPEVGT
-1537 AMSEFAQN
+1537 AMSEFAKN

-1550 NINDK
+1550 DINDK
-1555 IQNADLSNMTK
+1555 IQNADLSNMTQI
-1566 VIESVGDMYKMEFFK
+1566 VEQIGEMYKMDFFR
-1581 GLGKKFNLGDMSL
+1581 GLGKKFNLGDMSMASIGTDL
-1594 AGIGAD
+1594 AKFGKGVADMVDATAD
-1600 LSAFGV
+1600 LDVSAMNRMTAITSAIASLMGNLSLQGGFIQGFTGTKDLATFAAQLKPFAEGINEAVTAFRETTITQTDVANISQVVNVSSKLAELQSSIEPMGGLVEAIMGTSNLGTFGYQMSSFATSL
-1606 GVAGMVE
+1606 GQAIHAFRMSPISE
-1613 KTENLDVGAMTR
+1613 TDTENIQKVCDVT
-1625 MSKMVEALGTLMQ
+1625 SKLS
-1638 ALTPVGGWYEK
+1638 ALTPNIDPMGGLVDAL
-1649 IMGTTDLAT
+1649 MGTNDLAT
-1658 FGATLQPF
+1658 FGATLTPF
-1666 AEGLGNAI
+1666 VTGLSSALDTLSD
-1674 HAFRKN
+1674 AS
-1680 LISETDVANIQ
+1680 LDDTDASNVDKLVNI
-1691 KVCEVTTALSGLTE
+1691 TTKFASLSSQ
-1705 GIDEIGGL
+1705 IDPIGGF
-1713 MDVLAGTNDLGTFG
+1713 V
-1727 MTLNSFATSLGNS
+1727 SL
-1740 IHTFRTNPIS
+1740 
-1750 DTDIENVQ
+1750 
-1758 KVCQITESLSGLTE
+1758 
-1772 GIDRI
+1772 
-1777 GGMISGLIGSNDLA
+1777 
-1791 SFGSTLSEFAIG
+1791 
-1803 IGNALRIFKIIQPTD
+1803 
-1818 ADITNT
+1818 
-1824 DTIVQVCEKL
+1824 
-1834 SNLQGSLERI
+1834 
-1844 GGVVTWFTGKK
+1844 FTGFS
-1855 DLGTFGKNFSEFAT
+1855 DLGTFGKNLKDFSKS
-1869 AMMEGLQAFGA
+1869 MMDALKEFGA
-1880 IQYTGMAN
+1880 INDGSEDFTPTE
-1888 VGAIIDT
+1888 IDT
-1895 GMIDNIVST
+1895 TLVDNIIKITSQFT
-1904 VSKFAELADTVPG
+1904 TLAKDVPEAKTALEKLFG
-1917 EQTKI
+1917 
-1922 SKFIT
+1922 
-1927 GDKSLTGFAKEIGTF
+1927 GDNSLEGFAKQIEDF
-1942 ADEILPALTALGAL
+1942 
-1956 SDATSPATPKT
+1956 SDAIMPAFESLGILGGGDKKMIPKT
-1967 IDTTFIDNLVQVVGK
+1967 LDTSFIDQIVEAVTK
-1982 LASLQQAIQP
+1982 LSGIQKAMEP
-1992 MQTWVDKLNTGH
+1992 MDTWLKEVSSGT
-2004 TTDISTFGEK
+2004 TTDPAVFAEK
-2014 IRSFAESF
+2014 MQGFAESF
-2022 MPALQALGAI
+2022 MPALQAFGAI
-2032 SYTGMG
+2032 QFTGMG
-2038 NVTTMIDSSIIDAVV
+2038 GTGQIIDSGMLDNIINA
-2053 SAVKKLAELQT
+2053 AKKLAELQT
-2064 VINPMEGVIAQQMT
+2064 A
-2078 GSTDLNN
+2078 LNTEN
-2085 FADRIK
+2085 QKTLDQGLSPVNMASFAERVT
-2091 AIGEAMGAFNTAIG
+2091 ALGQAMGSFNTAIG
-2105 TDFNADGIDR
+2105 TDFNAAGIEQ
-2115 AIESMRKIAELQN
+2115 AIS
-2128 AINPMEGVINQQ
+2128 
-2140 KTGTTDLS
+2140 
-2148 SFASRIEDLGKA
+2148 A
-2160 MGKFSTSLGEN
+2160 MGKIGELQTVLNQNKTADSGGETVDLSKFASKIEALGRAMGRFSVSLGEN

-2217 GTQMKNMTTNFSG
+2217 GTQMKSMTTSFSG

-2251 QLASADFSGFT
+2251 QLASADFSGFQ
-2262 TFSNQLGKL
+2262 TFSNQLGQL
-2271 ATDSI
+2271 ATNSI

-2296 FVNQLKSTLTRSA
+2296 FVNQIKSSLTNNA

-2335 AAGSE
+2335 SAGSE

-2353 QGIETAFNSA
+2353 QGIESAFNSA
-2363 LQACITAIRG
+2363 LQACITAVRG

-2388 MAAGIR
+2388 MAAGIK

-2404 HALAAAV
+2404 KAMASAVEAAARV
-2411 TAAANVTLDVN
+2411 QLDVN
-2422 SPSKVFMKIGEY
+2422 SPSKVFMKIGGY
-2434 VVAGLNNGIRLNTPK
+2434 VVEGLSNGIRLNTPK

-2462 EAFQKKLEIHSPS
+2462 EAFQNKLEIHSPS

-2511 VNAFKNEIDKFEL
+2511 VNAFKTEIDKFEL

-2540 PEATEDEKTAKMIE
+2540 PEATEDEKTAKAIE
-2554 LNQKKLETQASKV
+2554 LNQKKLQTQASKV

-2592 NKYLQETTELYNLAN
+2592 NKYLQEMTELYQLAN
-2607 EIVKAQ
+2607 EITKAQ
-2613 SSAQKK
+2613 STTQKK
-2619 TVDTQ
+2619 TVETQ
-2624 KEAYLKAQEFMNQE
+2624 KEAYIKAQEFMNQE

-2666 MGFIEQKADSTLSEA
+2666 MGFIEQQANTTLSES
-2681 QQKVNAALA
+2681 QQMVNAALA

-2699 QGYAAAAGTVA
+2699 TGTAKAAGTVA
-2710 GNAYVAANASAI
+2710 GNAYVAANAAAI
-2722 QNGSKTTAAA
+2722 QNGSAKTTVA

-2753 KVGAAYADAMAAG
+2753 KVGSAYADAMASG

-2785 AEDIKDAAE
+2785 SEDIKDAAE
-2794 ETIHKFIQTVGEIAD
+2794 ETIHKFIQAVGEIAD

-2879 QITQNNYSPKALDRS
+2879 QVTQNNYSPKALDRS

-2900 KSLYSQVAKPAP
+2900 KNLYSQIAKQAP
-2912 QIVSSNYAKSNG
+2912 QIVSSIYKKSNG

>member
-166 TAAGVDLNV
+166 TAAGVDLNT

-183 ANLAATSGSNAQ
+183 SNLAATAGSNST
-195 QASSAMYQL
+195 QASTAMYQL

-210 GTLKLQD
+210 GTVKLQD
-217 WNSVIYA
+217 WNSVVNA

-249 IKKNGSFRESLKEG
+249 IKKSGSFRESLKEG

-275 KFTVEGAEEYCK
+275 KFTVEGAEQYCK

-296 KEMSAKVM
+296 KEMSAKVI

-314 TKIKTFTQLWDTM
+314 TKIKTFTQLWDTL

-337 TWELVF
+337 SWEIII
-343 GDFEQAKETFS
+343 GDFEQAKETLS
-354 ALGDLLTGFVQK
+354 KLGEMLTGFVQK
-366 AAERRNAILRDAMGG
+366 AADRRNAILRDAMGG
-381 GEDAWKRIGS
+381 GEDAWKQIGS

-403 QKRMIEVGK
+403 QKKMIEVGK
-412 KHGVVTE
+412 QHGVVTD

-534 IATLRDL
+534 IATLKEL
-541 SAQADATGT
+541 SAQADATGS
-550 DLNKL
+550 DLNTL
-555 IQQMSRPVSGRD
+555 IQKMSRPMTGRE

-597 DTGGIIYK
+597 DTAGIIYK

-616 IKLSDTSAENLK
+616 IKLSDQSAENLK
-628 KTFKG
+628 NTFKG

-645 TGALKGAFTI
+645 TGVLKGAFSV

-667 LKYTGYIGDLIS
+667 LKYTGFIGDLIS
-679 RFTSFITSANGVT
+679 RFTEFITSANGVT
-692 TVTNALRNAFTFVIE
+692 AVTNALRNAFTFVIE
-707 KAQQLWQW
+707 KVQQLWQW
-715 FSNLEVVQKLVAR
+715 FSNLEIVQRLVAK

-882 VAGVPKSISGYINQ
+882 VAGVPKAISGYINQ
-896 MTKNVKADYVYTLAK
+896 MTKNIKADYVYTLAK

-940 LAAVLGALAAVM
+940 LAGVLGALAAVM

-1011 VLMVTLTLMGKM
+1011 LLMVTFTLMGKI
-1023 MTAGGGRTSMA
+1023 MTVGGGKTSMA
-1034 GAIKSIGSLLAFALV
+1034 GAIKSIGSMLAFAMV
-1049 IKSLANA
+1049 VKSLAKA
-1056 LKSVSDIDGN
+1056 LKSISDIDGA
-1066 KLITSMIALSGVMV
+1066 KLITSMISLSGVMI

-1205 TAFSGQYSIRGGIA
+1205 TALSGKYSIRGGIA
-1219 VVAMAASITL
+1219 IVAMAASMTL

-1235 VMSELDPAG
+1235 VMSELDPNG
-1244 VETATEAILS
+1244 VKTATEAILS

-1289 IAALSMIDGDAVTR
+1289 IAALSMIDERAVTR
-1303 STMAI
+1303 STIAI
-1308 ETLMGMFTTM
+1308 ESIMGMFTLM
-1318 MVVLGK
+1318 LAVMGK
-1324 VKIAKSAFV
+1324 LKVAPTGFA
-1333 GLGSALAAIAA
+1333 GLIAA
-1344 LVELMKSID
+1344 LVSVGILVNILNSID
-1353 AESALPSA
+1353 AENALPKAKAISALMMSISVIMLSMQA
-1361 TAILELCAGLSAI
+1361 FRGVKWKSLAIAGTALAGVTAAIYAIGSIIRALQDVQGLS
-1374 MLVLGKMKF
+1374 
-1383 EDYKAVGRNLVAMLG
+1383 D
-1398 AGGMLAGI
+1398 
-1406 SLLVNWLGNMQM
+1406 
-1418 SGLSNQALK
+1418 QALK
-1427 SIAVMAALSGGLA
+1427 SIGMFTGVLAALSGVV
-1440 LLSAAMSKFMMIPG
+1440 AAMSVLTRFVGIKNVMLG
-1454 SFAATMKGELAIGA
+1454 EAATAGIVAIMGA
-1468 MMGIITAVVA
+1468 VTGVISGITA
-1478 GIGGIADVL
+1478 IFDH
-1487 ANKFNIDLLAKV
+1487 FNVDLVSKL
-1499 EKGAE
+1499 ERGAE
-1504 VLGKVGSVI
+1504 VMGKIGSAF
-1513 GKFIGGIAGGIRE
+1513 GKLIGGIAGGVRE

-1555 IQNADLSNMTK
+1555 IQNSDLSNITK

-1606 GVAGMVE
+1606 GVAGMIE
-1613 KTENLDVGAMTR
+1613 KTENIDVGAMTR

-1638 ALTPVGGWYEK
+1638 ALTPVGGWYER

-1803 IGNALRIFKIIQPTD
+1803 IGNALRIFKIIQPTN

-1904 VSKFAELADTVPG
+1904 VNKFAELADTVPG

-1956 SDATSPATPKT
+1956 SDVTSPATPKI
-1967 IDTTFIDNLVQVVGK
+1967 IDTTFIDNLVQVVSK

-1992 MQTWVDKLNTGH
+1992 MQTWIDKLNTGH

-2217 GTQMKNMTTNFSG
+2217 GTQMKSMTTSFSG

-2251 QLASADFSGFT
+2251 QLASADFSGFQ
-2262 TFSNQLGKL
+2262 TFSNQLGQL
-2271 ATDSI
+2271 ATNSI

-2296 FVNQLKSTLTRSA
+2296 FVNQIKSSLTNNA
-2309 SGVAEAGGNLVKD
+2309 AGVAEAGGNLVKD

-2335 AAGSE
+2335 SAGSE

-2363 LQACITAIRG
+2363 LQACITAVRS

-2388 MAAGIR
+2388 MAAGIK

-2404 HALAAAV
+2404 KAMAAAV
-2411 TAAANVTLDVN
+2411 TAAAKVELDVN
-2422 SPSKVFMKIGEY
+2422 SPSRVFMKIGEY
-2434 VVAGLNNGIRLNTPK
+2434 IVAGLNNGIRLNTPK

-2462 EAFQKKLEIHSPS
+2462 EAFQNKLEIHSPS

-2511 VNAFKNEIDKFEL
+2511 VNAFKTEIDKFEL

-2540 PEATEDEKTAKMIE
+2540 PEATEDEKTAKAIE

-2592 NKYLQETTELYNLAN
+2592 NKYLQEMTELYQLAN
-2607 EIVKAQ
+2607 EITKAQ
-2613 SSAQKK
+2613 STTQKK
-2619 TVDTQ
+2619 TVETQ
-2624 KEAYLKAQEFMNQE
+2624 REAYIKATEFMNQE

-2666 MGFIEQKADSTLSEA
+2666 MGFIEQQANTTLSES
-2681 QQKVNAALA
+2681 QQMVNAALA

-2699 QGYAAAAGTVA
+2699 TSTAAAAGTVA
-2710 GNAYVAANASAI
+2710 GNAYVAANAAAI
-2722 QNGSKTTAAA
+2722 QNGSAQTAAA

-2785 AEDIKDAAE
+2785 ADDIKDAAE
-2794 ETIHKFIQTVGEIAD
+2794 ETIHKFIQAVGEIAD

-2879 QITQNNYSPKALDRS
+2879 QVTQNNYSPKALDRS

-2900 KSLYSQVAKPAP
+2900 KNLYSQIAKQAP
-2912 QIVSSNYAKSNG
+2912 QIVSSIYKKSNG

>member
-53 TKKVDMNQLAGS
+53 TKKVDMNQLASS

-96 NIVSALTLDPVISG
+96 NLVSALTLDPVISG
-110 FQEYETKMNAVQTI
+110 FHEYETKMNAVQTI

-166 TAAGVDLNV
+166 TAAGVDLNT

-183 ANLAATSGSNAQ
+183 SNLAATAGSNST
-195 QASSAMYQL
+195 QASTAMYQL

-210 GTLKLQD
+210 GTVKLQD
-217 WNSVIYA
+217 WNSVINA

-249 IKKNGSFRESLKEG
+249 IKKSGSFRESLKEG

-275 KFTVEGAEEYCK
+275 KFTVEGAEQYCK

-296 KEMSAKVM
+296 KEMSAKVI

-314 TKIKTFTQLWDTM
+314 TKIKTFTQLWDTL

-337 TWELVF
+337 SWEIII
-343 GDFEQAKETFS
+343 GDFEEAKES
-354 ALGDLLTGFVQK
+354 LSKLGEMLTGFVQK
-366 AAERRNAILRDAMGG
+366 AADRRNAILRDAMGG
-381 GEDAWKRIGS
+381 GEDAWKQIGS

-403 QKRMIEVGK
+403 QKKMIEVGK
-412 KHGVVTE
+412 QHGVVTD

-487 RYQMLAK
+487 RYQLLAK

-534 IATLRDL
+534 IATLKEL
-541 SAQADATGT
+541 SAQADATGS
-550 DLNKL
+550 DLNTL
-555 IQQMSRPVSGRD
+555 IQKMSRPMTGRE

-590 WDEVFNI
+590 WDEVFDI
-597 DTGGIIYK
+597 DTAGIIYK

-616 IKLSDTSAENLK
+616 IKLSDQSAENLK
-628 KTFKG
+628 NTFKG

-645 TGALKGAFTI
+645 TGVLKGAFSV

-667 LKYTGYIGDLIS
+667 LKYTGFIGDLIS
-679 RFTSFITSANGVT
+679 RFTEFITSANGVT
-692 TVTNALRNAFTFVIE
+692 VVTNALRNAFTFVIE
-707 KAQQLWQW
+707 KVQQLWQW
-715 FSNLEVVQKLVAR
+715 FSNLEIVQRLVAK

-781 NVAGEIFD
+781 KVAGEIFD

-814 IGSGLRKVIDVLQ
+814 ISSGLRKVIDVLQ

-882 VAGVPKSISGYINQ
+882 VAGVPKAISGYINQ
-896 MTKNVKADYVYTLAK
+896 MTKNIKADYVYTLAK

-940 LAAVLGALAAVM
+940 LAGVLGALAAVM

-1001 NLTESVAALE
+1001 NLTQSVAALE
-1011 VLMVTLTLMGKM
+1011 LLMVTFTLMGKI
-1023 MTAGGGRTSMA
+1023 MTVGGGKTSMA
-1034 GAIKSIGSLLAFALV
+1034 GAIKSIGSMLAFAMV
-1049 IKSLANA
+1049 VKSLAKA
-1056 LKSVSDIDGN
+1056 LKSISDIDGT
-1066 KLITSMIALSGVMV
+1066 KLITSMISLSGVMI

-1205 TAFSGQYSIRGGIA
+1205 TALSGKYSIRGGIA
-1219 VVAMAASITL
+1219 IVAMAASMTL

-1235 VMSELDPAG
+1235 VMSELDPNG
-1244 VETATEAILS
+1244 VRTATEAILS

-1289 IAALSMIDGDAVTR
+1289 IAALSMIDERAVTR
-1303 STMAI
+1303 STIAI
-1308 ETLMGMFTTM
+1308 ESIMGMFTLM
-1318 MVVLGK
+1318 LAVMGK
-1324 VKIAKSAFV
+1324 LKVAPTGFA
-1333 GLGSALAAIAA
+1333 GLIAA
-1344 LVELMKSID
+1344 LVSVGILVNILNSID
-1353 AESALPSA
+1353 AENALPKAKAISALMMSISVIMLSMQA
-1361 TAILELCAGLSAI
+1361 FRGAKWKFLAIAGTALAGVTAAIYAIGSIIRVLQDVQGLS
-1374 MLVLGKMKF
+1374 
-1383 EDYKAVGRNLVAMLG
+1383 D
-1398 AGGMLAGI
+1398 
-1406 SLLVNWLGNMQM
+1406 
-1418 SGLSNQALK
+1418 QALK
-1427 SIAVMAALSGGLA
+1427 SIGMFTGVLAALSGVV
-1440 LLSAAMSKFMMIPG
+1440 AAMSVLTRFVGIKNVMLG
-1454 SFAATMKGELAIGA
+1454 EAATAGIVAIMGA
-1468 MMGIITAVVA
+1468 VTGVISGITA
-1478 GIGGIADVL
+1478 IFDH
-1487 ANKFNIDLLAKV
+1487 FNVDLVSKL
-1499 EKGAE
+1499 ERGAE
-1504 VLGKVGSVI
+1504 VMGKIGSAF
-1513 GKFIGGIAGGIRE
+1513 GKLIGGIAGGVRE

-1555 IQNADLSNMTK
+1555 IQNADLSNITK

-1606 GVAGMVE
+1606 GVAGMIE
-1613 KTENLDVGAMTR
+1613 KTENIDVGAMTR

-1638 ALTPVGGWYEK
+1638 ALTPVGGWYER

-1844 GGVVTWFTGKK
+1844 GGVVTLFTGKK

-1880 IQYTGMAN
+1880 IQYTGITN

-1956 SDATSPATPKT
+1956 SDATSPATPKI

-1992 MQTWVDKLNTGH
+1992 MQTWIDKLNTGH

-2217 GTQMKNMTTNFSG
+2217 GTQMKSMTTSFSG

-2243 NKLSDLAS
+2243 HKLSDLAS
-2251 QLASADFSGFT
+2251 QLASADFSGFQ
-2262 TFSNQLGKL
+2262 TFSNQLGQL
-2271 ATDSI
+2271 ATNSI

-2296 FVNQLKSTLTRSA
+2296 FVNQIKSSLTNNA
-2309 SGVAEAGGNLVKD
+2309 AGVAEAGGNLVKD

-2335 AAGSE
+2335 SAGSE

-2353 QGIETAFNSA
+2353 QGIESAFNSA
-2363 LQACITAIRG
+2363 LQACVTAVRG

-2388 MAAGIR
+2388 MAAGIK

-2404 HALAAAV
+2404 KAMASAVEAAARV
-2411 TAAANVTLDVN
+2411 QLDVN

-2434 VVAGLNNGIRLNTPK
+2434 IVAGLSNGIRLNTPK

-2462 EAFQKKLEIHSPS
+2462 EAFQNKLEIHSPS

-2496 NTSAEEA
+2496 TTSAEEA

-2511 VNAFKNEIDKFEL
+2511 VNAFKTEIDKFEL

-2540 PEATEDEKTAKMIE
+2540 PEATEDEKTAKAIE

-2592 NKYLQETTELYNLAN
+2592 NKYLQEMTELYQLAN
-2607 EIVKAQ
+2607 EITKAQ
-2613 SSAQKK
+2613 STTKK
-2619 TVDTQ
+2619 TIETQ
-2624 KEAYLKAQEFMNQE
+2624 REAYMKAYEFMNQE

-2666 MGFIEQKADSTLSEA
+2666 MGLIEQNANTTLSEA
-2681 QQKVNAALA
+2681 QQMVNAALA

-2699 QGYAAAAGTVA
+2699 TGTAKAAGTVA
-2710 GNAYVAANASAI
+2710 GNAYVAANAAAI
-2722 QNGSKTTAAA
+2722 QNGSAKTTAA

-2794 ETIHKFIQTVGEIAD
+2794 ETIHKFIQAVGEIAD

-2851 SRTQRAVTSSN
+2851 SRTQHAVTSSN

-2879 QITQNNYSPKALDRS
+2879 QVTQNNYSPKALDRS

-2900 KSLYSQVAKPAP
+2900 KNLYSQIAKQAP
-2912 QIVSSNYAKSNG
+2912 QIVSSIYKKSNG

>member
-53 TKKVDMNQLAGS
+53 TKKVDMNQLASS

-166 TAAGVDLNV
+166 TAAGVDLNT

-183 ANLAATSGSNAQ
+183 SNLAATAGSNST
-195 QASSAMYQL
+195 QASTAMYQL

-210 GTLKLQD
+210 GTVKLQD
-217 WNSVIYA
+217 WNSVVNA

-249 IKKNGSFRESLKEG
+249 IKKSGSFRESLKEG

-275 KFTVEGAEEYCK
+275 KFTVEGAEQYCK

-296 KEMSAKVM
+296 KEMSAKVI

-314 TKIKTFTQLWDTM
+314 TKIKTFTQLWDTL

-337 TWELVF
+337 SWEIII
-343 GDFEQAKETFS
+343 GDFEEAKES
-354 ALGDLLTGFVQK
+354 LSKLGEMLTGFVQK
-366 AAERRNAILRDAMGG
+366 AADRRNAILRDAMGG
-381 GEDAWKRIGS
+381 GEDAWKQIGS

-403 QKRMIEVGK
+403 QKKMIEVGK
-412 KHGVVTE
+412 QHGVVTDK
-419 QMIKDAGGFTESL
+419 MIKDAGGFTESL

-487 RYQMLAK
+487 RYQLLAK

-534 IATLRDL
+534 IATLKEL
-541 SAQADATGT
+541 SAQADATGS
-550 DLNKL
+550 DLNTL
-555 IQQMSRPVSGRD
+555 IQKMSRPMTGRE

-576 IEAVAKALGALRDA
+576 IEAVSKALGALRDA
-590 WDEVFNI
+590 WDEVFDI
-597 DTGGIIYK
+597 DTAGIIYK

-616 IKLSDTSAENLK
+616 IKLSDQSAENLK
-628 KTFKG
+628 NTFKG

-645 TGALKGAFTI
+645 TGVLKGAFSV

-679 RFTSFITSANGVT
+679 RFTEFITSANGVT
-692 TVTNALRNAFTFVIE
+692 VVTNALRNAFTFVIE

-715 FSNLEVVQKLVAR
+715 FSNLEIVQRLVAK

-745 DTWKLFEG
+745 DTWKLLEG

-764 DGFHLSDIVDIF
+764 DGFHLSDIVTIL

-781 NVAGEIFD
+781 NVAGEILD
-789 INGVIGGIKANFQV
+789 INGIISGVQGNVKQAPSRLSTAASNIG
-803 LPSQIVSDATA
+803 T
-814 IGSGLRKVIDVLQ
+814 GLGKIYDVLHG
-827 NFATK
+827 FSEK
-832 LQLNIRPN
+832 LQFNIRPN
-840 INLGEILAIGLGASS
+840 IDVGEILAVGLGASS
-855 MYYITQMGKLLEK
+855 IYYITQFGKLLEK
-868 LKGPTEALEGLLNS
+868 LKAPLESIDTLIAS
-882 VAGVPKSISGYINQ
+882 VAGVPKAVSGYINA

-911 AIGVLAASF
+911 SLTMLAASL
-920 VAIAAIPRDRI
+920 VALAAIPTDR
-931 LSSLAVIGV
+931 LKQ
-940 LAAVLGALAAVM
+940 ALAAM
-952 SKLGIGTGA
+952 GILTGILAGLSFALSKMGIGTGA
-961 TGIAGAAG
+961 TGTAAAVG
-969 LGAMAAALISLGAGL
+969 LGAMAAALIGLGAGL
-984 ALVSKALKTIS
+984 ALVAHALKTIAS
-995 DVAAGG
+995 VSGTDGFG
-1001 NLTESVAALE
+1001 NAVGALE
-1011 VLMVTLTLMGKM
+1011 VIMVTFTGMAKLM
-1023 MTAGGGRTSMA
+1023 TVGGAATTWA
-1034 GAIKSIGSLLAFALV
+1034 GAIKSIGSMLAFAFA
-1049 IKSLANA
+1049 IKMLASA
-1056 LKSVSDIDGN
+1056 MQSVGEMDSDKIV
-1066 KLITSMIALSGVMV
+1066 TSMIGLSGVMI
-1080 AMRVVMGTMKGMS
+1080 AMRVVMGSMKGITIS
-1093 ASAGIGAI
+1093 SGVGAI
-1101 AGIIALQMML
+1101 AAIVALKMMMNTMADL
-1111 SAMKKLS
+1111 AAI
-1118 QEPLDEI
+1118 PLDTI
-1125 LASFPALMA
+1125 VGAFPALLA
-1134 IVVAMSL
+1134 IAAQMGV
-1141 LMASTRLAGQNAIRG
+1141 LMLATRLAGKNALRG
-1156 GIGVAAMSGS
+1156 GIGVAAMAGS
-1166 IMLIANAMKS
+1166 LILVSQAMKTI
-1176 LAEIDEGSME
+1176 AEISPGDLE
-1186 RAKKAVE
+1186 RASTTMYKL
-1193 EMMILMSLMMAS
+1193 MGLMSVMMAS
-1205 TAFSGQYSIRGGIA
+1205 TAFSGKHSIQGGIA
-1219 VVAMAASITL
+1219 IVAMAGSITL

-1235 VMSELDPAG
+1235 VLSELDPSG
-1244 VETATEAILS
+1244 VETATNAILAI
-1254 LGVMFTALL
+1254 GVMFTALL
-1263 AVSGKATGAKATIIA
+1263 AVSAKATGAKATIIA
-1278 ITTSIA
+1278 LVTSIT
-1284 ILAAA
+1284 ILVAGVV
-1289 IAALSMIDGDAVTR
+1289 ALAMIDESAVTR
-1303 STMAI
+1303 SAI
-1308 ETLMGMFTTM
+1308 IIESLIGMFTLM
-1318 MVVLGK
+1318 MGVLGK
-1324 VKIAKSAFV
+1324 MKVNVSAFV
-1333 GLGSALAAIAA
+1333 GLGACLAAIGAMVA
-1344 LVELMKSID
+1344 MLKAID
-1353 AESALPSA
+1353 AQTALPA
-1361 TAILELCAGLSAI
+1361 TQAILQLCIGLSAM
-1374 MLVLGKMKF
+1374 MLVLGHIKF
-1383 EDYKAVGRNLVAMLG
+1383 NRLADVGKNLLAMAG
-1398 AGGMLAGI
+1398 AGGILAGI
-1406 SLLVNWLGNMQM
+1406 SALVAWLSSMNIQ
-1418 SGLSNQALK
+1418 GLSNQTMK
-1427 SIAVMAALSGGLA
+1427 SIAFLTSMIAALTG
-1440 LLSAAMSKFMMIPG
+1440 LSAVMGVLTKFIGFGNVML
-1454 SFAATMKGELAIGA
+1454 GEVA
-1468 MMGIITAVVA
+1468 VA
-1478 GIGGIADVL
+1478 GIVGIFTALTAAMGAIAD
-1487 ANKFNIDLLAKV
+1487 AFDSIGIDVIAKI
-1499 EKGAE
+1499 EKGADM
-1504 VLGKVGSVI
+1504 LGKVGTAI
-1513 GKFIGGIAGGIRE
+1513 GKLVGGVAGGFRE
-1526 EYSSHLPAVGT
+1526 EYSSHLPEVGT
-1537 AMSEFAQN
+1537 AMSEFAKN

-1550 NINDK
+1550 DINDK
-1555 IQNADLSNMTK
+1555 IQNADLSNMTQI
-1566 VIESVGDMYKMEFFK
+1566 VEQIGEMYKMDFFR
-1581 GLGKKFNLGDMSL
+1581 GLGKKFNLGDISMESIGTDL
-1594 AGIGAD
+1594 AK
-1600 LSAFGV
+1600 FGK
-1606 GVAGMVE
+1606 GVADMIDA
-1613 KTENLDVGAMTR
+1613 TADIDPNAMSR
-1625 MSKMVEALGTLMQ
+1625 MTMMTSALGTLMGS
-1638 ALTPVGGWYEK
+1638 LTPEGGLYEDWIGSK
-1649 IMGTTDLAT
+1649 NLAD
-1658 FGATLQPF
+1658 FAATLPAF
-1666 AEGLGNAI
+1666 AEGLGVAI
-1674 HAFRKN
+1674 ESFKKIQISPSDVVNVQTAITIATGLAGLTDAIDPIDGLIQKLKGHTDLGHFGDTLAPFAEGISSAIDGFRKIKFTEADMSN
-1680 LISETDVANIQ
+1680 VQT
-1691 KVCEVTTALSGLTE
+1691 VCNVTTSLAGLTDSIDPIDGLVQKLMGHTDLAHFGATLTPFVIGLGSALHCMR
-1705 GIDEIGGL
+1705 GIAFD
-1713 MDVLAGTNDLGTFG
+1713 DTDTTNVDSLVSITKKF
-1727 MTLNSFATSLGNS
+1727 TSLTDD
-1740 IHTFRTNPIS
+1740 IDPIDGFVS
-1750 DTDIENVQ
+1750 
-1758 KVCQITESLSGLTE
+1758 
-1772 GIDRI
+1772 
-1777 GGMISGLIGSNDLA
+1777 
-1791 SFGSTLSEFAIG
+1791 
-1803 IGNALRIFKIIQPTD
+1803 
-1818 ADITNT
+1818 
-1824 DTIVQVCEKL
+1824 
-1834 SNLQGSLERI
+1834 
-1844 GGVVTWFTGKK
+1844 WFTGKK
-1855 DLGTFGKNFSEFAT
+1855 DLKSFGTNLKDFAT
-1869 AMMEGLQAFGA
+1869 SMMTALKEFGA
-1880 IQYTGMAN
+1880 VNDGSEDFAPTE
-1888 VGAIIDT
+1888 IDT
-1895 GMIDNIVST
+1895 TLVDNIVKITSQFT
-1904 VSKFAELADTVPG
+1904 TLAEDIPEAKTALEKLFG
-1917 EQTKI
+1917 
-1922 SKFIT
+1922 
-1927 GDKSLTGFAKEIGTF
+1927 GDNSLKGFAKQIEDF
-1942 ADEILPALTALGAL
+1942 
-1956 SDATSPATPKT
+1956 SDAIMPAFESLGILGGGDEKMIPKT
-1967 IDTTFIDNLVQVVGK
+1967 LDTSFIDQIVEAVTK
-1982 LASLQQAIQP
+1982 LSGIQKAMEP
-1992 MQTWVDKLNTGH
+1992 MDTWLKEVSSGTA
-2004 TTDISTFGEK
+2004 TDPAVFAEK
-2014 IRSFAESF
+2014 MQGFAESF
-2022 MPALQALGAI
+2022 MPALQAFGAI
-2032 SYTGMG
+2032 QFTGMG
-2038 NVTTMIDSSIIDAVV
+2038 GTGQIIDSGMLDNIINA
-2053 SAVKKLAELQT
+2053 AKKLAELQT
-2064 VINPMEGVIAQQMT
+2064 A
-2078 GSTDLNN
+2078 LNTEN
-2085 FADRIK
+2085 QKTLDQGLSPVNMASFAERVTVL
-2091 AIGEAMGAFNTAIG
+2091 GQAMGSFNTAIG
-2105 TDFNADGIDR
+2105 TDFNAAGIEQ
-2115 AIESMRKIAELQN
+2115 AIAAIGKIGQLQT
-2128 AINPMEGVINQQ
+2128 VLNQNQ
-2140 KTGTTDLS
+2140 TADSGGETVDLS
-2148 SFASRIEDLGKA
+2148 KFASKIEALGRA
-2160 MGKFSTSLGEN
+2160 MGRFSVSLGEN

-2217 GTQMKNMTTNFSG
+2217 GTQMKNMTTSFSG

-2251 QLASADFSGFT
+2251 QLASADFSGFQ
-2262 TFSNQLGKL
+2262 TFSNQLGQL
-2271 ATDSI
+2271 ATNSI

-2296 FVNQLKSTLTRSA
+2296 FVNQIKSSLTNNA
-2309 SGVAEAGGNLVKD
+2309 AGVAEAGGNLVKD

-2335 AAGSE
+2335 SAGSE

-2363 LQACITAIRG
+2363 LQACITAVRG

-2388 MAAGIR
+2388 MAAGIK

-2404 HALAAAV
+2404 RAMASAVEAAAK
-2411 TAAANVTLDVN
+2411 VTLDVN
-2422 SPSKVFMKIGEY
+2422 SPSRVFMKIGEY
-2434 VVAGLNNGIRLNTPK
+2434 VVAGLSNGIRLNTPK

-2462 EAFQKKLEIHSPS
+2462 EAFQNKLEIHSPS
-2475 KVTRDEVGRYIVDG
+2475 KITRDEVGRYIVDG

-2511 VNAFKNEIDKFEL
+2511 VNAFKTEIDKFEL

-2540 PEATEDEKTAKMIE
+2540 PEATEDEKTAKAIE

-2592 NKYLQETTELYNLAN
+2592 NKYLQEMTELYQLAN
-2607 EIVKAQ
+2607 EITKAQ
-2613 SSAQKK
+2613 STTQKK
-2619 TVDTQ
+2619 TIETQ
-2624 KEAYLKAQEFMNQE
+2624 REAYIKAQEFMNQE

-2666 MGFIEQKADSTLSEA
+2666 MGFIEQQANTTLSES
-2681 QQKVNAALA
+2681 QQMVNAALA

-2699 QGYAAAAGTVA
+2699 TGTAAAAGTVA
-2710 GNAYVAANASAI
+2710 GNAYVAANAAAI
-2722 QNGSKTTAAA
+2722 QNGSAKTAAA
-2732 ATKNTTNVV
+2732 AIKNTTNVV

-2794 ETIHKFIQTVGEIAD
+2794 ETIHKFIQAVGEIAD

-2840 FNGGGRSYNVA
+2840 FNGGSRSYNVA

-2879 QITQNNYSPKALDRS
+2879 QVTQNNYSPKALDRS

-2900 KSLYSQVAKPAP
+2900 KNLYSQIAKQAP
-2912 QIVSSNYAKSNG
+2912 QIASSIYKKSDG

>member
-166 TAAGVDLNV
+166 TAAGVDLNT

-183 ANLAATSGSNAQ
+183 SNLAATAGSNST
-195 QASSAMYQL
+195 QASTAMYQL

-210 GTLKLQD
+210 GTIKLQD
-217 WNSVIYA
+217 WNSVVNA

-249 IKKNGSFRESLKEG
+249 IKKSGSFRESLKEG

-275 KFTVEGAEEYCK
+275 KFTVEGAEQYCK

-296 KEMSAKVM
+296 KEMSAKVI

-314 TKIKTFTQLWDTM
+314 TKIKTFTQLWDTL

-337 TWELVF
+337 SWEIII
-343 GDFEQAKETFS
+343 GDFEEAKESLST
-354 ALGDLLTGFVQK
+354 LGEMLTGFVQK
-366 AAERRNAILRDAMGG
+366 AADRRNAILRDAMGG
-381 GEDAWKRIGS
+381 GEDAWKQIGS

-403 QKRMIEVGK
+403 QKKMVEVGK
-412 KHGVVTE
+412 QHGVITD

-467 ETFQKVVDEVWRGKW
+467 ETFQKVVDEVWSGKW

-487 RYQMLAK
+487 RYQLLAK

-534 IATLRDL
+534 IATLKEL
-541 SAQADATGT
+541 SAQADATGS
-550 DLNKL
+550 DLNAL
-555 IQQMSRPVSGRD
+555 IQKMSRPMTGRE

-590 WDEVFNI
+590 WDEVFDI
-597 DTGGIIYK
+597 DTAGIIYK

-616 IKLSDTSAENLK
+616 INLSDTSAENLK

-679 RFTSFITSANGVT
+679 RFTAFITSANGVT

-715 FSNLEVVQKLVAR
+715 FSNLEIVQKLVAK

-764 DGFHLSDIVDIF
+764 DGFHLSDIVTIL
-776 KDFKE
+776 KDFKQ
-781 NVAGEIFD
+781 NVAGEILD
-789 INGVIGGIKANFQV
+789 INGIISGVRTNVKQAPSRLTTAATSIG
-803 LPSQIVSDATA
+803 T
-814 IGSGLRKVIDVLQ
+814 GLGKIYDVLHG
-827 NFATK
+827 FTDK

-840 INLGEILAIGLGASS
+840 IDVGEILAVGLGASS
-855 MYYITQMGKLLEK
+855 IYYITQFGKLLEK
-868 LKGPTEALEGLLNS
+868 LKGPLES
-882 VAGVPKSISGYINQ
+882 VDKLISSLASVPTAISGYINA

-911 AIGVLAASF
+911 SLTMLAASL
-920 VAIAAIPRDRI
+920 VALAAIPTDR
-931 LSSLAVIGV
+931 LKQ
-940 LAAVLGALAAVM
+940 ALAAM
-952 SKLGIGTGA
+952 GILTGILAGLSFALSKMGIGTGA
-961 TGIAGAAG
+961 TGTAGAAG
-969 LGAMAAALISLGAGL
+969 LAAMAAALIGLGAGL
-984 ALVSKALKTIS
+984 ALVSHALKTIAS
-995 DVAAGG
+995 VSGTDGFG
-1001 NLTESVAALE
+1001 NAVAALE
-1011 VLMVTLTLMGKM
+1011 IIMVTFTGMAKLM
-1023 MTAGGGRTSMA
+1023 TVGGAATTWA
-1034 GAIKSIGSLLAFALV
+1034 GAIKSIGSMLAFAFA
-1049 IKSLANA
+1049 IKMLASA
-1056 LKSVSDIDGN
+1056 MQSVGEMDSDKIV
-1066 KLITSMIALSGVMV
+1066 TSMIGLSGVMI
-1080 AMRVVMGTMKGMS
+1080 AMRVVMGSMKGIS
-1093 ASAGIGAI
+1093 ISSGVGAI
-1101 AGIIALQMML
+1101 AAIVALKMMMGTMADL
-1111 SAMKKLS
+1111 AAM
-1118 QEPLDEI
+1118 PLDTI
-1125 LASFPALMA
+1125 IGAFPALIAIAGQMA
-1134 IVVAMSL
+1134 V
-1141 LMASTRLAGQNAIRG
+1141 LMLATRLAGKNSLRG

-1166 IMLIANAMKS
+1166 LILVAQAMKTIADIPS
-1176 LAEIDEGSME
+1176 GDLE
-1186 RAKKAVE
+1186 RASSTMYKL
-1193 EMMILMSLMMAS
+1193 MGLMSVMMAS
-1205 TAFSGQYSIRGGIA
+1205 TAFSGKHSIQGGIA
-1219 VVAMAASITL
+1219 IVAMAGSITL

-1235 VMSELDPAG
+1235 VLSELDPSG
-1244 VETATEAILS
+1244 VETATKAILAI
-1254 LGVMFTALL
+1254 GVMFTALL

-1278 ITTSIA
+1278 LVTSITILVA
-1284 ILAAA
+1284 ALAALA
-1289 IAALSMIDGDAVTR
+1289 MIDESAVTR
-1303 STMAI
+1303 SAI
-1308 ETLMGMFTTM
+1308 IVESLMGMFTIM
-1318 MVVLGK
+1318 MG
-1324 VKIAKSAFV
+1324 
-1333 GLGSALAAIAA
+1333 
-1344 LVELMKSID
+1344 
-1353 AESALPSA
+1353 
-1361 TAILELCAGLSAI
+1361 
-1374 MLVLGKMKF
+1374 VLGKMKVKPSAF
-1383 EDYKAVGRNLVAMLG
+1383 VGMIACLAAIGTMVAMLKAIDAQTALPATQAILQLCLGLSAMMLVLGHIKFNSVADVGKNLLAMAG
-1398 AGGMLAGI
+1398 AGGILAGI
-1406 SLLVNWLGNMQM
+1406 SALVAWLSSMNIQ
-1418 SGLSNQALK
+1418 GLSNQTMK
-1427 SIAVMAALSGGLA
+1427 SIGFLTGMIAALAG
-1440 LLSAAMSKFMMIPG
+1440 LSAAMGALTKLIGFGNVML
-1454 SFAATMKGELAIGA
+1454 GEVA
-1468 MMGIITAVVA
+1468 VA
-1478 GIGGIADVL
+1478 GIVGIFTALTAAMGAIAD
-1487 ANKFNIDLLAKV
+1487 AFDSIGIDVIAKI
-1499 EKGAE
+1499 EKGADM
-1504 VLGKVGSVI
+1504 LGKVGTAI
-1513 GKFIGGIAGGIRE
+1513 GKLVGGVAGGFRE
-1526 EYSSHLPAVGT
+1526 EYSSHLPEVGT
-1537 AMSEFAQN
+1537 AMSEFAKN

-1550 NINDK
+1550 DVNGK
-1555 IQNADLSNMTK
+1555 IQNADLSNMTQI
-1566 VIESVGDMYKMEFFK
+1566 VEQIGEMYKMDFFR
-1581 GLGKKFNLGDMSL
+1581 GLGKKFNLGDMSMESIGTDL
-1594 AGIGAD
+1594 AK
-1600 LSAFGV
+1600 FGK
-1606 GVAGMVE
+1606 GVADMIDA
-1613 KTENLDVGAMTR
+1613 TADIDPNAMSR
-1625 MSKMVEALGTLMQ
+1625 MTMMTSALGTLMGS
-1638 ALTPVGGWYEK
+1638 LTPEGGLYEDWIGSK
-1649 IMGTTDLAT
+1649 NLAD
-1658 FGATLQPF
+1658 FAATLPAF
-1666 AEGLGNAI
+1666 AEGLGVAI
-1674 HAFRKN
+1674 ESFKKIQISPSDVVNVQTAITIATGLAGLTDAIDPIDGLIQKLKGHTDLGHFGDTLTPFAEGISSAIDGFRKIKFTEADMTN
-1680 LISETDVANIQ
+1680 VQT
-1691 KVCEVTTALSGLTE
+1691 VCNVTTSLAGLTDSIDPINGLVQKLMGHTDLAHFGATLTPFVIGLGSALHCMR
-1705 GIDEIGGL
+1705 GIAFD
-1713 MDVLAGTNDLGTFG
+1713 DTDTTNVDSLVSITKKF
-1727 MTLNSFATSLGNS
+1727 TSLTDD
-1740 IHTFRTNPIS
+1740 IDPIDGFVS
-1750 DTDIENVQ
+1750 
-1758 KVCQITESLSGLTE
+1758 
-1772 GIDRI
+1772 
-1777 GGMISGLIGSNDLA
+1777 
-1791 SFGSTLSEFAIG
+1791 
-1803 IGNALRIFKIIQPTD
+1803 
-1818 ADITNT
+1818 
-1824 DTIVQVCEKL
+1824 
-1834 SNLQGSLERI
+1834 
-1844 GGVVTWFTGKK
+1844 WFTGKK
-1855 DLGTFGKNFSEFAT
+1855 DLKSFGTNLKDFAT
-1869 AMMEGLQAFGA
+1869 SMMTALKEFGAVNDGSEDFTPTEIDTTLVDNIVKITSQFTTLAEDIPEAKTALEKLFGGDNSLKGFAKQIKKFGDEIMPAFESLGILGGGDKKMIPKTLDTSFIDQIIEAVTKLSGIQKAMEPMDTWLKEVTSGTTTDPAVFAEKMQGFAESFMPALQAFGA
-1880 IQYTGMAN
+1880 IQYTGM
-1888 VGAIIDT
+1888 GGTGQIIDS
-1895 GMIDNIVST
+1895 GMLDNVIN
-1904 VSKFAELADTVPG
+1904 AA
-1917 EQTKI
+1917 
-1922 SKFIT
+1922 
-1927 GDKSLTGFAKEIGTF
+1927 
-1942 ADEILPALTALGAL
+1942 
-1956 SDATSPATPKT
+1956 
-1967 IDTTFIDNLVQVVGK
+1967 
-1982 LASLQQAIQP
+1982 
-1992 MQTWVDKLNTGH
+1992 
-2004 TTDISTFGEK
+2004 
-2014 IRSFAESF
+2014 
-2022 MPALQALGAI
+2022 
-2032 SYTGMG
+2032 
-2038 NVTTMIDSSIIDAVV
+2038 
-2053 SAVKKLAELQT
+2053 KKLAELQT
-2064 VINPMEGVIAQQMT
+2064 ALNVENQKTLDQGLSPVSMT
-2078 GSTDLNN
+2078 Y
-2085 FADRIK
+2085 FAERVT
-2091 AIGEAMGAFNTAIG
+2091 ALGQAMGSFNSAIG
-2105 TDFNADGIDR
+2105 TDFNAAGIEQ
-2115 AIESMRKIAELQN
+2115 AISAMGKIGELQT
-2128 AINPMEGVINQQ
+2128 VLNQN
-2140 KTGTTDLS
+2140 KTADSGGETVDLS
-2148 SFASRIEDLGKA
+2148 KFASKIEALGRA

-2243 NKLSDLAS
+2243 NKLSDLAG

-2335 AAGSE
+2335 SAGSE

-2404 HALAAAV
+2404 HAMAAAV
-2411 TAAANVTLDVN
+2411 TAAARVELDVN

-2624 KEAYLKAQEFMNQE
+2624 KEAYLKATEFMNQE

-2647 YTMEELWDYAF
+2647 YTMEQLWDYAF

-2766 IESRQGRVIETIKK
+2766 IESRQARVIETIKK

-2794 ETIHKFIQTVGEIAD
+2794 ETIHKFIQAVGEIAD

-2879 QITQNNYSPKALDRS
+2879 QVTQNNYSPKALDRS
-2894 TIYRQT
+2894 EIYRQT
-2900 KSLYSQVAKPAP
+2900 KNLYSQIAKAAP
-2912 QIVSSNYAKSNG
+2912 QVVSSIYKKSNG

>member
-166 TAAGVDLNV
+166 TAAGVDLNT

-183 ANLAATSGSNAQ
+183 SNLAATAGSNST
-195 QASSAMYQL
+195 QASTAMYQL

-210 GTLKLQD
+210 GTVKLQD
-217 WNSVIYA
+217 WNSVVNA

-249 IKKNGSFRESLKEG
+249 IEKSGSFRESLKEG

-275 KFTVEGAEEYCK
+275 KFTVEGAEQYCK

-314 TKIKTFTQLWDTM
+314 TKIKTFTQLWDTL

-337 TWELVF
+337 SWEIII
-343 GDFEQAKETFS
+343 GDFEQAKETLS
-354 ALGDLLTGFVQK
+354 KLGDMLTGFVQK
-366 AAERRNAILRDAMGG
+366 AADRRNAILRDAMGG
-381 GEDAWKRIGS
+381 GEDAWKQIGS

-403 QKRMIEVGK
+403 QKKMIEVGK
-412 KHGVVTE
+412 QHGVVTD

-438 ADIVKETINSYIES
+438 ADIVKETISSYIES

-467 ETFQKVVDEVWRGKW
+467 QTFQKVVDEVWSGKW

-487 RYQMLAK
+487 RYQLLAK

-534 IATLRDL
+534 IATLKEL
-541 SAQADATGT
+541 SAQADATGS
-550 DLNKL
+550 DLNTL
-555 IQQMSRPVSGRD
+555 IQKMSRPMSGRE

-590 WDEVFNI
+590 WDEVFDI
-597 DTGGIIYK
+597 DTAGIIYK

-616 IKLSDTSAENLK
+616 IKLSDESAENLK
-628 KTFKG
+628 NTFKG

-645 TGALKGAFTI
+645 TGVLKGAFSV

-667 LKYTGYIGDLIS
+667 LKYTGFIGDLIS
-679 RFTSFITSANGVT
+679 RFTEFITSANGVT
-692 TVTNALRNAFTFVIE
+692 VVTNALRNAFTFVIE

-715 FSNLEVVQKLVAR
+715 FSNLEIVQKLVAK

-745 DTWKLFEG
+745 DTWKLLEG

-764 DGFHLSDIVDIF
+764 DGFHLSDIVTIL
-776 KDFKE
+776 KDFKK
-781 NVAGEIFD
+781 NVAGEILD
-789 INGVIGGIKANFQV
+789 INGIIGGVRINVKQA
-803 LPSQIVSDATA
+803 PSRLSTA
-814 IGSGLRKVIDVLQ
+814 AGNIGTGLGKIYDVLHG
-827 NFATK
+827 FSEK

-840 INLGEILAIGLGASS
+840 IDVGEILAVGLGASS
-855 MYYITQMGKLLEK
+855 IYYITQFGKLLEK
-868 LKGPTEALEGLLNS
+868 LKGPLESFDTL
-882 VAGVPKSISGYINQ
+882 VASLAKVPTAVSGYINA

-911 AIGVLAASF
+911 SLAMLAASL
-920 VAIAAIPRDRI
+920 VALAAIPTDR
-931 LSSLAVIGV
+931 LKQ
-940 LAAVLGALAAVM
+940 ALAAM
-952 SKLGIGTGA
+952 GILTGILAGLSFALSKMGIGTGA
-961 TGIAGAAG
+961 TGTAGAAG
-969 LGAMAAALISLGAGL
+969 LAAMAAALIGLGAGL
-984 ALVSKALKTIS
+984 ALVAHALKTIASVS
-995 DVAAGG
+995 DTDGFG
-1001 NLTESVAALE
+1001 NAVVALE
-1011 VLMVTLTLMGKM
+1011 VIMVTFTGMAKLM
-1023 MTAGGGRTSMA
+1023 TVGGAATTWA
-1034 GAIKSIGSLLAFALV
+1034 GAIKSIGSMLAFAFA
-1049 IKSLANA
+1049 IKMLASA
-1056 LKSVSDIDGN
+1056 MQSVGEMDSDKIV
-1066 KLITSMIALSGVMV
+1066 TSMIGLSGVMI
-1080 AMRVVMGTMKGMS
+1080 AMRVVMGSMKGIS
-1093 ASAGIGAI
+1093 ISSGVGAI
-1101 AGIIALQMML
+1101 AAIVALKMMMGTMADL
-1111 SAMKKLS
+1111 AAM
-1118 QEPLDEI
+1118 PLDTI
-1125 LASFPALMA
+1125 VGAFPALIAIAGQMA
-1134 IVVAMSL
+1134 V
-1141 LMASTRLAGQNAIRG
+1141 LMLATRLAGKNSLRG
-1156 GIGVAAMSGS
+1156 GIGVAAMAGS
-1166 IMLIANAMKS
+1166 LILVSQAMKTI
-1176 LAEIDEGSME
+1176 AEISPGDLE
-1186 RAKKAVE
+1186 RASSVMYKL
-1193 EMMILMSLMMAS
+1193 MGLMSVMMAS
-1205 TAFSGQYSIRGGIA
+1205 TAFSGKHSIQGGIA
-1219 VVAMAASITL
+1219 IVAMAGSITL

-1235 VMSELDPAG
+1235 VLSELDPSG
-1244 VETATEAILS
+1244 VETATKAILAI
-1254 LGVMFTALL
+1254 GVMFTALL
-1263 AVSGKATGAKATIIA
+1263 AVSSKATGAKATIIA
-1278 ITTSIA
+1278 LVTSITILVA
-1284 ILAAA
+1284 ALAALA
-1289 IAALSMIDGDAVTR
+1289 MIDESAVTR
-1303 STMAI
+1303 SAI
-1308 ETLMGMFTTM
+1308 IVESLMGMFTIM
-1318 MVVLGK
+1318 MG
-1324 VKIAKSAFV
+1324 
-1333 GLGSALAAIAA
+1333 
-1344 LVELMKSID
+1344 
-1353 AESALPSA
+1353 
-1361 TAILELCAGLSAI
+1361 
-1374 MLVLGKMKF
+1374 VLGKMKVKPSAF
-1383 EDYKAVGRNLVAMLG
+1383 VGMIACLAAIGTMVAMLKAIDAQTALPATQAILQLCLGLSAMMLVLGHIKFNSVADVGKNLLAMAG
-1398 AGGMLAGI
+1398 AGGILAGI
-1406 SLLVNWLGNMQM
+1406 SALVAWLSSMNIQ
-1418 SGLSNQALK
+1418 GLSNQTMK
-1427 SIAVMAALSGGLA
+1427 SIAFLTGMIAALAG
-1440 LLSAAMSKFMMIPG
+1440 LSAAMGALTKLIGFGNVML
-1454 SFAATMKGELAIGA
+1454 GEVA
-1468 MMGIITAVVA
+1468 VA
-1478 GIGGIADVL
+1478 GIVGIFTALTAAMGAIADAFDSIGVD
-1487 ANKFNIDLLAKV
+1487 IVAKI
-1499 EKGAE
+1499 EKGAD
-1504 VLGKVGSVI
+1504 VLGKVGSAI
-1513 GKFIGGIAGGIRE
+1513 GKFFGGIAGGARE
-1526 EYSSHLPAVGT
+1526 EYSSHLPEVGT
-1537 AMSEFAQN
+1537 AMAEFAKN

-1550 NINDK
+1550 DINDK
-1555 IQNADLSNMTK
+1555 IQNADLSNMTQI
-1566 VIESVGDMYKMEFFK
+1566 VEQIGEMYKMDFFR
-1581 GLGKKFNLGDMSL
+1581 GLGKKFNLGDMSMES
-1594 AGIGAD
+1594 IG
-1600 LSAFGV
+1600 
-1606 GVAGMVE
+1606 
-1613 KTENLDVGAMTR
+1613 
-1625 MSKMVEALGTLMQ
+1625 
-1638 ALTPVGGWYEK
+1638 
-1649 IMGTTDLAT
+1649 TDLAK
-1658 FGATLQPF
+1658 FGKGVADMVDATADLDVSAMNRMTAITSAIASLMGNLSLQGGFIQGFTGTKNLGVFASQLKPF
-1666 AEGLGNAI
+1666 AEGINEAVT
-1674 HAFRKN
+1674 AFRETT
-1680 LISETDVANIQ
+1680 ITETDVANISQ
-1691 KVCEVTTALSGLTE
+1691 VVNVSSKLAELQSS
-1705 GIDEIGGL
+1705 IKPMGGL
-1713 MDVLAGTNDLGTFG
+1713 VEAIMGTSNLGTFG
-1727 MTLNSFATSLGNS
+1727 YQMSSFATSLGNAV
-1740 IHTFRTNPIS
+1740 TAFRNTPIEES
-1750 DTDIENVQ
+1750 DIENIQ
-1758 KVCQITESLSGLTE
+1758 KVCDVTNKLAELSPN
-1772 GIDRI
+1772 IDPM
-1777 GGMISGLIGSNDLA
+1777 GGFVDALMGSNDLA
-1791 SFGSTLSEFAIG
+1791 SFGATLTPFVIG
-1803 IGNALRIFKIIQPTD
+1803 LGSALHVLRAAALDDTD
-1818 ADITNT
+1818 ASN
-1824 DTIVQVCEKL
+1824 VEKL
-1834 SNLQGSLERI
+1834 AAITQKFTSLTADI
-1844 GGVVTWFTGKK
+1844 KPIDGFVSFFTGKS
-1855 DLGTFGKNFSEFAT
+1855 DLKTFGTNLKDFAT
-1869 AMMEGLQAFGA
+1869 SMMDALKEFGA
-1880 IQYTGMAN
+1880 INDGSSDFAPTE
-1888 VGAIIDT
+1888 IDT
-1895 GMIDNIVST
+1895 TLVDNIVKITSQFT
-1904 VSKFAELADTVPG
+1904 TLATNIPEAKTALEKLFG
-1917 EQTKI
+1917 
-1922 SKFIT
+1922 
-1927 GDKSLTGFAKEIGTF
+1927 GDNSLKGFAKQIEDF
-1942 ADEILPALTALGAL
+1942 ADTIMPAFESLGILGGG
-1956 SDATSPATPKT
+1956 DKKMIPKT
-1967 IDTTFIDNLVQVVGK
+1967 LDTSFIDQIVEAVTKLSGIQKAMEPIDTWLKEMSSGT
-1982 LASLQQAIQP
+1982 
-1992 MQTWVDKLNTGH
+1992 
-2004 TTDISTFGEK
+2004 TTDPAVFAEK
-2014 IRSFAESF
+2014 MQGFAESF
-2022 MPALQALGAI
+2022 MPALQAFGAI
-2032 SYTGMG
+2032 QFTGMG
-2038 NVTTMIDSSIIDAVV
+2038 GTGQIIDSGMLDNVINA
-2053 SAVKKLAELQT
+2053 AKKLAELQT
-2064 VINPMEGVIAQQMT
+2064 A
-2078 GSTDLNN
+2078 LNTEN
-2085 FADRIK
+2085 QKTLDQGLSPVNMASFAERVT
-2091 AIGEAMGAFNTAIG
+2091 ALGQAMGSFNTAIG
-2105 TDFNADGIDR
+2105 TDFNAAGIEQ
-2115 AIESMRKIAELQN
+2115 AIA
-2128 AINPMEGVINQQ
+2128 
-2140 KTGTTDLS
+2140 
-2148 SFASRIEDLGKA
+2148 A
-2160 MGKFSTSLGEN
+2160 MGKIGQLQTVLNQNQTADSGGETVDLSEFASKIEALGRAMGRFSVSLGEN

-2185 KITELQTALG
+2185 KISELQTALG

-2230 IDWSSVDTAIQQI
+2230 IDWSSVDTAVQQI
-2243 NKLSDLAS
+2243 HKLSDLAS
-2251 QLASADFSGFT
+2251 QLASADFSGFQ
-2262 TFSNQLGKL
+2262 TFSNQLGQL
-2271 ATDSI
+2271 ATNSI

-2296 FVNQLKSTLTRSA
+2296 FVNQIKSSLTNNA

-2335 AAGSE
+2335 SAGSE

-2363 LQACITAIRG
+2363 LQACITAVRG

-2388 MAAGIR
+2388 MAAGIK

-2404 HALAAAV
+2404 KAMSAAV
-2411 TAAANVTLDVN
+2411 TAAVKVDLDIN

-2434 VVAGLNNGIRLNTPK
+2434 IVAGLNNGIRLNTPK

-2462 EAFQKKLEIHSPS
+2462 EAFRNKLEIHSPS

-2511 VNAFKNEIDKFEL
+2511 VNAFKTEIDKFEL

-2531 EEKLWEAMN
+2531 EKKLWEAMN
-2540 PEATEDEKTAKMIE
+2540 PEATEDEKTAKAIE
-2554 LNQKKLETQASKV
+2554 LNEKKLQTQASKV
-2567 LLAQGEYETI
+2567 LLAQGEYETT

-2592 NKYLQETTELYNLAN
+2592 NKYLQETTELYELAN

-2613 SSAQKK
+2613 STTQKK
-2619 TVDTQ
+2619 TVETQ
-2624 KEAYLKAQEFMNQE
+2624 REAYLKATEFMNQE

-2666 MGFIEQKADSTLSEA
+2666 MGFIEQNANTTLSEA

-2699 QGYAAAAGTVA
+2699 TGTAKAAGTVA
-2710 GNAYVAANASAI
+2710 GNAYVAANATAI
-2722 QNGSKTTAAA
+2722 QNGSAQTAVA

-2785 AEDIKDAAE
+2785 ADDIKDAAE
-2794 ETIHKFIQTVGEIAD
+2794 ETIHKFIQAIGEIAD

-2879 QITQNNYSPKALDRS
+2879 QVTQNNYSPKALDRS

-2900 KSLYSQVAKPAP
+2900 KNLYSQIAKQAP
-2912 QIVSSNYAKSNG
+2912 QIVSSIYKKSNG

>member
-166 TAAGVDLNV
+166 TAAGVDLNT

-183 ANLAATSGSNAQ
+183 SNLAATAGSNST
-195 QASSAMYQL
+195 QASTAMYQL

-210 GTLKLQD
+210 GTVKLQD
-217 WNSVIYA
+217 WNSVVNA

-249 IKKNGSFRESLKEG
+249 IKKSGSFRESLKEG

-275 KFTVEGAEEYCK
+275 KFTVEGAEQYCK

-296 KEMSAKVM
+296 KEMSAKVI

-314 TKIKTFTQLWDTM
+314 TKIKTFTQLWDTL

-337 TWELVF
+337 SWEIII
-343 GDFEQAKETFS
+343 GDFEQAKES
-354 ALGDLLTGFVQK
+354 LSKLGEMLTGFVQK
-366 AAERRNAILRDAMGG
+366 AADRRNAILRDAMGG
-381 GEDAWKRIGS
+381 GEDAWKQIGS

-403 QKRMIEVGK
+403 QKKMIEVGK
-412 KHGVVTE
+412 QHGVVTD

-487 RYQMLAK
+487 RYQLLAK

-534 IATLRDL
+534 IATLKEL
-541 SAQADATGT
+541 SAQADATGS
-550 DLNKL
+550 DLNTL
-555 IQQMSRPVSGRD
+555 IQKMSRPMTGRE

-597 DTGGIIYK
+597 DTAGIIYK

-616 IKLSDTSAENLK
+616 IKLSDQSAENLK

-633 LFSILKLVATVV
+633 LFSILKLVTTVV
-645 TGALKGAFTI
+645 TGVLKGAFSI

-679 RFTSFITSANGVT
+679 RFTEFITSANGVT

-715 FSNLEVVQKLVAR
+715 FSNLEIVQRLVAK

-753 FYERIKAMDFS
+753 FYERVKAMDFS

-789 INGVIGGIKANFQV
+789 INGVIGGIKANFQL

-882 VAGVPKSISGYINQ
+882 VAGVPKAISGYINQ
-896 MTKNVKADYVYTLAK
+896 MTKNIKADYVYTLAK

-940 LAAVLGALAAVM
+940 LAGVLGALAAVM

-1001 NLTESVAALE
+1001 NLTQSVAALE
-1011 VLMVTLTLMGKM
+1011 LLMVTFTLMGKI
-1023 MTAGGGRTSMA
+1023 MTVGGGKTSMA
-1034 GAIKSIGSLLAFALV
+1034 GAIKSIGSMLAFAMV
-1049 IKSLANA
+1049 IKSLAKA
-1056 LKSVSDIDGN
+1056 LKSISDIDGA
-1066 KLITSMIALSGVMV
+1066 KLITSMISLSGVMI

-1205 TAFSGQYSIRGGIA
+1205 TALSGKYSIRGGIA
-1219 VVAMAASITL
+1219 IVAMAASMTL

-1235 VMSELDPAG
+1235 VMSELDPNG
-1244 VETATEAILS
+1244 VKTATEAILS

-1289 IAALSMIDGDAVTR
+1289 IAALSMIDERAVTI
-1303 STMAI
+1303 STIAI
-1308 ETLMGMFTTM
+1308 ESIMGMFTLM
-1318 MVVLGK
+1318 LAVMGK
-1324 VKIAKSAFV
+1324 LKVAPTGFA
-1333 GLGSALAAIAA
+1333 GLIAA
-1344 LVELMKSID
+1344 LVSVGILVNILNSVD
-1353 AESALPSA
+1353 AENALPKAKAISALMMSISVIMLSMQA
-1361 TAILELCAGLSAI
+1361 FRGAKWKSLAIAGTALAGVTAAIYAIGSIIRALQDVQGLS
-1374 MLVLGKMKF
+1374 
-1383 EDYKAVGRNLVAMLG
+1383 D
-1398 AGGMLAGI
+1398 
-1406 SLLVNWLGNMQM
+1406 
-1418 SGLSNQALK
+1418 QALK
-1427 SIAVMAALSGGLA
+1427 SIGMFTGVLAALSGVV
-1440 LLSAAMSKFMMIPG
+1440 AAMSVLTRFVGIKNVMLG
-1454 SFAATMKGELAIGA
+1454 EAATAGIVAIMGA
-1468 MMGIITAVVA
+1468 VTGVISGITA
-1478 GIGGIADVL
+1478 IFDH
-1487 ANKFNIDLLAKV
+1487 FNVDLVSKL
-1499 EKGAE
+1499 ERGAE
-1504 VLGKVGSVI
+1504 VMGKIGSAF
-1513 GKFIGGIAGGIRE
+1513 GKLIGGIAGGVRE

-1555 IQNADLSNMTK
+1555 IQNADLSNITK

-1613 KTENLDVGAMTR
+1613 KTENIDVGAMTR

-1638 ALTPVGGWYEK
+1638 ALTPVGGWYER

-1880 IQYTGMAN
+1880 IQYTGMEN

-1904 VSKFAELADTVPG
+1904 VSKFAELADIIPG

-1956 SDATSPATPKT
+1956 SDATSPATPKI

-1992 MQTWVDKLNTGH
+1992 MQTWIDKLNTGH

-2195 GASEGGAMSTSLG
+2195 SASEGGAMSTSLG

-2217 GTQMKNMTTNFSG
+2217 GTQMKNMTTSFSG
-2230 IDWSSVDTAIQQI
+2230 IDWSSVDTAVQQI

-2251 QLASADFSGFT
+2251 QLASADFSGFQ
-2262 TFSNQLGKL
+2262 TFSNQLGQL
-2271 ATDSI
+2271 ATNSI

-2296 FVNQLKSTLTRSA
+2296 FVNQIKSSLTNNA

-2335 AAGSE
+2335 SAGSE

-2353 QGIETAFNSA
+2353 RGIETAFNSA
-2363 LQACITAIRG
+2363 LQACITAVRG

-2388 MAAGIR
+2388 MAAGIK
-2394 AGTASAVAAA
+2394 AGTSSAVAAA
-2404 HALAAAV
+2404 KAMASAVEAAARV
-2411 TAAANVTLDVN
+2411 QLDVN

-2434 VVAGLNNGIRLNTPK
+2434 IVAGLNNGIRLNTPK

-2462 EAFQKKLEIHSPS
+2462 EAFQNKLEIHSPS

-2511 VNAFKNEIDKFEL
+2511 VNAFKTEIDKFEL

-2540 PEATEDEKTAKMIE
+2540 PEATEDEKTAKAIE
-2554 LNQKKLETQASKV
+2554 LNQKKLQTQASKV

-2592 NKYLQETTELYNLAN
+2592 NKYLQEMTELYQLAN
-2607 EIVKAQ
+2607 EITKAQ
-2613 SSAQKK
+2613 STTQKK
-2619 TVDTQ
+2619 TIETQ
-2624 KEAYLKAQEFMNQE
+2624 REAYIKAQEFMNQE

-2666 MGFIEQKADSTLSEA
+2666 MGFIEQQANTTLSES
-2681 QQKVNAALA
+2681 QQMVNNALA

-2699 QGYAAAAGTVA
+2699 TGTAKAAGTVA
-2710 GNAYVAANASAI
+2710 GNAYVAANAAAI
-2722 QNGSKTTAAA
+2722 QNGSAQTAAA

-2794 ETIHKFIQTVGEIAD
+2794 ETIHKFIQAVGEIAD

-2879 QITQNNYSPKALDRS
+2879 QVTQNNYSPKALDRS

-2900 KSLYSQVAKPAP
+2900 KNLYSQIAKQAP
-2912 QIVSSNYAKSNG
+2912 QIVSSIYKKSNG

>member
-53 TKKVDMNQLAGS
+53 TKKVDMNQLASS

-166 TAAGVDLNV
+166 TAAGVDLNT

-183 ANLAATSGSNAQ
+183 SNLAATAGSNST
-195 QASSAMYQL
+195 QASTAMYQL

-210 GTLKLQD
+210 GTVKLQD
-217 WNSVIYA
+217 WNSVVNA

-249 IKKNGSFRESLKEG
+249 IKKSGSFRESLKEG

-275 KFTVEGAEEYCK
+275 KFTVEGAEQYCK

-296 KEMSAKVM
+296 KEMSAKVI

-314 TKIKTFTQLWDTM
+314 TKIKTFTQLWDTL

-337 TWELVF
+337 SWEIII
-343 GDFEQAKETFS
+343 GDFEEAKES
-354 ALGDLLTGFVQK
+354 LSKLGEMLTGFVQK
-366 AAERRNAILRDAMGG
+366 AADRRNAILRDAMGG
-381 GEDAWKRIGS
+381 GEDAWKQIGS

-403 QKRMIEVGK
+403 QKKMIEVGK
-412 KHGVVTE
+412 KHGVVTD

-487 RYQMLAK
+487 RYQLLAK

-534 IATLRDL
+534 IATLKEL
-541 SAQADATGT
+541 SVQADATGS
-550 DLNKL
+550 DLNTL
-555 IQQMSRPVSGRD
+555 IQKMSRPMTGRE

-590 WDEVFNI
+590 WDEVFDI
-597 DTGGIIYK
+597 DTAGIIYK

-616 IKLSDTSAENLK
+616 IKLSDQSAENLK
-628 KTFKG
+628 NTFKG

-645 TGALKGAFTI
+645 TGVLKGAFSV

-679 RFTSFITSANGVT
+679 RFTEFITSANGVT
-692 TVTNALRNAFTFVIE
+692 VVTNALRNAFTFVIE

-715 FSNLEVVQKLVAR
+715 FSNLEIVQRLVAK

-764 DGFHLSDIVDIF
+764 DGFHLSDIVTIL

-781 NVAGEIFD
+781 NVAGEILD
-789 INGVIGGIKANFQV
+789 INGIIGGVRTNVKQA
-803 LPSQIVSDATA
+803 PSRLSTA
-814 IGSGLRKVIDVLQ
+814 AGNIGTGLGKIYDVLHG
-827 NFATK
+827 FSEK

-840 INLGEILAIGLGASS
+840 IDVGEILAVGLGASS
-855 MYYITQMGKLLEK
+855 IYYITQFGKLLEK
-868 LKGPTEALEGLLNS
+868 LKGPLESFDTL
-882 VAGVPKSISGYINQ
+882 VASLAKVPTAVSGYINA

-911 AIGVLAASF
+911 SLTMLAASL
-920 VAIAAIPRDRI
+920 VALAAIPTDR
-931 LSSLAVIGV
+931 LKQ
-940 LAAVLGALAAVM
+940 ALAAM
-952 SKLGIGTGA
+952 GILTGILAGLSFALSKMGIGTGA
-961 TGIAGAAG
+961 TGTAGAAG
-969 LGAMAAALISLGAGL
+969 LAAMAAALIGLGAGL
-984 ALVSKALKTIS
+984 ALVAHALKTIASVS
-995 DVAAGG
+995 DTDGFG
-1001 NLTESVAALE
+1001 NAVAALE
-1011 VLMVTLTLMGKM
+1011 IIMVTFTGMAKLM
-1023 MTAGGGRTSMA
+1023 TVGGAATTWA
-1034 GAIKSIGSLLAFALV
+1034 GAIKSIGSMLAFAFA
-1049 IKSLANA
+1049 IKMLASA
-1056 LKSVSDIDGN
+1056 MQSVGEMDSDKIV
-1066 KLITSMIALSGVMV
+1066 TSMIGLSGVMI
-1080 AMRVVMGTMKGMS
+1080 AMRVVMGSMKGITIS
-1093 ASAGIGAI
+1093 SGVGAI
-1101 AGIIALQMML
+1101 AAILALKMMMGTMADL
-1111 SAMKKLS
+1111 AAM
-1118 QEPLDEI
+1118 PLDTI
-1125 LASFPALMA
+1125 VGAFPALLA
-1134 IVVAMSL
+1134 IAAQMGV
-1141 LMASTRLAGQNAIRG
+1141 LMLATRLAGKNALRG
-1156 GIGVAAMSGS
+1156 GIGVAAMAGS
-1166 IMLIANAMKS
+1166 LILVSQAMKTI
-1176 LAEIDEGSME
+1176 AEISPGDLE
-1186 RAKKAVE
+1186 RASTTMYKL
-1193 EMMILMSLMMAS
+1193 MGLMSIMMAS
-1205 TAFSGQYSIRGGIA
+1205 TAFSGKHSIKGGIA
-1219 VVAMAASITL
+1219 IVAMAGSITL

-1235 VMSELDPAG
+1235 VLSELDPSG
-1244 VETATEAILS
+1244 VETATKAILAI
-1254 LGVMFTALL
+1254 GVMFTALL

-1278 ITTSIA
+1278 LVTSITILVA
-1284 ILAAA
+1284 ALAALA
-1289 IAALSMIDGDAVTR
+1289 MIDESAVTR
-1303 STMAI
+1303 SAI
-1308 ETLMGMFTTM
+1308 IVESLMGMFTIM
-1318 MVVLGK
+1318 MG
-1324 VKIAKSAFV
+1324 
-1333 GLGSALAAIAA
+1333 
-1344 LVELMKSID
+1344 
-1353 AESALPSA
+1353 
-1361 TAILELCAGLSAI
+1361 
-1374 MLVLGKMKF
+1374 VLGKMKVKPSAF
-1383 EDYKAVGRNLVAMLG
+1383 VGMIACLAAIGAMVAMLKAIDAQTALPATQAILQLCLGLSAMLLVLGHIKFNRLADVGKNLLAMAG
-1398 AGGMLAGI
+1398 AGGILAGI
-1406 SLLVNWLGNMQM
+1406 SALVAWLSSMNIQ
-1418 SGLSNQALK
+1418 GLSNQTMK
-1427 SIAVMAALSGGLA
+1427 SIAFLTSMIAALTG
-1440 LLSAAMSKFMMIPG
+1440 LSAAMGVLTKFVGFGNVML
-1454 SFAATMKGELAIGA
+1454 GEVA
-1468 MMGIITAVVA
+1468 VA
-1478 GIGGIADVL
+1478 GIVGIFTALTAAMGAIADAFDSIGVDIVS
-1487 ANKFNIDLLAKV
+1487 KI
-1499 EKGAE
+1499 EKGAD
-1504 VLGKVGSVI
+1504 VLGKVGSAI
-1513 GKFIGGIAGGIRE
+1513 GKFFGGIAGGARE
-1526 EYSSHLPAVGT
+1526 EYSSHLPEVGT
-1537 AMSEFAQN
+1537 AMAEFAKN

-1550 NINDK
+1550 DINDK
-1555 IQNADLSNMTK
+1555 IQNADLSNMTQI
-1566 VIESVGDMYKMEFFK
+1566 VEQIGEMYKMDFFR
-1581 GLGKKFNLGDMSL
+1581 GLGKKFNLGDMSMASIGTDL
-1594 AGIGAD
+1594 AKFGKGVADMVDATAD
-1600 LSAFGV
+1600 LDVSAMNRMTAITSAIASLMGNLSLQGGFIQGFTGTKDLGVFASQLKPFAEGINEAVTAFRETTITETDVANISQVVNVSSKLAELQSSIEPMGGLVEAIMGTSNLGTFGYQMSSFATSL
-1606 GVAGMVE
+1606 GQAIHAFRMSPISE
-1613 KTENLDVGAMTR
+1613 TDTENIQKVCDVT
-1625 MSKMVEALGTLMQ
+1625 SKLS
-1638 ALTPVGGWYEK
+1638 ALTPNIEPMGGLVDAL
-1649 IMGTTDLAT
+1649 MGTTDLAT
-1658 FGATLQPF
+1658 FGATLTPF
-1666 AEGLGNAI
+1666 VTGLSSALDTLSD
-1674 HAFRKN
+1674 AS
-1680 LISETDVANIQ
+1680 LDDTDASNVDKLVDI
-1691 KVCEVTTALSGLTE
+1691 TTKFASLSSQIE
-1705 GIDEIGGL
+1705 PIGGF
-1713 MDVLAGTNDLGTFG
+1713 V
-1727 MTLNSFATSLGNS
+1727 SL
-1740 IHTFRTNPIS
+1740 
-1750 DTDIENVQ
+1750 
-1758 KVCQITESLSGLTE
+1758 
-1772 GIDRI
+1772 
-1777 GGMISGLIGSNDLA
+1777 
-1791 SFGSTLSEFAIG
+1791 
-1803 IGNALRIFKIIQPTD
+1803 
-1818 ADITNT
+1818 
-1824 DTIVQVCEKL
+1824 
-1834 SNLQGSLERI
+1834 
-1844 GGVVTWFTGKK
+1844 FTGFS
-1855 DLGTFGKNFSEFAT
+1855 DLGTFGKNLKDFAT
-1869 AMMEGLQAFGA
+1869 SMMDAMKEFGA
-1880 IQYTGMAN
+1880 VNDGSEDFTATE
-1888 VGAIIDT
+1888 IDT
-1895 GMIDNIVST
+1895 SLVENIISITSQFTTLATSIPEAKTALEKLFGGDN
-1904 VSKFAELADTVPG
+1904 
-1917 EQTKI
+1917 
-1922 SKFIT
+1922 
-1927 GDKSLTGFAKEIGTF
+1927 SLEGFAKQIEDF
-1942 ADEILPALTALGAL
+1942 ADAIMPAFESLGILGGG
-1956 SDATSPATPKT
+1956 DKKMIPKT
-1967 IDTTFIDNLVQVVGK
+1967 LDTSFIDQIVEAVTK
-1982 LASLQQAIQP
+1982 LSGIQKAMEP
-1992 MQTWVDKLNTGH
+1992 MDTWLKEVSSGT
-2004 TTDISTFGEK
+2004 TTDPAVFAEK
-2014 IRSFAESF
+2014 MQGFAESF
-2022 MPALQALGAI
+2022 MPALQAFGAI
-2032 SYTGMG
+2032 QFTGMG
-2038 NVTTMIDSSIIDAVV
+2038 GTGQIIDSGMLDNVINA
-2053 SAVKKLAELQT
+2053 AKKLAELQT
-2064 VINPMEGVIAQQMT
+2064 A
-2078 GSTDLNN
+2078 LNTEN
-2085 FADRIK
+2085 QKTIDQGLSPVNMASFAERVT
-2091 AIGEAMGAFNTAIG
+2091 ALGQAMGSFNTAIG
-2105 TDFNADGIDR
+2105 TDFNAAGIEQ
-2115 AIESMRKIAELQN
+2115 AIA
-2128 AINPMEGVINQQ
+2128 
-2140 KTGTTDLS
+2140 
-2148 SFASRIEDLGKA
+2148 A
-2160 MGKFSTSLGEN
+2160 MGKIGQLQTVLNQNQTADSGGETVDLSKFASKIEALGRAMGRFSVSLGEN

-2217 GTQMKNMTTNFSG
+2217 GTQMKNMTTSFSG

-2251 QLASADFSGFT
+2251 QLASADFSGFQ
-2262 TFSNQLGKL
+2262 TFSNQLGQL
-2271 ATDSI
+2271 ATNSI

-2296 FVNQLKSTLTRSA
+2296 FVNQIKSSLTNNA

-2335 AAGSE
+2335 SAGSE

-2363 LQACITAIRG
+2363 LQACITAVRG

-2388 MAAGIR
+2388 MAAGIK

-2404 HALAAAV
+2404 KAMASAVEAAAK
-2411 TAAANVTLDVN
+2411 VTLDVN

-2434 VVAGLNNGIRLNTPK
+2434 VVAGLSNGIRLNTPK

-2462 EAFQKKLEIHSPS
+2462 EAFQNKLEIHSPS

-2511 VNAFKNEIDKFEL
+2511 VNAFKTEIDKFEL

-2540 PEATEDEKTAKMIE
+2540 PEATEDEKTAKAIE
-2554 LNQKKLETQASKV
+2554 LNQKKLQTQASKV

-2592 NKYLQETTELYNLAN
+2592 NKYLQEMTELYQLAN
-2607 EIVKAQ
+2607 EITKAQ
-2613 SSAQKK
+2613 STTQKK
-2619 TVDTQ
+2619 TVETQ
-2624 KEAYLKAQEFMNQE
+2624 KEAYIKATEFMNQE

-2666 MGFIEQKADSTLSEA
+2666 MGFIEQQANTTLSES
-2681 QQKVNAALA
+2681 QQMVNNALA

-2699 QGYAAAAGTVA
+2699 TGTAKAAGTVA
-2710 GNAYVAANASAI
+2710 GNAYVAANAAAI
-2722 QNGSKTTAAA
+2722 QNGSAQTAAA

-2766 IESRQGRVIETIKK
+2766 IESRQDRVIETIKK

-2794 ETIHKFIQTVGEIAD
+2794 ETIHKFIQAVGEIAD

-2879 QITQNNYSPKALDRS
+2879 QVTQNNYSPKALDRS

-2900 KSLYSQVAKPAP
+2900 KNLYSQIAKQAP
-2912 QIVSSNYAKSNG
+2912 QIVSSIYKKSNG

>member
-28 STIERLK
+28 STIEKLK

-53 TKKVDMNQLAGS
+53 TKKVDMNQLASS

-87 TNSALTAGK
+87 TNSAITAGK
-96 NIVSALTLDPVISG
+96 NLVSALTIDPVMSG

-124 MANVSSKGKTIAD
+124 MANVSSKGKSIAD

-183 ANLAATSGSNAQ
+183 SNLAATAGSNAQ
-195 QASSAMYQL
+195 QTSTAMYQL
-204 SQALAA
+204 SQAIAA
-210 GTLKLQD
+210 GAVKLQD
-217 WNSVIYA
+217 WNSVVNA

-249 IKKNGSFRESLKEG
+249 VKKAGSFRESLKEG
-263 WISADVLNTTLK
+263 WITTDVLNTTLK
-275 KFTVEGAEEYCK
+275 KFTVEGAEQYCK

-314 TKIKTFTQLWDTM
+314 TKIKTFTQLWDTL

-337 TWELVF
+337 SWEIII
-343 GDFEQAKETFS
+343 GDFEQAKETLS
-354 ALGDLLTGFVQK
+354 ALGDMLTGFVQK
-366 AAERRNAILRDAMGG
+366 AADRRNAILRDAMGDG
-381 GEDAWKRIGS
+381 TDAWKEIGAK
-391 IVEDAGIKMDDF
+391 VEEAGIKMDDF
-403 QKRMIEVGK
+403 QQKMIEVGK
-412 KHGVVTE
+412 KHGVVTD

-487 RYQMLAK
+487 RYQLLAK

-534 IATLRDL
+534 IATLKEL

-555 IQQMSRPVSGRD
+555 IEKMSRPMSGRE
-567 LLWGGLTNI
+567 LLWGGLTNV
-576 IEAVAKALGALRDA
+576 IEAVAKAFGALRDA
-590 WDEVFNI
+590 WDEVFDI
-597 DTGGIIYK
+597 DTAGIIYK

-616 IKLSDTSAENLK
+616 IQLSDKSAENLK
-628 KTFKG
+628 NTFKG
-633 LFSILKLVATVV
+633 LFSILKLVATIV
-645 TGALKGAFTI
+645 TGVLKGAFTV
-655 LGKLFSSAHIDI
+655 LKTLFSSAHIDI
-667 LKYTGYIGDLIS
+667 LKYTGYVGDLIS
-679 RFTSFITSANGVT
+679 RFVEFVTSANGVT
-692 TVTNALRNAFTFVIE
+692 TVLNILRNAFTFVIE

-715 FSNLEVVQKLVAR
+715 FSNLEVVQKLVAK
-728 ATEFINEKIEVL
+728 ATEFINDKIEIL

-745 DTWKLFEG
+745 DTWKLLEN
-753 FYERIKAMDFS
+753 FYDRIKAMDFS
-764 DGFHLSDIVDIF
+764 DGFHLSDIVDILRDF
-776 KDFKE
+776 KD
-781 NVAGEIFD
+781 NVASEIFD
-789 INGVIGGIKANFQV
+789 INGVIGGIKANIQV

-882 VAGVPKSISGYINQ
+882 VAGVPKAISGYINQ

-940 LAAVLGALAAVM
+940 LAGVLGALAAVM
-952 SKLGIGTGA
+952 SKMGIGTGA
-961 TGIAGAAG
+961 AGVAGAAG

-995 DVAAGG
+995 EVAAGG
-1001 NLTESVAALE
+1001 NLTQSVAALE
-1011 VLMVTLTLMGKM
+1011 LLMVTFTLMGKI
-1023 MTAGGGRTSMA
+1023 MTIGGGTTSLA
-1034 GAIKSIGSLLAFALV
+1034 GAIKSIGSMLAFAVV
-1049 IKSLANA
+1049 IKSLAKA
-1056 LKSVSDIDGN
+1056 LKSVSDIDGA
-1066 KLITSMIALSGVMV
+1066 KLITSMMALSGVMV

-1101 AGIIALQMML
+1101 AGIVALQLML

-1118 QEPLDEI
+1118 KEPLDEI
-1125 LASFPALMA
+1125 LGAFPALMA

-1176 LAEIDEGSME
+1176 IAEIDEGSME
-1186 RAKKAVE
+1186 RAKKAIE
-1193 EMMILMSLMMAS
+1193 EMMLLMSLMMAS
-1205 TAFSGQYSIRGGIA
+1205 TALSGKYSIRGGIA
-1219 VVAMAASITL
+1219 IVAMAASMTL

-1244 VETATEAILS
+1244 VKTATEAILS

-1289 IAALSMIDGDAVTR
+1289 IAALSMIDERAVTR
-1303 STMAI
+1303 STIAI
-1308 ETLMGMFTTM
+1308 ESLMGMFTLM
-1318 MVVLGK
+1318 LAVMGK
-1324 VKIAKSAFV
+1324 LKVAPTGFA
-1333 GLGSALAAIAA
+1333 GLIAA
-1344 LVELMKSID
+1344 LVSVGILVHTLNSID
-1353 AESALPSA
+1353 AENALPKAKAISALMLSM
-1361 TAILELCAGLSAI
+1361 SAI
-1374 MLVLGKMKF
+1374 MLSMQAFRGAKWKSLAT
-1383 EDYKAVGRNLVAMLG
+1383 AVTAMASVTAVIYAIGSIIRALQD
-1398 AGGMLAGI
+1398 
-1406 SLLVNWLGNMQM
+1406 VQ
-1418 SGLSNQALK
+1418 GLSDQALK
-1427 SIAVMAALSGGLA
+1427 SIGMFTGVLAALSG
-1440 LLSAAMSKFMMIPG
+1440 
-1454 SFAATMKGELAIGA
+1454 
-1468 MMGIITAVVA
+1468 VVA
-1478 GIGGIADVL
+1478 GMSVLTRFVGIKNVLIGEAATGGIVAIMGAITGVISGITAIFDH
-1487 ANKFNIDLLAKV
+1487 FDIDIVAKL
-1499 EKGAE
+1499 ERGAE
-1504 VLGKVGSVI
+1504 VMGKIGSAF
-1513 GKFIGGIAGGIRE
+1513 GKLIGGIAGGVRE

-1606 GVAGMVE
+1606 GIAGMVE
-1613 KTENLDVGAMTR
+1613 KTEDLDTGAMTR

-1638 ALTPVGGWYEK
+1638 ALTPLGGAYERIIGK
-1649 IMGTTDLAT
+1649 TDLAT

-1691 KVCEVTTALSGLTE
+1691 KVCEVTTALSGLTD

-1777 GGMISGLIGSNDLA
+1777 GGIISGLIGSNDLA
-1791 SFGSTLSEFAIG
+1791 SFGSTLAEFAIG

-1855 DLGTFGKNFSEFAT
+1855 DLGTFGKNFSDFAT

-1904 VSKFAELADTVPG
+1904 VSKFAELADAVPG

-1927 GDKSLTGFAKEIGTF
+1927 GDKSLTGFAKEIGKF
-1942 ADEILPALTALGAL
+1942 AEEILPALTSLGAL
-1956 SDATSPATPKT
+1956 SDATSPAVSKT

-1982 LASLQQAIQP
+1982 LATLQTAIQP
-1992 MQTWVDKLNTGH
+1992 MQTWIDKLNTGH

-2014 IRSFAESF
+2014 IKSFAESF

-2038 NVTTMIDSSIIDAVV
+2038 NVSTMIDSSMIDAVV

-2064 VINPMEGVIAQQMT
+2064 VINPMEGIITQQMT

-2085 FADRIK
+2085 FADRIT

-2115 AIESMRKIAELQN
+2115 AIAAMKKIAELQN
-2128 AINPMEGVINQQ
+2128 GINPMEGVINQQ

-2148 SFASRIEDLGKA
+2148 SFATRIEDLGKA
-2160 MGKFSTSLGEN
+2160 MGKFSTAIGAD
-2171 FDVTAIDQAIASMK
+2171 FDATAIDQAIASMK

-2195 GASEGGAMSTSLG
+2195 AASEGGSMSTSLG

-2217 GTQMKNMTTNFSG
+2217 GTQMKNMTTDFSG
-2230 IDWSSVDTAIQQI
+2230 IDWTSVDMAIQQI

-2251 QLASADFSGFT
+2251 QLASADFSGFQ
-2262 TFSNQLGKL
+2262 TFSTQLGQL

-2276 QKFVQGFQ
+2276 QKFIQGFQ

-2296 FVNQLKSTLTRSA
+2296 FVNQLKSSLTNNA
-2309 SGVAEAGGNLVKD
+2309 TGVAEAGGNLVKD
-2322 IPSKIKSH
+2322 IPQKIRSH
-2330 ASEMN
+2330 SSEMN
-2335 AAGSE
+2335 SAGTE

-2363 LQACITAIRG
+2363 LQACINAVRG

-2404 HALAAAV
+2404 KSMASAVEAAAKV
-2411 TAAANVTLDVN
+2411 QLDIN
-2422 SPSKVFMKIGEY
+2422 SPSKVFGKIGEY
-2434 VVAGLNNGIRLNTPK
+2434 IVAGLSNGIRDNTPK
-2449 AEKQSMKTAQSIV
+2449 AEKQSIKTAQGIV

-2475 KVTRDEVGRYIVDG
+2475 KVTRDEVGAYIIDG
-2489 IAEGIEK
+2489 IAEGIDS
-2496 NTSAEEA
+2496 NTSAEDA

-2511 VNAFKNEIDKFEL
+2511 VNAFKEEIDKFEL

-2540 PEATEDEKTAKMIE
+2540 SDATDEQKTVKTIE
-2554 LNQKKLETQASKV
+2554 LNQKKLQTQASKV
-2567 LLAQGEYETI
+2567 LLAQGEYETT
-2577 VKELGKDTEEAQEAY
+2577 VKTLGAQTEEAQEAY
-2592 NKYLQETTELYNLAN
+2592 NKYLQETTELYELAN
-2607 EIVKAQ
+2607 TIVEAQ
-2613 SSAQKK
+2613 TSTQKK
-2619 TVDTQ
+2619 TVETQ
-2624 KEAYLKAQEFMNQE
+2624 KDAYLKATEFMNSE
-2638 SIKTMLSLG
+2638 AITTMLSLG
-2647 YTMEELWDYAF
+2647 YTMEQLWDYAF

-2666 MGFIEQKADSTLSEA
+2666 MGFIEQSADSTLSEA
-2681 QQKVNAALA
+2681 QQMVNSALA

-2699 QGYAAAAGTVA
+2699 TGTAAAAGTAA
-2710 GNAYVAANASAI
+2710 GNAYVAANATAI
-2722 QNGSKTTAAA
+2722 QNGSNQTTAA
-2732 ATKNTTNVV
+2732 ATKNTANVA
-2741 AATAATTTADGK
+2741 AATATATTAEAK
-2753 KVGAAYADAMAAG
+2753 KAGVAYADAMAAG
-2766 IESRQGRVIETIKK
+2766 IESRQGRIVEVIKK

-2785 AEDIKDAAE
+2785 ADDIKDAAE
-2794 ETIHKFIQTVGEIAD
+2794 ETIHQFIQAVGEIAN

-2830 EKKAQIINST
+2830 EQKAQIINST
-2840 FNGGGRSYNVA
+2840 FNGGSKSYNVA
-2851 SRTQRAVTSSN
+2851 SKAQRAVSSSKS

-2870 KATPGGNVY
+2870 KATPGGNIY
-2879 QITQNNYSPKALDRS
+2879 QVTQNNYSPKALDRS

-2900 KSLYSQVAKPAP
+2900 KSLFSQVAKAAP
-2912 QIVSSNYAKSNG
+2912 QVVSSMYVKSNG

>member
-110 FQEYETKMNAVQTI
+110 FHEYETKMNAVQTI

-166 TAAGVDLNV
+166 TATGVDLNT

-183 ANLAATSGSNAQ
+183 SNLAATAGSNST
-195 QASSAMYQL
+195 QASTAMYQL

-210 GTLKLQD
+210 GTVKLQD
-217 WNSVIYA
+217 WNSVVNA

-249 IKKNGSFRESLKEG
+249 IKKSGSFRESLKEG

-275 KFTVEGAEEYCK
+275 KFTVEGAEQYCK

-296 KEMSAKVM
+296 KEMSAKVI

-314 TKIKTFTQLWDTM
+314 TKIKTFTQLWDTL

-337 TWELVF
+337 SWEIII
-343 GDFEQAKETFS
+343 GDFEQAKESLST
-354 ALGDLLTGFVQK
+354 LGEMLTGFVQK
-366 AAERRNAILRDAMGG
+366 AADRRNAILRDAMGG
-381 GEDAWKRIGS
+381 GEDAWKQIGS
-391 IVEDAGIKMDDF
+391 IVEDTGIKMDDF
-403 QKRMIEVGK
+403 QKKMIEVGK
-412 KHGVVTE
+412 QHGVVTD

-438 ADIVKETINSYIES
+438 ADIVKETINSYIEN

-467 ETFQKVVDEVWRGKW
+467 ETFQKVVDEVWSGKW

-487 RYQMLAK
+487 RYQLLAK

-534 IATLRDL
+534 IATLKEL

-550 DLNKL
+550 DLNNL
-555 IQQMSRPVSGRD
+555 IQKMSRPMSGRE

-590 WDEVFNI
+590 WDEVFDI
-597 DTGGIIYK
+597 DTAGIIYK

-616 IKLSDTSAENLK
+616 IKLSDQSAENLK
-628 KTFKG
+628 NTFKG

-645 TGALKGAFTI
+645 TGVLKGAFSV

-667 LKYTGYIGDLIS
+667 LKYTGFIGDLIS
-679 RFTSFITSANGVT
+679 RFTEFITSANGVT
-692 TVTNALRNAFTFVIE
+692 AVTNTLRNAFTFVIE
-707 KAQQLWQW
+707 KVQQLWQW
-715 FSNLEVVQKLVAR
+715 FSNLEIVQRLVAK

-803 LPSQIVSDATA
+803 LPNQIVSDATA

-882 VAGVPKSISGYINQ
+882 VAGVPKAISGYINQ
-896 MTKNVKADYVYTLAK
+896 MTKNIEADYVYTLAK

-940 LAAVLGALAAVM
+940 LAGVLGALAAVM

-995 DVAAGG
+995 DVAASG
-1001 NLTESVAALE
+1001 NLTQSVAALE
-1011 VLMVTLTLMGKM
+1011 LLMVTFTLMSKI
-1023 MTAGGGRTSMA
+1023 MTVGGGKTSMA
-1034 GAIKSIGSLLAFALV
+1034 GAIKSIGSMLAFAMV
-1049 IKSLANA
+1049 IKSLAKA
-1056 LKSVSDIDGN
+1056 LKSISDIDGA
-1066 KLITSMIALSGVMV
+1066 KLITSMISLSGVMI

-1186 RAKKAVE
+1186 RAKKVVE

-1205 TAFSGQYSIRGGIA
+1205 TALSGKYSIRGGIA
-1219 VVAMAASITL
+1219 IVAMAASMTL

-1235 VMSELDPAG
+1235 VMSELDPNG
-1244 VETATEAILS
+1244 VKTATEAILS

-1289 IAALSMIDGDAVTR
+1289 IAALSMIDERAVTR
-1303 STMAI
+1303 SAIAI
-1308 ETLMGMFTTM
+1308 ESIMGMFTLM
-1318 MVVLGK
+1318 LAVMGK
-1324 VKIAKSAFV
+1324 LKVAPTGFA
-1333 GLGSALAAIAA
+1333 GLIAA
-1344 LVELMKSID
+1344 LVSVGILVNILNSID
-1353 AESALPSA
+1353 AENALPKAKAISALMMSISVIMLSMQA
-1361 TAILELCAGLSAI
+1361 FRGAKWKSLAIAGTALAGVTAAIYAIGSIIRALQDVQGLS
-1374 MLVLGKMKF
+1374 
-1383 EDYKAVGRNLVAMLG
+1383 D
-1398 AGGMLAGI
+1398 
-1406 SLLVNWLGNMQM
+1406 
-1418 SGLSNQALK
+1418 QALK
-1427 SIAVMAALSGGLA
+1427 SIEMFTGVLAALSGVV
-1440 LLSAAMSKFMMIPG
+1440 AAMSVLTRFVGIKNVMLG
-1454 SFAATMKGELAIGA
+1454 EAATAGIVAIMGA
-1468 MMGIITAVVA
+1468 VTGVISGITA
-1478 GIGGIADVL
+1478 IFDH
-1487 ANKFNIDLLAKV
+1487 FNVDLVSKL
-1499 EKGAE
+1499 ERGAE
-1504 VLGKVGSVI
+1504 VMGKIGSAF
-1513 GKFIGGIAGGIRE
+1513 GKLIGGIAGGVRE

-1555 IQNADLSNMTK
+1555 IQNADLSNITK

-1606 GVAGMVE
+1606 GVAGMIE
-1613 KTENLDVGAMTR
+1613 KTENIDIGAMTR

-1638 ALTPVGGWYEK
+1638 ALTPVGGWYER

-1680 LISETDVANIQ
+1680 LISETDVTNIQ

-1956 SDATSPATPKT
+1956 SDATSPATPKI

-1992 MQTWVDKLNTGH
+1992 MQTWIDKLNTGH

-2160 MGKFSTSLGEN
+2160 MGKFSVSLGEN

-2217 GTQMKNMTTNFSG
+2217 GTQMKNMTTSFSG

-2243 NKLSDLAS
+2243 HKLSDLAS
-2251 QLASADFSGFT
+2251 QLASADFSGFQ
-2262 TFSNQLGKL
+2262 TFSNQLGQL
-2271 ATDSI
+2271 ATNSI

-2296 FVNQLKSTLTRSA
+2296 FVNQIKSSLTNNA

-2335 AAGSE
+2335 SAGSE

-2353 QGIETAFNSA
+2353 QGIESAFNSA
-2363 LQACITAIRG
+2363 LQACITAVRG

-2388 MAAGIR
+2388 MAAGIK

-2404 HALAAAV
+2404 KAMASAVEAAARV
-2411 TAAANVTLDVN
+2411 QLDVN
-2422 SPSKVFMKIGEY
+2422 SPSKVFMKIGGY
-2434 VVAGLNNGIRLNTPK
+2434 VVEGLSNGIRLNTPK

-2462 EAFQKKLEIHSPS
+2462 EAFQNKLEIHSPS

-2511 VNAFKNEIDKFEL
+2511 VNAFKTEIDKFEL

-2540 PEATEDEKTAKMIE
+2540 PEATEDEKTAKAIE
-2554 LNQKKLETQASKV
+2554 LNQKKLQTQASKV

-2577 VKELGKDTEEAQEAY
+2577 VKVLGKDTEEAQEAY
-2592 NKYLQETTELYNLAN
+2592 NKYLQEMTELYELAN

-2613 SSAQKK
+2613 STTQKK
-2619 TVDTQ
+2619 TVETQ
-2624 KEAYLKAQEFMNQE
+2624 REAYIKATEFMNQE

-2666 MGFIEQKADSTLSEA
+2666 MGLIEQNANTTLSEA
-2681 QQKVNAALA
+2681 QQMVNAALA

-2699 QGYAAAAGTVA
+2699 TGTAKAAGTVA
-2710 GNAYVAANASAI
+2710 GNAYVAANAAAI
-2722 QNGSKTTAAA
+2722 QNGSAQTAAA

-2780 LLVLS
+2780 LLILS

-2794 ETIHKFIQTVGEIAD
+2794 ETIHKFIQAVGEIAD

-2879 QITQNNYSPKALDRS
+2879 QVTQNNYSPKALDRS

-2900 KSLYSQVAKPAP
+2900 KNLYSQIAKQAP
-2912 QIVSSNYAKSNG
+2912 QIVSSVYKKSNG

>member
-53 TKKVDMNQLAGS
+53 TKKVDMNQLASS

-166 TAAGVDLNV
+166 TAAGVDLNT

-183 ANLAATSGSNAQ
+183 SNLAATAGSNST
-195 QASSAMYQL
+195 QASTAMYQL

-210 GTLKLQD
+210 GTVKLQD
-217 WNSVIYA
+217 WNSVVNA

-249 IKKNGSFRESLKEG
+249 IKKSGSFRESLKEG

-275 KFTVEGAEEYCK
+275 KFTVEGAEQYCK

-296 KEMSAKVM
+296 KEMSAKVI

-314 TKIKTFTQLWDTM
+314 TKIKTFTQLWDTL

-337 TWELVF
+337 SWEIII
-343 GDFEQAKETFS
+343 GDFEQAKES
-354 ALGDLLTGFVQK
+354 LSKLGEMLTGFVQK
-366 AAERRNAILRDAMGG
+366 ASDRRNAILRDAMGG
-381 GEDAWKRIGS
+381 GEDAWKQIGS

-403 QKRMIEVGK
+403 QKKMIEVGK
-412 KHGVVTE
+412 QHGVVTD

-438 ADIVKETINSYIES
+438 ADIVKETISSYIES

-467 ETFQKVVDEVWRGKW
+467 ETFQKVVDEVWSGKW

-487 RYQMLAK
+487 RYQLLAK

-508 TVDGHRLTLA
+508 SVDGHRLTLA

-534 IATLRDL
+534 IATLKDL

-550 DLNKL
+550 DLNNL
-555 IQQMSRPVSGRD
+555 IQKMSRPMSGRE

-590 WDEVFNI
+590 WDEVFDI
-597 DTGGIIYK
+597 DTAGIIYK

-616 IKLSDTSAENLK
+616 IKLSDESAENLK

-645 TGALKGAFTI
+645 TGVLKGAFSV

-679 RFTSFITSANGVT
+679 RFTEFVTSANGVT
-692 TVTNALRNAFTFVIE
+692 VVTNALRNAFTFVIE

-715 FSNLEVVQKLVAR
+715 FSNLEIVQKLVAK

-745 DTWKLFEG
+745 DTWKLLEG

-764 DGFHLSDIVDIF
+764 DGFHLSDIVTIL
-776 KDFKE
+776 KDFKQ
-781 NVAGEIFD
+781 NVAGEILD
-789 INGVIGGIKANFQV
+789 INGIINGVHVNVKQAPSRLSIAASNIG
-803 LPSQIVSDATA
+803 T
-814 IGSGLRKVIDVLQ
+814 GLGKIYDVLHG
-827 NFATK
+827 FSEK

-840 INLGEILAIGLGASS
+840 IDVGEILAIGLGASS
-855 MYYITQMGKLLEK
+855 IYYITQFGKLLEK
-868 LKGPTEALEGLLNS
+868 LKAPLESVDTLIAN
-882 VAGVPKSISGYINQ
+882 VAGVPKAITGYINA
-896 MTKNVKADYVYTLAK
+896 MTKNVNADYVFTLAK
-911 AIGVLAASF
+911 SLAMLAASL
-920 VAIAAIPRDRI
+920 VALAAIPTDR
-931 LSSLAVIGV
+931 LKQ
-940 LAAVLGALAAVM
+940 ALAAM
-952 SKLGIGTGA
+952 GILTGILAGLSFALSKMGIGTGA
-961 TGIAGAAG
+961 TGTAAAVG
-969 LGAMAAALISLGAGL
+969 LGAMAAALIGLGAGL
-984 ALVSKALKTIS
+984 ALVAHALKTIAS
-995 DVAAGG
+995 VSGTDGFG
-1001 NLTESVAALE
+1001 NAVVALE
-1011 VLMVTLTLMGKM
+1011 VIMVTFTGMAKLM
-1023 MTAGGGRTSMA
+1023 TVGGAATTWA
-1034 GAIKSIGSLLAFALV
+1034 GAIKSIGSMLAFAFA
-1049 IKSLANA
+1049 IKMLASA
-1056 LKSVSDIDGN
+1056 MQSVGEMDSDKIV
-1066 KLITSMIALSGVMV
+1066 TSMIGLSGVMI
-1080 AMRVVMGTMKGMS
+1080 AMRVVMSSMKGIS
-1093 ASAGIGAI
+1093 ISAGVGAI
-1101 AGIIALQMML
+1101 AAIVALKMMMG
-1111 SAMKKLS
+1111 AMADLAAM
-1118 QEPLDEI
+1118 PLDTI
-1125 LASFPALMA
+1125 VGAFPALLA
-1134 IVVAMSL
+1134 IAAQMSV
-1141 LMASTRLAGQNAIRG
+1141 LMLATKLAGKHALRG
-1156 GIGVAAMSGS
+1156 GIGVAAMAGS
-1166 IMLIANAMKS
+1166 LILIAQAMKTI
-1176 LAEIDEGSME
+1176 AEISPGDLE
-1186 RAKKAVE
+1186 RASTTMYKL
-1193 EMMILMSLMMAS
+1193 MGLMSVMMAS
-1205 TAFSGQYSIRGGIA
+1205 TAFSGKHSIQGGIA
-1219 VVAMAASITL
+1219 IVAMAGSITL

-1235 VMSELDPAG
+1235 VLSELDPSG
-1244 VETATEAILS
+1244 VETATKAILAI
-1254 LGVMFTALL
+1254 GVMFTALL

-1278 ITTSIA
+1278 LVTSITILVA
-1284 ILAAA
+1284 ALAALA
-1289 IAALSMIDGDAVTR
+1289 MIDESAVTR
-1303 STMAI
+1303 SAI
-1308 ETLMGMFTTM
+1308 IVESLMGMFTIM
-1318 MVVLGK
+1318 MG
-1324 VKIAKSAFV
+1324 
-1333 GLGSALAAIAA
+1333 
-1344 LVELMKSID
+1344 
-1353 AESALPSA
+1353 
-1361 TAILELCAGLSAI
+1361 
-1374 MLVLGKMKF
+1374 VLGKMKVKPSAF
-1383 EDYKAVGRNLVAMLG
+1383 VGMIACLAAIGTMVAMLKAIDAQTALPATQAILQLCLGLSAMMLVLGHIKFNSVADVGKNLLAMAG
-1398 AGGMLAGI
+1398 AGGILAGI
-1406 SLLVNWLGNMQM
+1406 SALVAWLSSMNIQ
-1418 SGLSNQALK
+1418 GLSNQTMK
-1427 SIAVMAALSGGLA
+1427 SIAFLTGMIAALAG
-1440 LLSAAMSKFMMIPG
+1440 LSAAMGALTKLIGFGNVML
-1454 SFAATMKGELAIGA
+1454 GEVA
-1468 MMGIITAVVA
+1468 VA
-1478 GIGGIADVL
+1478 GIVGIFTALTSAMGAIAD
-1487 ANKFNIDLLAKV
+1487 AFDSIGIDIVAKI
-1499 EKGAE
+1499 EKGAD
-1504 VLGKVGSVI
+1504 VLGKVGSAI
-1513 GKFIGGIAGGIRE
+1513 GKFFGGIAGGARE
-1526 EYSSHLPAVGT
+1526 EYSSHLPEVGT
-1537 AMSEFAQN
+1537 AMAEFAKN

-1550 NINDK
+1550 DINDK
-1555 IQNADLSNMTK
+1555 IQNADLSNMTQI
-1566 VIESVGDMYKMEFFK
+1566 VEQIGEMYKMDFFR
-1581 GLGKKFNLGDMSL
+1581 GLGKKFNLGDMSMANIGSDL
-1594 AGIGAD
+1594 AKFGKGVADMVDATAD
-1600 LSAFGV
+1600 LDVSAMNRMTAITSAIASLMGNLSLQGGFIQGFTGTKDLGVFASQLKPFAEGINEAVTAFRETTITETDVANISQVVNVSSKLAELQSSIEPMGGLVEAIMGTSNLGTFGYQMSSFATSL
-1606 GVAGMVE
+1606 GQAIHAFRMSPISE
-1613 KTENLDVGAMTR
+1613 TDTENIQKVCDVT
-1625 MSKMVEALGTLMQ
+1625 SKLS
-1638 ALTPVGGWYEK
+1638 ALTPNIEPMGGLVDAL
-1649 IMGTTDLAT
+1649 MGTTDLAT
-1658 FGATLQPF
+1658 FGATLTPF
-1666 AEGLGNAI
+1666 VTGLSSALDTLSD
-1674 HAFRKN
+1674 AS
-1680 LISETDVANIQ
+1680 LDDTDASNVDKLVEI
-1691 KVCEVTTALSGLTE
+1691 TTKFASLSSQ
-1705 GIDEIGGL
+1705 IDPIGGF
-1713 MDVLAGTNDLGTFG
+1713 V
-1727 MTLNSFATSLGNS
+1727 SL
-1740 IHTFRTNPIS
+1740 
-1750 DTDIENVQ
+1750 
-1758 KVCQITESLSGLTE
+1758 
-1772 GIDRI
+1772 
-1777 GGMISGLIGSNDLA
+1777 
-1791 SFGSTLSEFAIG
+1791 
-1803 IGNALRIFKIIQPTD
+1803 
-1818 ADITNT
+1818 
-1824 DTIVQVCEKL
+1824 
-1834 SNLQGSLERI
+1834 
-1844 GGVVTWFTGKK
+1844 FTGFS
-1855 DLGTFGKNFSEFAT
+1855 DLGTFGKNLKDFAT
-1869 AMMEGLQAFGA
+1869 SMMDALEEFGA
-1880 IQYTGMAN
+1880 IDDG
-1888 VGAIIDT
+1888 
-1895 GMIDNIVST
+1895 
-1904 VSKFAELADTVPG
+1904 SKDF
-1917 EQTKI
+1917 K
-1922 SKFIT
+1922 
-1927 GDKSLTGFAKEIGTF
+1927 
-1942 ADEILPALTALGAL
+1942 
-1956 SDATSPATPKT
+1956 ATT
-1967 IDTTFIDNLVQVVGK
+1967 IDTTLVENIIKITSQFTTLATSIPEAKTALEKLFGGDNSLEGFAKQIEDFADAIMPAFESLGILGGGDKKMIPKTLDTSFIDQIVEAVTK
-1982 LASLQQAIQP
+1982 LSGIQKAMEP
-1992 MQTWVDKLNTGH
+1992 MDTWLKEVSSGT
-2004 TTDISTFGEK
+2004 TTDPAVFAEK
-2014 IRSFAESF
+2014 MQGFAESF
-2022 MPALQALGAI
+2022 MPALQAFGAI
-2032 SYTGMG
+2032 QFTGMG
-2038 NVTTMIDSSIIDAVV
+2038 GTGQIIDSGMLDNVINA
-2053 SAVKKLAELQT
+2053 AKKLAELQT
-2064 VINPMEGVIAQQMT
+2064 ALNVENQKTVDQGLSPVSMT
-2078 GSTDLNN
+2078 Y
-2085 FADRIK
+2085 FAERVT
-2091 AIGEAMGAFNTAIG
+2091 ALGQAMGSFNTAIG
-2105 TDFNADGIDR
+2105 TDFNAAGIEQ
-2115 AIESMRKIAELQN
+2115 AIS
-2128 AINPMEGVINQQ
+2128 
-2140 KTGTTDLS
+2140 
-2148 SFASRIEDLGKA
+2148 A
-2160 MGKFSTSLGEN
+2160 MGKIGELQTVLNQNKTADSGGETVDLSKFASKIEALGRAMGRFSVSLGEN

-2217 GTQMKNMTTNFSG
+2217 GTQMKSMTTSFSG

-2243 NKLSDLAS
+2243 HKLSDLAS
-2251 QLASADFSGFT
+2251 QLASADFSGFQ
-2262 TFSNQLGKL
+2262 TFSNQLGQL
-2271 ATDSI
+2271 ATNSI

-2296 FVNQLKSTLTRSA
+2296 FVNQIKSSLTNNA

-2335 AAGSE
+2335 SAGSE

-2353 QGIETAFNSA
+2353 QGIESAFNSA
-2363 LQACITAIRG
+2363 LQACITAVRG

-2388 MAAGIR
+2388 MAAGIK

-2404 HALAAAV
+2404 KAMASAVEAAARV
-2411 TAAANVTLDVN
+2411 QLDVN
-2422 SPSKVFMKIGEY
+2422 SPSKVFMKIGGY
-2434 VVAGLNNGIRLNTPK
+2434 VVEGLSNGIRLNTPK

-2462 EAFQKKLEIHSPS
+2462 EAFQNKLEIHSPS

-2511 VNAFKNEIDKFEL
+2511 VNAFKTEIDKFEL

-2540 PEATEDEKTAKMIE
+2540 PEATENEKTAKAIE
-2554 LNQKKLETQASKV
+2554 LNQKKLQTQASKV

-2592 NKYLQETTELYNLAN
+2592 NKYLQEMTELYQLAN
-2607 EIVKAQ
+2607 EITKAQ
-2613 SSAQKK
+2613 STTQKK
-2619 TVDTQ
+2619 TVETQ
-2624 KEAYLKAQEFMNQE
+2624 REAYIKAQEFMNQE

-2666 MGFIEQKADSTLSEA
+2666 MGFIEQQANTTLSES
-2681 QQKVNAALA
+2681 QQMVNAALA

-2699 QGYAAAAGTVA
+2699 TGTAKAAGTVA
-2710 GNAYVAANASAI
+2710 GNAYVAANAAAI
-2722 QNGSKTTAAA
+2722 QNGSAQTAAA

-2794 ETIHKFIQTVGEIAD
+2794 ETIHKFIQAVGEIAD

-2879 QITQNNYSPKALDRS
+2879 QVTQNNYSPKALDRS

-2900 KSLYSQVAKPAP
+2900 KNLYSQIAKQAP
-2912 QIVSSNYAKSNG
+2912 QIVSSIYKKSNG

>member
-53 TKKVDMNQLAGS
+53 TKKVDMNQLASS

-96 NIVSALTLDPVISG
+96 NLVSALTLDPVISG

-166 TAAGVDLNV
+166 TAAGVDLNT
-175 AATAIQGI
+175 AATAIKGI
-183 ANLAATSGSNAQ
+183 SNLAATAGSNST
-195 QASSAMYQL
+195 QASTAMYQL

-210 GTLKLQD
+210 GTVKLED
-217 WNSVIYA
+217 WNSVVYA

-249 IKKNGSFRESLKEG
+249 IKKSGSFRESLKEG

-275 KFTVEGAEEYCK
+275 KFTVEGAEQYCK

-296 KEMSAKVM
+296 KEMSAKVI

-314 TKIKTFTQLWDTM
+314 TKIKTFTQLWGTL

-337 TWELVF
+337 SWEIII
-343 GDFEQAKETFS
+343 GDFEEAKESFS
-354 ALGDLLTGFVQK
+354 KLGEMLTGFVQK
-366 AAERRNAILRDAMGG
+366 AADRRNAILRDAMGG
-381 GEDAWKRIGS
+381 GEDAWKQIGS

-403 QKRMIEVGK
+403 QKKMIEVGK
-412 KHGVVTE
+412 QHGVVTD

-438 ADIVKETINSYIES
+438 ADIVKETISSYIES

-487 RYQMLAK
+487 RYQLLAK

-534 IATLRDL
+534 IATLKEL
-541 SAQADATGT
+541 SAQADATGS
-550 DLNKL
+550 DLNTL
-555 IQQMSRPVSGRD
+555 IQKMSRPMSGRE

-590 WDEVFNI
+590 WDEVFDI
-597 DTGGIIYK
+597 DTAGIIYK

-616 IKLSDTSAENLK
+616 IKLSDESAENLK

-645 TGALKGAFTI
+645 TGVLKGAFSV

-679 RFTSFITSANGVT
+679 RFTEFVISANDVT
-692 TVTNALRNAFTFVIE
+692 VVTNALRNAFTFVIE

-715 FSNLEVVQKLVAR
+715 FSNLEIVQRLVAK

-764 DGFHLSDIVDIF
+764 DGFHLSDIVDVF

-789 INGVIGGIKANFQV
+789 INGVIGGIKANFQL
-803 LPSQIVSDATA
+803 LPNQIVSDATA

-882 VAGVPKSISGYINQ
+882 IAGVPKAISGYINQ
-896 MTKNVKADYVYTLAK
+896 MTKNIKADYVYTLAK

-940 LAAVLGALAAVM
+940 LAGVLGALAAVM

-1001 NLTESVAALE
+1001 NLTQSVAALE
-1011 VLMVTLTLMGKM
+1011 LLMVTFTLMGKI
-1023 MTAGGGRTSMA
+1023 MTVGGGKTSMA
-1034 GAIKSIGSLLAFALV
+1034 GAIKSIGSMLAFAMV
-1049 IKSLANA
+1049 VKSLAKA
-1056 LKSVSDIDGN
+1056 LKSISDIDGA
-1066 KLITSMIALSGVMV
+1066 KLITSMISLSGVMI

-1205 TAFSGQYSIRGGIA
+1205 TALSGKYSIRGGIA
-1219 VVAMAASITL
+1219 IVAMAASMTL

-1235 VMSELDPAG
+1235 VMSELDPNG
-1244 VETATEAILS
+1244 VKTATEAILS

-1289 IAALSMIDGDAVTR
+1289 IAALSMIDERAVTR
-1303 STMAI
+1303 STIAI
-1308 ETLMGMFTTM
+1308 ESIMGMFTLM
-1318 MVVLGK
+1318 LAVMGK
-1324 VKIAKSAFV
+1324 LKVAPTGFA
-1333 GLGSALAAIAA
+1333 GLIAA
-1344 LVELMKSID
+1344 LVSVGILVNILNSID
-1353 AESALPSA
+1353 AENALLKAKAISALMMSISVIMLSMQA
-1361 TAILELCAGLSAI
+1361 FRGAKWKSLAIAGTALAGVTASIYAIGSIIRALQDVQGLS
-1374 MLVLGKMKF
+1374 
-1383 EDYKAVGRNLVAMLG
+1383 D
-1398 AGGMLAGI
+1398 
-1406 SLLVNWLGNMQM
+1406 
-1418 SGLSNQALK
+1418 QALK
-1427 SIAVMAALSGGLA
+1427 SIGMFTGVLAALSGVV
-1440 LLSAAMSKFMMIPG
+1440 AAMSVLTRSVDIKNVMLG
-1454 SFAATMKGELAIGA
+1454 EAATAGIVAI
-1468 MMGIITAVVA
+1468 MGVITGVISGITA
-1478 GIGGIADVL
+1478 
-1487 ANKFNIDLLAKV
+1487 KFDRFNVDLVSKL
-1499 EKGAE
+1499 ERGAE
-1504 VLGKVGSVI
+1504 VMGKIGSAF
-1513 GKFIGGIAGGIRE
+1513 GKLIGGIAGGVRE

-1555 IQNADLSNMTK
+1555 IQNADLSNITK

-1606 GVAGMVE
+1606 GVAGMIE
-1613 KTENLDVGAMTR
+1613 KTENIDVGAMTR

-1638 ALTPVGGWYEK
+1638 ALTPVGGWYER

-1888 VGAIIDT
+1888 VGAIINT

-1956 SDATSPATPKT
+1956 SDATSPATPKI

-1992 MQTWVDKLNTGH
+1992 MQTWIDKLNTGH

-2160 MGKFSTSLGEN
+2160 MGKFSASLGEN

-2217 GTQMKNMTTNFSG
+2217 GTQMKNMTTSFSG

-2251 QLASADFSGFT
+2251 QLASADFSGFQ
-2262 TFSNQLGKL
+2262 TFSNQLGQL
-2271 ATDSI
+2271 ATNSI

-2296 FVNQLKSTLTRSA
+2296 FVNQIKSSLTNNV

-2335 AAGSE
+2335 SAGSE

-2363 LQACITAIRG
+2363 LQACITAVRG
-2373 ARAGFQSAGQYAAEG
+2373 ARVGFQSAGQYAAEG
-2388 MAAGIR
+2388 MAAGIK

-2404 HALAAAV
+2404 KAMASAVEAAARV
-2411 TAAANVTLDVN
+2411 QLDVN
-2422 SPSKVFMKIGEY
+2422 SPSKVFMKIGGY
-2434 VVAGLNNGIRLNTPK
+2434 VVEGLSNGIRLNTPK

-2462 EAFQKKLEIHSPS
+2462 EAFQNKLEIHSPS

-2511 VNAFKNEIDKFEL
+2511 VNAFKTEIDKFEL

-2540 PEATEDEKTAKMIE
+2540 PEATEDEKTAKAIE

-2592 NKYLQETTELYNLAN
+2592 NKYLQEMTELYQLAN
-2607 EIVKAQ
+2607 EITKAQ
-2613 SSAQKK
+2613 STTQKK
-2619 TVDTQ
+2619 TIETQ
-2624 KEAYLKAQEFMNQE
+2624 REAYIKAQEFMNQE

-2666 MGFIEQKADSTLSEA
+2666 MGFIEQQANTTLSES
-2681 QQKVNAALA
+2681 QQMVNAALA

-2699 QGYAAAAGTVA
+2699 TGTAKAAGTVA
-2710 GNAYVAANASAI
+2710 GNAYVAANAAAI
-2722 QNGSKTTAAA
+2722 QNGSAKTTAA

-2741 AATAATTTADGK
+2741 AATAATTTTDGK

-2794 ETIHKFIQTVGEIAD
+2794 ETIHKFIQAVGEIAD

-2879 QITQNNYSPKALDRS
+2879 QVTQNNYSPKALDRS

-2900 KSLYSQVAKPAP
+2900 KNLYSQIAKQAP
-2912 QIVSSNYAKSNG
+2912 QIVSSIYKKSNG

>member
-53 TKKVDMNQLAGS
+53 TKKVDMNQLASS

-166 TAAGVDLNV
+166 TAAGVDLNT

-183 ANLAATSGSNAQ
+183 SNLAATAGSNST
-195 QASSAMYQL
+195 QASTAMYQL

-210 GTLKLQD
+210 GTVKLQD
-217 WNSVIYA
+217 WNSVVNA

-249 IKKNGSFRESLKEG
+249 IKKSGSFRESLKEG

-275 KFTVEGAEEYCK
+275 KFTVEGAEQYCK

-296 KEMSAKVM
+296 KEMSAKVI

-314 TKIKTFTQLWDTM
+314 TKIKTFTQLWDTL

-337 TWELVF
+337 SWEIII
-343 GDFEQAKETFS
+343 GDFEEAKES
-354 ALGDLLTGFVQK
+354 LSKLGEMLTGFVQK
-366 AAERRNAILRDAMGG
+366 AADRRNAILRDAMGG
-381 GEDAWKRIGS
+381 GEDAWKQIGS

-403 QKRMIEVGK
+403 QKKMIEVGK
-412 KHGVVTE
+412 QHGVVTD
-419 QMIKDAGGFTESL
+419 QMIKGAGVFTESL

-438 ADIVKETINSYIES
+438 ADIVKETISSYIES

-467 ETFQKVVDEVWRGKW
+467 QTFQKVVDEVWRGKW

-487 RYQMLAK
+487 RYQLLAK

-508 TVDGHRLTLA
+508 SVDGHRLTLA

-534 IATLRDL
+534 IATLKDL

-550 DLNKL
+550 DLNNL
-555 IQQMSRPVSGRD
+555 IQKMSRPMSGRE

-590 WDEVFNI
+590 WDEVFDI
-597 DTGGIIYK
+597 DTAGIIYK

-616 IKLSDTSAENLK
+616 IKLSDESAENLK

-645 TGALKGAFTI
+645 TGVLKGAFSV

-679 RFTSFITSANGVT
+679 RFTEFITSANGVT
-692 TVTNALRNAFTFVIE
+692 VVTNALRNAFTFVIE

-715 FSNLEVVQKLVAR
+715 FSNLEIVQKLVAK

-745 DTWKLFEG
+745 DTWKLLEG

-764 DGFHLSDIVDIF
+764 DGFHLSDIITIL

-781 NVAGEIFD
+781 NVAGEILD
-789 INGVIGGIKANFQV
+789 INGIISGVRGNVKQVPSRLSTAAGNIG
-803 LPSQIVSDATA
+803 T
-814 IGSGLRKVIDVLQ
+814 GLGKIYDVLHG
-827 NFATK
+827 FSEK

-840 INLGEILAIGLGASS
+840 IDVGEILAVGLGASS
-855 MYYITQMGKLLEK
+855 IYYITQFGKLLEK
-868 LKGPTEALEGLLNS
+868 LKGPLESFDTL
-882 VAGVPKSISGYINQ
+882 VASLAKVPTAVSGYINA

-911 AIGVLAASF
+911 SLTMLAASL
-920 VAIAAIPRDRI
+920 VALAAIPTDR
-931 LSSLAVIGV
+931 LKQ
-940 LAAVLGALAAVM
+940 ALAAM
-952 SKLGIGTGA
+952 GILTGILAGLSFALSKMGIGTGA
-961 TGIAGAAG
+961 TGTAGTAG
-969 LGAMAAALISLGAGL
+969 LAAMAAALIGLGAGL
-984 ALVSKALKTIS
+984 TLVAHALKTIASVS
-995 DVAAGG
+995 DTDGFG
-1001 NLTESVAALE
+1001 NAVVALE
-1011 VLMVTLTLMGKM
+1011 VIMVTFTGMAKLM
-1023 MTAGGGRTSMA
+1023 TVGGAATTWA
-1034 GAIKSIGSLLAFALV
+1034 GAIKSISSMLAFAFA
-1049 IKSLANA
+1049 IKMLASA
-1056 LKSVSDIDGN
+1056 MQSVGEMDSDKIV
-1066 KLITSMIALSGVMV
+1066 TSMIGLSGVMI
-1080 AMRVVMGTMKGMS
+1080 AMRVVMGSMKGITIS
-1093 ASAGIGAI
+1093 SGVGAI
-1101 AGIIALQMML
+1101 AAILALKMMMNTMADL
-1111 SAMKKLS
+1111 AAM
-1118 QEPLDEI
+1118 PLDTI
-1125 LASFPALMA
+1125 VGAFPALLA
-1134 IVVAMSL
+1134 IAAQMGV
-1141 LMASTRLAGQNAIRG
+1141 LMLATRLAGKNALRG
-1156 GIGVAAMSGS
+1156 GIGVAAMAGS
-1166 IMLIANAMKS
+1166 LILVSQAMKTI
-1176 LAEIDEGSME
+1176 AEISPGDLE
-1186 RAKKAVE
+1186 RASTTMYKL
-1193 EMMILMSLMMAS
+1193 MGLMSVMMAS
-1205 TAFSGQYSIRGGIA
+1205 TAFSGKHSIKGGIA
-1219 VVAMAASITL
+1219 IVAMAGSITL

-1235 VMSELDPAG
+1235 VLSELDPSG
-1244 VETATEAILS
+1244 VETATKAILAI
-1254 LGVMFTALL
+1254 GVMFTALL

-1278 ITTSIA
+1278 LVTSITILVA
-1284 ILAAA
+1284 ALAALA
-1289 IAALSMIDGDAVTR
+1289 MIDESAVTR
-1303 STMAI
+1303 SAI
-1308 ETLMGMFTTM
+1308 IVESLMGMFTIM
-1318 MVVLGK
+1318 MG
-1324 VKIAKSAFV
+1324 
-1333 GLGSALAAIAA
+1333 
-1344 LVELMKSID
+1344 
-1353 AESALPSA
+1353 
-1361 TAILELCAGLSAI
+1361 
-1374 MLVLGKMKF
+1374 VLGKMKVKPSAF
-1383 EDYKAVGRNLVAMLG
+1383 VGMIACLAAIGTMVAMLKAIDAQTALPATQAILQLCLGLSAMLLVLGHIKFNRLADVGKNLLAMAG
-1398 AGGMLAGI
+1398 AGGILAGI
-1406 SLLVNWLGNMQM
+1406 SALVAWLSSMNIQ
-1418 SGLSNQALK
+1418 GLSNQTMK
-1427 SIAVMAALSGGLA
+1427 SIAFLTGMISALAGLSVAMGALTKLIGFGNVML
-1440 LLSAAMSKFMMIPG
+1440 
-1454 SFAATMKGELAIGA
+1454 GEVA
-1468 MMGIITAVVA
+1468 VA
-1478 GIGGIADVL
+1478 GIVGIFTALTAAMGAIADAFDSIGVD
-1487 ANKFNIDLLAKV
+1487 IVAKI
-1499 EKGAE
+1499 EKGAD
-1504 VLGKVGSVI
+1504 VLGKVGSAI
-1513 GKFIGGIAGGIRE
+1513 GKFFGGIAGGARE
-1526 EYSSHLPAVGT
+1526 EYSSHLPEVGT
-1537 AMSEFAQN
+1537 AMAEFAKN

-1550 NINDK
+1550 DINDK
-1555 IQNADLSNMTK
+1555 IQNADLSNMTQI
-1566 VIESVGDMYKMEFFK
+1566 VEQIGEMYKMDFFR
-1581 GLGKKFNLGDMSL
+1581 GLGKKFNLGDMSMASIGTDL
-1594 AGIGAD
+1594 AKFGKGVADMVDATAD
-1600 LSAFGV
+1600 LDVSAMNRMTAITSAIASLMGNLSLQGGFIQGFTGTKDLGVFASQLKPFAEGINEAVTAFRETTITETDVANISQVVNVSSKLAELQSSIEPMGGLVEAIMGTSNLGTFGYQMSSFATSL
-1606 GVAGMVE
+1606 GQAIHAFRMSPISE
-1613 KTENLDVGAMTR
+1613 TDTENIQKVCDVT
-1625 MSKMVEALGTLMQ
+1625 SKLS
-1638 ALTPVGGWYEK
+1638 ALTPNIEPMGGLVDAL
-1649 IMGTTDLAT
+1649 MGTTDLAT
-1658 FGATLQPF
+1658 FGATLTPF
-1666 AEGLGNAI
+1666 VTGLSSALDTLSD
-1674 HAFRKN
+1674 AS
-1680 LISETDVANIQ
+1680 LDDTDASNVDKLVDI
-1691 KVCEVTTALSGLTE
+1691 TTKFASLSSQIE
-1705 GIDEIGGL
+1705 PIGGF
-1713 MDVLAGTNDLGTFG
+1713 V
-1727 MTLNSFATSLGNS
+1727 SL
-1740 IHTFRTNPIS
+1740 
-1750 DTDIENVQ
+1750 
-1758 KVCQITESLSGLTE
+1758 
-1772 GIDRI
+1772 
-1777 GGMISGLIGSNDLA
+1777 
-1791 SFGSTLSEFAIG
+1791 
-1803 IGNALRIFKIIQPTD
+1803 
-1818 ADITNT
+1818 
-1824 DTIVQVCEKL
+1824 
-1834 SNLQGSLERI
+1834 
-1844 GGVVTWFTGKK
+1844 FTGFS
-1855 DLGTFGKNFSEFAT
+1855 DLGTFGKNLKDFAT
-1869 AMMEGLQAFGA
+1869 SMMDAMKEFGA
-1880 IQYTGMAN
+1880 VNDGSEDFTATE
-1888 VGAIIDT
+1888 IDT
-1895 GMIDNIVST
+1895 SLVENIISITSQFTTLATSIPEAKTALEKLFGGDN
-1904 VSKFAELADTVPG
+1904 
-1917 EQTKI
+1917 
-1922 SKFIT
+1922 
-1927 GDKSLTGFAKEIGTF
+1927 SLEGFAKQIEDF
-1942 ADEILPALTALGAL
+1942 ADAIMPAFESLGILGGG
-1956 SDATSPATPKT
+1956 DKKMIPKT
-1967 IDTTFIDNLVQVVGK
+1967 LDTSFIDQIVEAVTK
-1982 LASLQQAIQP
+1982 LSGIQKAMEP
-1992 MQTWVDKLNTGH
+1992 MDTWLKEVSSGT
-2004 TTDISTFGEK
+2004 TTDPAVFAEK
-2014 IRSFAESF
+2014 MQGFAESF
-2022 MPALQALGAI
+2022 MPALQAFGAI
-2032 SYTGMG
+2032 QFTGMG
-2038 NVTTMIDSSIIDAVV
+2038 GTGQIIDSGMLDNVINA
-2053 SAVKKLAELQT
+2053 AKKLAELQT
-2064 VINPMEGVIAQQMT
+2064 A
-2078 GSTDLNN
+2078 LNTEN
-2085 FADRIK
+2085 QKTLDQGLSPVNMASFAERVT
-2091 AIGEAMGAFNTAIG
+2091 ALGQAMGSFNTAIG
-2105 TDFNADGIDR
+2105 TDFNAAGIEQ
-2115 AIESMRKIAELQN
+2115 AIS
-2128 AINPMEGVINQQ
+2128 
-2140 KTGTTDLS
+2140 
-2148 SFASRIEDLGKA
+2148 A
-2160 MGKFSTSLGEN
+2160 MGKIGELQTVLNQNKTADSGGETVDLSKFASKIEALGRAMGRFSVSLGEN

-2217 GTQMKNMTTNFSG
+2217 GTQMKNMTTSFSG

-2251 QLASADFSGFT
+2251 QLASADFSGFQ
-2262 TFSNQLGKL
+2262 TFSNQLGQL
-2271 ATDSI
+2271 ATNSI

-2296 FVNQLKSTLTRSA
+2296 FVNQIKSSLTNNA
-2309 SGVAEAGGNLVKD
+2309 AGVAEAGGNLVKD

-2335 AAGSE
+2335 SAGSE

-2363 LQACITAIRG
+2363 LQACITAVRG

-2388 MAAGIR
+2388 MASGIK

-2404 HALAAAV
+2404 KAMASAVEAAARV
-2411 TAAANVTLDVN
+2411 QLDVN

-2434 VVAGLNNGIRLNTPK
+2434 IVAGLSNGIRLNTPK

-2462 EAFQKKLEIHSPS
+2462 EAFQNKLEIHSPS

-2511 VNAFKNEIDKFEL
+2511 VNAFKTEIDKFEL

-2540 PEATEDEKTAKMIE
+2540 PEATEDEKTAKAIE
-2554 LNQKKLETQASKV
+2554 LNQKKLQTQASKV

-2592 NKYLQETTELYNLAN
+2592 NKYLQEMTELYQLAN
-2607 EIVKAQ
+2607 EITKAQ
-2613 SSAQKK
+2613 STTQKK
-2619 TVDTQ
+2619 TIETQ
-2624 KEAYLKAQEFMNQE
+2624 REAYIKAQEFMNQE

-2666 MGFIEQKADSTLSEA
+2666 MGFIEQQANTTLSES
-2681 QQKVNAALA
+2681 QQMVNNALA

-2699 QGYAAAAGTVA
+2699 TGTAKAAGTVA
-2710 GNAYVAANASAI
+2710 GNAYVAANAAAI
-2722 QNGSKTTAAA
+2722 QNGSAQTAAA

-2785 AEDIKDAAE
+2785 ADDIKDAAE
-2794 ETIHKFIQTVGEIAD
+2794 ETIHKFIQAVGEIAD

-2879 QITQNNYSPKALDRS
+2879 QVTQNNYSPKALDRS

-2900 KSLYSQVAKPAP
+2900 KNLYSQIAKQAP
-2912 QIVSSNYAKSNG
+2912 QIVSSIYKKSNG

>member
-467 ETFQKVVDEVWRGKW
+467 STFQKVVDEVWSGKW

-487 RYQMLAK
+487 RYQLLAK

-616 IKLSDTSAENLK
+616 IKLSDESAENLK

-645 TGALKGAFTI
+645 TGVLKGAFSV

-679 RFTSFITSANGVT
+679 RFTEFVTSANGVT
-692 TVTNALRNAFTFVIE
+692 VVTNALRNAFTFVIE
-707 KAQQLWQW
+707 KAQLLWQW
-715 FSNLEVVQKLVAR
+715 FSNLEIVQRLVAK

-745 DTWKLFEG
+745 DTWKLLEG

-764 DGFHLSDIVDIF
+764 DGFHLSDIVTIL

-781 NVAGEIFD
+781 NVAGEILD
-789 INGVIGGIKANFQV
+789 INGIIGGVRINVKQA
-803 LPSQIVSDATA
+803 PSRLSTA
-814 IGSGLRKVIDVLQ
+814 AGNIGTGLGKIYDVLHG
-827 NFATK
+827 FSEK

-840 INLGEILAIGLGASS
+840 IDVGEILAVGLGASS
-855 MYYITQMGKLLEK
+855 IYYITQFGKLLEK
-868 LKGPTEALEGLLNS
+868 LKGPLESFDTL
-882 VAGVPKSISGYINQ
+882 VASLAKVPTAVSGYINA

-911 AIGVLAASF
+911 SLAMLAASL
-920 VAIAAIPRDRI
+920 VALAAIPTDR
-931 LSSLAVIGV
+931 LKQ
-940 LAAVLGALAAVM
+940 ALAAM
-952 SKLGIGTGA
+952 GILTGILAGLSFALSKMGIGTGA
-961 TGIAGAAG
+961 TGTAGAAG
-969 LGAMAAALISLGAGL
+969 LAAMAAALIGLGAGL
-984 ALVSKALKTIS
+984 TLVAHALKTIASVS
-995 DVAAGG
+995 DTDGFG
-1001 NLTESVAALE
+1001 NAVVALE
-1011 VLMVTLTLMGKM
+1011 VIMVTFTGMAKLM
-1023 MTAGGGRTSMA
+1023 TVGGAATTWA
-1034 GAIKSIGSLLAFALV
+1034 GAIKSIGSMLAFAFA
-1049 IKSLANA
+1049 IKMLASA
-1056 LKSVSDIDGN
+1056 MQSVGEMDSDKIV
-1066 KLITSMIALSGVMV
+1066 TSMIGLSGVMI
-1080 AMRVVMGTMKGMS
+1080 AMRVVMGSMKGIS
-1093 ASAGIGAI
+1093 ISSGVGAI
-1101 AGIIALQMML
+1101 AAIVALKMMMGTMADL
-1111 SAMKKLS
+1111 AAM
-1118 QEPLDEI
+1118 PLDTI
-1125 LASFPALMA
+1125 VGAFPALLA
-1134 IVVAMSL
+1134 IAAQMGV
-1141 LMASTRLAGQNAIRG
+1141 LMLATRLAGKNALRG
-1156 GIGVAAMSGS
+1156 GIGVAAMAGS
-1166 IMLIANAMKS
+1166 LILVSQAMKTI
-1176 LAEIDEGSME
+1176 AEISPGDLE
-1186 RAKKAVE
+1186 RASTTMYKL
-1193 EMMILMSLMMAS
+1193 MGLMSVMMAS
-1205 TAFSGQYSIRGGIA
+1205 TAFSGKHSIQGGIA
-1219 VVAMAASITL
+1219 IVAMAGSITL

-1235 VMSELDPAG
+1235 VLSELDPSG
-1244 VETATEAILS
+1244 VETATKAILAI
-1254 LGVMFTALL
+1254 GVMFTALL
-1263 AVSGKATGAKATIIA
+1263 AVSSKATGAKATIIA
-1278 ITTSIA
+1278 LVTSIT
-1284 ILAAA
+1284 ILVAAV
-1289 IAALSMIDGDAVTR
+1289 AALAMIDESAVTR
-1303 STMAI
+1303 SAI
-1308 ETLMGMFTTM
+1308 VVESLMGMFTIM
-1318 MVVLGK
+1318 MAVLGK
-1324 VKIAKSAFV
+1324 MKVKPSAFV
-1333 GLGSALAAIAA
+1333 GMIACLAAVGAMVA
-1344 LVELMKSID
+1344 MLRAID
-1353 AESALPSA
+1353 AQTALPA
-1361 TAILELCAGLSAI
+1361 TQAILQLCIGLSAM

-1383 EDYKAVGRNLVAMLG
+1383 DNIKAVGRNLTAMAG
-1398 AGGMLAGI
+1398 AGGILF
-1406 SLLVNWLGNMQM
+1406 
-1418 SGLSNQALK
+1418 GLSEMVALLSRQNIQGLSDQALK
-1427 SIAVMAALSGGLA
+1427 SIATMTALCGGLT
-1440 LLSAAMSKFMMIPG
+1440 LLSAALGKLMVNPAGFGMTMLGEVAIAGMI
-1454 SFAATMKGELAIGA
+1454 A
-1468 MMGIITAVVA
+1468 IITSLVA
-1478 GIGGIADVL
+1478 GIGAIADLL
-1487 ANKFNIDLLAKV
+1487 ANKFNVDLVAKM

-1504 VLGKVGSVI
+1504 VLGKVGTAI
-1513 GKFIGGIAGGIRE
+1513 GKIFGGIAGGFRE
-1526 EYSSHLPAVGT
+1526 EYSSHLPEVGT
-1537 AMSEFAQN
+1537 AMSEFAKN

-1550 NINDK
+1550 DINDK
-1555 IQNADLSNMTK
+1555 IQNADLSNMTQI
-1566 VIESVGDMYKMEFFK
+1566 VEQIGNMYKMDFFR
-1581 GLGKKFNLGDMSL
+1581 GLGKKFNLGDMSMENIGKDL
-1594 AGIGAD
+1594 AK
-1600 LSAFGV
+1600 FGK
-1606 GVAGMVE
+1606 GVADMIDATADIDVSAMNRMTAITSAIASLIGNLSLQGGFIQGFTGTKDLGVFASQLKPFAEGINEAVTAFRETTITQTDVANISQVVNVSSKLAELQSSIEPMGGLVE
-1613 KTENLDVGAMTR
+1613 AIMGTSNLGTFGYQVSSFATSLGQAIHAFRMAPISETDTENIQKVCDVT
-1625 MSKMVEALGTLMQ
+1625 SKLS
-1638 ALTPVGGWYEK
+1638 ALTPNIDPMGGLVDAL
-1649 IMGTTDLAT
+1649 MGTNDLAT
-1658 FGATLQPF
+1658 FGATLAPF
-1666 AEGLGNAI
+1666 VTGLSSALDTLSD
-1674 HAFRKN
+1674 AS
-1680 LISETDVANIQ
+1680 LDDTDASNVDKLVNI
-1691 KVCEVTTALSGLTE
+1691 TTKFASLSSQ
-1705 GIDEIGGL
+1705 IDPIGGF
-1713 MDVLAGTNDLGTFG
+1713 V
-1727 MTLNSFATSLGNS
+1727 SL
-1740 IHTFRTNPIS
+1740 
-1750 DTDIENVQ
+1750 
-1758 KVCQITESLSGLTE
+1758 
-1772 GIDRI
+1772 
-1777 GGMISGLIGSNDLA
+1777 
-1791 SFGSTLSEFAIG
+1791 
-1803 IGNALRIFKIIQPTD
+1803 
-1818 ADITNT
+1818 
-1824 DTIVQVCEKL
+1824 
-1834 SNLQGSLERI
+1834 
-1844 GGVVTWFTGKK
+1844 FTGFS
-1855 DLGTFGKNFSEFAT
+1855 DLGTFGKNLKDFSKSMMDALKEFGAIDDGSKDFTPTEIDTTLVENIIKITSQFTTLAT
-1869 AMMEGLQAFGA
+1869 SIPEAKTALEKLFGGDNSLKGFAKQIKNFSKAIMPAFESLGILGGGDKKMIPKTLDTSFIDQIVEAVTKLSGIQKAMEPMDTWLKEVSSGTTTDPAVFAEKMQGFAESFIPALQAFGA
-1880 IQYTGMAN
+1880 IQ
-1888 VGAIIDT
+1888 
-1895 GMIDNIVST
+1895 
-1904 VSKFAELADTVPG
+1904 F
-1917 EQTKI
+1917 
-1922 SKFIT
+1922 
-1927 GDKSLTGFAKEIGTF
+1927 
-1942 ADEILPALTALGAL
+1942 
-1956 SDATSPATPKT
+1956 
-1967 IDTTFIDNLVQVVGK
+1967 
-1982 LASLQQAIQP
+1982 
-1992 MQTWVDKLNTGH
+1992 
-2004 TTDISTFGEK
+2004 
-2014 IRSFAESF
+2014 
-2022 MPALQALGAI
+2022 
-2032 SYTGMG
+2032 TGMG
-2038 NVTTMIDSSIIDAVV
+2038 GTGQIIDSGMLDNVINA
-2053 SAVKKLAELQT
+2053 AKKLAELQT
-2064 VINPMEGVIAQQMT
+2064 A
-2078 GSTDLNN
+2078 LNTEN
-2085 FADRIK
+2085 QKTLDQGLSPVNMASFAERVT
-2091 AIGEAMGAFNTAIG
+2091 ALGQAMGSFNTAIG
-2105 TDFNADGIDR
+2105 TDFNAAGIEQ
-2115 AIESMRKIAELQN
+2115 AIAAMSKIGELQT
-2128 AINPMEGVINQQ
+2128 VLNQN
-2140 KTGTTDLS
+2140 KTADSGGETVDLS
-2148 SFASRIEDLGKA
+2148 KFASKIEALGRA
-2160 MGKFSTSLGEN
+2160 MGRFSVSLGEN

-2185 KITELQTALG
+2185 KISELQTALG

-2230 IDWSSVDTAIQQI
+2230 IDWSSVDTAVQQI
-2243 NKLSDLAS
+2243 HKLSDLAS
-2251 QLASADFSGFT
+2251 QLASADFSGFQ
-2262 TFSNQLGKL
+2262 TFSNQLGQL
-2271 ATDSI
+2271 ATNSI

-2296 FVNQLKSTLTRSA
+2296 FVNQIKSSLTNNA

-2335 AAGSE
+2335 SAGSE

-2363 LQACITAIRG
+2363 LQACITAVRG

-2388 MAAGIR
+2388 MAAGIK

-2404 HALAAAV
+2404 KSMAAAV
-2411 TAAANVTLDVN
+2411 TAAARVELDVN
-2422 SPSKVFMKIGEY
+2422 SPSRVFMKIGEY
-2434 VVAGLNNGIRLNTPK
+2434 IVAGLNNGIRLNTPK

-2462 EAFQKKLEIHSPS
+2462 EAFQNKLEIHSPS

-2511 VNAFKNEIDKFEL
+2511 VNAFKTEIDKFEL

-2531 EEKLWEAMN
+2531 EKKLWEAMN
-2540 PEATEDEKTAKMIE
+2540 PEATEDEKTAKAIE
-2554 LNQKKLETQASKV
+2554 LNEKKLQTQASKV

-2592 NKYLQETTELYNLAN
+2592 NKYLQETTELYELAN

-2613 SSAQKK
+2613 STTQKK
-2619 TVDTQ
+2619 TVETQ
-2624 KEAYLKAQEFMNQE
+2624 REAYIKAQEFMNQE

-2666 MGFIEQKADSTLSEA
+2666 MGFIEQNANTTLSEA

-2699 QGYAAAAGTVA
+2699 TGTAKAAGTVA
-2710 GNAYVAANASAI
+2710 GNAYVAANATAI
-2722 QNGSKTTAAA
+2722 QNGSAQTAAA

-2785 AEDIKDAAE
+2785 ADDIKDAAE
-2794 ETIHKFIQTVGEIAD
+2794 ETIHKFIQAVGEIAD

-2879 QITQNNYSPKALDRS
+2879 QVTQNNYSPKALDRS

-2900 KSLYSQVAKPAP
+2900 KNLYSQIAKQAP
-2912 QIVSSNYAKSNG
+2912 QIVSSIYKKSNG

>member
-53 TKKVDMNQLAGS
+53 TKKVDMNQLASS

-166 TAAGVDLNV
+166 TAAGVDLNT

-183 ANLAATSGSNAQ
+183 SNLAATAGSNST
-195 QASSAMYQL
+195 QASTAMYQL

-210 GTLKLQD
+210 GTVKLQD
-217 WNSVIYA
+217 WNSVVNA

-249 IKKNGSFRESLKEG
+249 IKKSGSFRESLKEG

-275 KFTVEGAEEYCK
+275 KFTVEGAEQYCK

-296 KEMSAKVM
+296 KEMSAKVI

-314 TKIKTFTQLWDTM
+314 TKIKTFTQLWDTL

-337 TWELVF
+337 SWEIII
-343 GDFEQAKETFS
+343 GDFEEAKES
-354 ALGDLLTGFVQK
+354 LSKLGEMLTGFVQK
-366 AAERRNAILRDAMGG
+366 AADRRNAILRDAMGG
-381 GEDAWKRIGS
+381 GEDAWKQIGS

-403 QKRMIEVGK
+403 QKKMIEVGK
-412 KHGVVTE
+412 QHGVVTD

-487 RYQMLAK
+487 RYQLLAK

-534 IATLRDL
+534 IATLKEL
-541 SAQADATGT
+541 SAQADATGS
-550 DLNKL
+550 DLNTL
-555 IQQMSRPVSGRD
+555 IQKMSRPMTGRE

-590 WDEVFNI
+590 WDEVFDI
-597 DTGGIIYK
+597 DTAGIIYK

-616 IKLSDTSAENLK
+616 IKLSDQSAENLK

-645 TGALKGAFTI
+645 TGVLKGAFSV

-667 LKYTGYIGDLIS
+667 LKYTGFIGDLIS
-679 RFTSFITSANGVT
+679 RFTEFITSANGVT
-692 TVTNALRNAFTFVIE
+692 AVTNALRNAFTFVIE
-707 KAQQLWQW
+707 KVQQLWQW
-715 FSNLEVVQKLVAR
+715 FSNLEIVQRLVAK

-882 VAGVPKSISGYINQ
+882 VAGVPKAISGYINQ
-896 MTKNVKADYVYTLAK
+896 MTKNIKADYVYTLAK

-940 LAAVLGALAAVM
+940 LAGVLGALAAVM

-984 ALVSKALKTIS
+984 ALVSKALKIIS

-1001 NLTESVAALE
+1001 NLTQSVAALE
-1011 VLMVTLTLMGKM
+1011 LLMVTFTLMGKI
-1023 MTAGGGRTSMA
+1023 MTVGGGKTSMA
-1034 GAIKSIGSLLAFALV
+1034 GAIKSIGSMLAFAMV
-1049 IKSLANA
+1049 IKSLAKA
-1056 LKSVSDIDGN
+1056 LKSISDIDGA
-1066 KLITSMIALSGVMV
+1066 KLITSMISLSGVMI

-1111 SAMKKLS
+1111 SAMNKLS

-1205 TAFSGQYSIRGGIA
+1205 TALSGKYSIRGGIA
-1219 VVAMAASITL
+1219 IVAMAASMTL

-1235 VMSELDPAG
+1235 VMSELDPNG
-1244 VETATEAILS
+1244 VKTATEAILS

-1289 IAALSMIDGDAVTR
+1289 IAALSMIDERAVTR
-1303 STMAI
+1303 STIAI
-1308 ETLMGMFTTM
+1308 ESIMGMFTLM
-1318 MVVLGK
+1318 LAVMGK
-1324 VKIAKSAFV
+1324 LKVAPTGFA
-1333 GLGSALAAIAA
+1333 GLIAA
-1344 LVELMKSID
+1344 LVSVGILVNILNSID
-1353 AESALPSA
+1353 AENALPKAKAISALMMSISVIMLSMQA
-1361 TAILELCAGLSAI
+1361 FRGAKWKSLAIAGTALAGVTAAIYAIGSIIRALQDVQGLS
-1374 MLVLGKMKF
+1374 
-1383 EDYKAVGRNLVAMLG
+1383 D
-1398 AGGMLAGI
+1398 
-1406 SLLVNWLGNMQM
+1406 
-1418 SGLSNQALK
+1418 QALK
-1427 SIAVMAALSGGLA
+1427 SIGMFTGVLAALSGVV
-1440 LLSAAMSKFMMIPG
+1440 AAMSALTRFVGIKNVMLG
-1454 SFAATMKGELAIGA
+1454 EAATAGIVA
-1468 MMGIITAVVA
+1468 MMGAVTGVISGITA
-1478 GIGGIADVL
+1478 IFDH
-1487 ANKFNIDLLAKV
+1487 FNVDLVSKL
-1499 EKGAE
+1499 ERGAE
-1504 VLGKVGSVI
+1504 VMGKIGSAF
-1513 GKFIGGIAGGIRE
+1513 GKLIGGIAGGVRE

-1555 IQNADLSNMTK
+1555 IQNADLSNITK

-1606 GVAGMVE
+1606 GVAGMIE
-1613 KTENLDVGAMTR
+1613 KTENIDVGAMTR

-1638 ALTPVGGWYEK
+1638 ALTPVGGWYER
-1649 IMGTTDLAT
+1649 IMGKTDLAT

-1880 IQYTGMAN
+1880 IQYTGIEN

-1956 SDATSPATPKT
+1956 SDATSPATPKI

-1992 MQTWVDKLNTGH
+1992 MQTWIDKLNTGH

-2128 AINPMEGVINQQ
+2128 SINPMEGIINQQ

-2217 GTQMKNMTTNFSG
+2217 GTQMKNMTTSFSG
-2230 IDWSSVDTAIQQI
+2230 IDWSSVDTAVQQI
-2243 NKLSDLAS
+2243 HKLSDLAS
-2251 QLASADFSGFT
+2251 QLASADFSGFQ
-2262 TFSNQLGKL
+2262 TFSNQLGQL
-2271 ATDSI
+2271 ATNSI

-2296 FVNQLKSTLTRSA
+2296 FVNQIKSSLTNNA
-2309 SGVAEAGGNLVKD
+2309 AGVAEAGGNLVKD

-2335 AAGSE
+2335 SAGSE

-2353 QGIETAFNSA
+2353 QGIESAFNSA
-2363 LQACITAIRG
+2363 LQACITAVRG

-2388 MAAGIR
+2388 MAAGIK

-2404 HALAAAV
+2404 RAMASAVEAAAK
-2411 TAAANVTLDVN
+2411 VTLDVN

-2434 VVAGLNNGIRLNTPK
+2434 VVAGLSNGIRLNTPK

-2462 EAFQKKLEIHSPS
+2462 DAFQNKLEIHSPS

-2511 VNAFKNEIDKFEL
+2511 VNAFKTEIDKFEL

-2540 PEATEDEKTAKMIE
+2540 PEATEDEKTAKAIE

-2592 NKYLQETTELYNLAN
+2592 NKYLQEMTELYQLAN
-2607 EIVKAQ
+2607 EITKAQ
-2613 SSAQKK
+2613 STTQKK
-2619 TVDTQ
+2619 TIETQ
-2624 KEAYLKAQEFMNQE
+2624 REAYIKAQEFMNQE

-2666 MGFIEQKADSTLSEA
+2666 MGFIEQQANTTLSES
-2681 QQKVNAALA
+2681 QQIVNAALA

-2699 QGYAAAAGTVA
+2699 TGTAKAAGTVA
-2710 GNAYVAANASAI
+2710 GNAYIAANAAAI
-2722 QNGSKTTAAA
+2722 QNGSAKTTAA
-2732 ATKNTTNVV
+2732 ATKNTMNVV

-2794 ETIHKFIQTVGEIAD
+2794 ETIHKFIQAVGEIAD

-2879 QITQNNYSPKALDRS
+2879 QVTQNNYSPKALDRS

-2900 KSLYSQVAKPAP
+2900 KNLYSQIAKQAP
-2912 QIVSSNYAKSNG
+2912 QIVSSVYKKSNG

>member
-87 TNSALTAGK
+87 TNSAITAGK
-96 NIVSALTLDPVISG
+96 SLVSALTLDPVISG

-183 ANLAATSGSNAQ
+183 SNLAATAGSNAQ
-195 QASSAMYQL
+195 QTSTAMYQL
-204 SQALAA
+204 SQAIAA
-210 GTLKLQD
+210 GAVKLQD
-217 WNSVIYA
+217 WNSVVNA

-249 IKKNGSFRESLKEG
+249 VKKAGSFRESLKEG
-263 WISADVLNTTLK
+263 WITTDVLNTTLK
-275 KFTVEGAEEYCK
+275 KFTVEGAEQYCK

-314 TKIKTFTQLWDTM
+314 TKIKTFTQLWDTL

-337 TWELVF
+337 SWEIII
-343 GDFEQAKETFS
+343 GDFEQAKETLS
-354 ALGDLLTGFVQK
+354 KLGDMLTGFVQK
-366 AAERRNAILRDAMGG
+366 AADRRNAILRDAMGG
-381 GEDAWKRIGS
+381 GTDAWKEIGS

-403 QKRMIEVGK
+403 QKKMIEVGK
-412 KHGVVTE
+412 KHGVVTD

-467 ETFQKVVDEVWRGKW
+467 ETFQKVVDEVWSGKW

-487 RYQMLAK
+487 RYQLLAK

-534 IATLRDL
+534 IATLKEL
-541 SAQADATGT
+541 SAQADATGS
-550 DLNKL
+550 DLNTL
-555 IQQMSRPVSGRD
+555 IQKMSRPMSGRE

-590 WDEVFNI
+590 WDEVFSI
-597 DTGGIIYK
+597 DTAGIIYK

-633 LFSILKLVATVV
+633 LFSILKLVTTVI

-715 FSNLEVVQKLVAR
+715 FSNLEIVQKLVAK

-868 LKGPTEALEGLLNS
+868 LKGPTEALEALLNN
-882 VAGVPKSISGYINQ
+882 VAGVPKAISGYINQ

-961 TGIAGAAG
+961 AGIAGAAG

-1001 NLTESVAALE
+1001 NLTQSVAALE
-1011 VLMVTLTLMGKM
+1011 LLMVTFTLMGKI
-1023 MTAGGGRTSMA
+1023 MTIGGGRTSMA
-1034 GAIKSIGSLLAFALV
+1034 GAIKSIGSMLAFALV

-1066 KLITSMIALSGVMV
+1066 KLITSMISLSGVMV

-1141 LMASTRLAGQNAIRG
+1141 LMASTRLAGRNAIRG

-1186 RAKKAVE
+1186 RAKKAIE
-1193 EMMILMSLMMAS
+1193 EMMVLMSLMMAS
-1205 TAFSGQYSIRGGIA
+1205 TALSGKYSIRGGIA
-1219 VVAMAASITL
+1219 IVAMAASMTL

-1244 VETATEAILS
+1244 VKTSTEAILS

-1289 IAALSMIDGDAVTR
+1289 IAALSMIDERAVTR
-1303 STMAI
+1303 STIAI
-1308 ETLMGMFTTM
+1308 ESIMGMFTLM
-1318 MVVLGK
+1318 LAVMGK
-1324 VKIAKSAFV
+1324 LKVAPTGFA
-1333 GLGSALAAIAA
+1333 GLVAA
-1344 LVELMKSID
+1344 LVSVGILVHMLNSID
-1353 AESALPSA
+1353 AENALPKAKAISALMMSISVIMLSMQA
-1361 TAILELCAGLSAI
+1361 FRGAKWKSLAIAGTALAGVTAAIYAIGSIIRALQDVQGLS
-1374 MLVLGKMKF
+1374 
-1383 EDYKAVGRNLVAMLG
+1383 D
-1398 AGGMLAGI
+1398 
-1406 SLLVNWLGNMQM
+1406 
-1418 SGLSNQALK
+1418 QALK
-1427 SIAVMAALSGGLA
+1427 SIGMFTGVLAALSGVV
-1440 LLSAAMSKFMMIPG
+1440 AAMSVLTRFVGIKNVMLG
-1454 SFAATMKGELAIGA
+1454 EAATAGIVAI
-1468 MMGIITAVVA
+1468 MGVITGVISGITA
-1478 GIGGIADVL
+1478 IFDH
-1487 ANKFNIDLLAKV
+1487 FNVDLVSKL
-1499 EKGAE
+1499 ERGAE
-1504 VLGKVGSVI
+1504 VMGKIGSAF
-1513 GKFIGGIAGGIRE
+1513 GKLIGGIAGGVRE

-1555 IQNADLSNMTK
+1555 IQNADLSNMAK

-1625 MSKMVEALGTLMQ
+1625 MSKIVEALGTLMQ

-1791 SFGSTLSEFAIG
+1791 SFGSTLSGFAIG

-1880 IQYTGMAN
+1880 IQYTGMSN

-1927 GDKSLTGFAKEIGTF
+1927 GDKSLTGFAKEIGKF

-1956 SDATSPATPKT
+1956 SDATSPTTPKT

-1982 LASLQQAIQP
+1982 LAGLQQAIQP
-1992 MQTWVDKLNTGH
+1992 MQTWIDKLNTGH

-2014 IRSFAESF
+2014 IKSFAESF

-2038 NVTTMIDSSIIDAVV
+2038 NVSTMIDSSVIDAVV

-2085 FADRIK
+2085 FADRIT

-2128 AINPMEGVINQQ
+2128 VINPMEGVINQQ

-2251 QLASADFSGFT
+2251 QLASADFSGFA
-2262 TFSNQLGKL
+2262 TFSNQLGEL
-2271 ATDSI
+2271 ATNSI

-2296 FVNQLKSTLTRSA
+2296 FINQIKSTLTNNA

-2335 AAGSE
+2335 SAGSE

-2353 QGIETAFNSA
+2353 QGIETAFNSSI
-2363 LQACITAIRG
+2363 QACITAVRG

-2394 AGTASAVAAA
+2394 AATPAAVAAA
-2404 HALAAAV
+2404 HALSAAV
-2411 TAAANVTLDVN
+2411 TDAARVTLDVN
-2422 SPSKVFMKIGEY
+2422 SPSKVFMKIGGF
-2434 VVAGLNNGIRLNTPK
+2434 VVAGLTNGIRLNTPQ

-2462 EAFQKKLEIHSPS
+2462 EAFQKELDINSPS

-2511 VNAFKNEIDKFEL
+2511 VNAFKTEIDKFEL

-2531 EEKLWEAMN
+2531 EKKLWEAMN
-2540 PEATEDEKTAKMIE
+2540 PEATEDEKTAKAIE
-2554 LNQKKLETQASKV
+2554 LNQKKLQTQASKV

-2592 NKYLQETTELYNLAN
+2592 NKYLQETTELYELAN

-2613 SSAQKK
+2613 STSQKK
-2619 TVDTQ
+2619 TVETQ
-2624 KEAYLKAQEFMNQE
+2624 REAYIKAQEFMNQE

-2666 MGFIEQKADSTLSEA
+2666 MGFIQQQANTTLSES
-2681 QQKVNAALA
+2681 QQMVNAALA

-2699 QGYAAAAGTVA
+2699 TGTAKAAGTVA

-2732 ATKNTTNVV
+2732 ATKNTTNVI
-2741 AATAATTTADGK
+2741 AATAATTAADGK

-2766 IESRQGRVIETIKK
+2766 IESRQARVIETIKK

-2794 ETIHKFIQTVGEIAD
+2794 ETIHKFIQAVGEIAD

-2879 QITQNNYSPKALDRS
+2879 QVTQNNYSPKALDRS
-2894 TIYRQT
+2894 EIYRQT
-2900 KSLYSQVAKPAP
+2900 KNLYSQIAKAAP
-2912 QIVSSNYAKSNG
+2912 QVVSSIYKKSNG

>member
-53 TKKVDMNQLAGS
+53 TKKVDMNQLASS

-96 NIVSALTLDPVISG
+96 NLVSALTLDPVISG

-166 TAAGVDLNV
+166 TAAGVDLNT

-183 ANLAATSGSNAQ
+183 SNLAATAGSNST
-195 QASSAMYQL
+195 QASTAMYQL

-210 GTLKLQD
+210 GTVKLQD
-217 WNSVIYA
+217 WNSVVNA

-249 IKKNGSFRESLKEG
+249 IKKSGSFRESLKEG

-275 KFTVEGAEEYCK
+275 KFTVEGAEQYCK

-296 KEMSAKVM
+296 KEMSAKVI

-314 TKIKTFTQLWDTM
+314 TKIKTFTQLWDTL

-337 TWELVF
+337 SWEIII
-343 GDFEQAKETFS
+343 GDFEQAKES
-354 ALGDLLTGFVQK
+354 LSKLGEMLTGFVQK
-366 AAERRNAILRDAMGG
+366 AADRRNAILRDAMGG
-381 GEDAWKRIGS
+381 GEDAWKQIGS
-391 IVEDAGIKMDDF
+391 IVENAGIKMDDF
-403 QKRMIEVGK
+403 QKKMIEVGK
-412 KHGVVTE
+412 QHGVVTD

-487 RYQMLAK
+487 RYQLLAK

-534 IATLRDL
+534 IATLKDL

-550 DLNKL
+550 DLNNL
-555 IQQMSRPVSGRD
+555 IQKMSRPMSGRE

-590 WDEVFNI
+590 WDEVFDI
-597 DTGGIIYK
+597 DTAGIIYK

-616 IKLSDTSAENLK
+616 IKLSDQSAENLK
-628 KTFKG
+628 NTFKG

-645 TGALKGAFTI
+645 TGVLKGAFSV

-667 LKYTGYIGDLIS
+667 LKYTGFIGDLIS
-679 RFTSFITSANGVT
+679 RFTEFITSANGVT
-692 TVTNALRNAFTFVIE
+692 AVTNALRNAFTFVIE
-707 KAQQLWQW
+707 KVQQLWQW
-715 FSNLEVVQKLVAR
+715 FSNLEIVQRLVAK

-753 FYERIKAMDFS
+753 FYERIKAMDLS

-789 INGVIGGIKANFQV
+789 INGVIGGIKANFQL

-882 VAGVPKSISGYINQ
+882 VAGVPKAISGYINQ
-896 MTKNVKADYVYTLAK
+896 MTKNIKADYVYTLAK

-940 LAAVLGALAAVM
+940 LAGVLGALAAVM

-1001 NLTESVAALE
+1001 NLTQSVAALE
-1011 VLMVTLTLMGKM
+1011 LLMVTFTLMGKI
-1023 MTAGGGRTSMA
+1023 MTVGGGKTSMA
-1034 GAIKSIGSLLAFALV
+1034 GAIKSIGSMLAFAMV
-1049 IKSLANA
+1049 VKSLAKA
-1056 LKSVSDIDGN
+1056 LKSISDIDGA
-1066 KLITSMIALSGVMV
+1066 KLITSMISLSGVMI

-1205 TAFSGQYSIRGGIA
+1205 TALSGKYSIRGGIA
-1219 VVAMAASITL
+1219 IVAMAASMTL

-1235 VMSELDPAG
+1235 VMSELDPNG
-1244 VETATEAILS
+1244 VKTATEAILS

-1289 IAALSMIDGDAVTR
+1289 IAALSMIDERAVTR
-1303 STMAI
+1303 STIAI
-1308 ETLMGMFTTM
+1308 ESIMGMFTLM
-1318 MVVLGK
+1318 LAVMGK
-1324 VKIAKSAFV
+1324 LKVAPTGFA
-1333 GLGSALAAIAA
+1333 GLIAA
-1344 LVELMKSID
+1344 LVSVGILVNILNSID
-1353 AESALPSA
+1353 AENALPKAKAISALMMSISVIMLSMQA
-1361 TAILELCAGLSAI
+1361 FRGAKWKSLAIAGTALAGVTAAIYVIGSIIRALQDVQGLS
-1374 MLVLGKMKF
+1374 
-1383 EDYKAVGRNLVAMLG
+1383 D
-1398 AGGMLAGI
+1398 
-1406 SLLVNWLGNMQM
+1406 
-1418 SGLSNQALK
+1418 QALK
-1427 SIAVMAALSGGLA
+1427 SIGMFTGVLAALSGVV
-1440 LLSAAMSKFMMIPG
+1440 AAMSVLTRFVGIKNVMLG
-1454 SFAATMKGELAIGA
+1454 EAATAGIVAIMGA
-1468 MMGIITAVVA
+1468 VTGVISGITA
-1478 GIGGIADVL
+1478 IFDH
-1487 ANKFNIDLLAKV
+1487 FNVDLVSKL
-1499 EKGAE
+1499 ERGAE
-1504 VLGKVGSVI
+1504 VMGKIGSAF
-1513 GKFIGGIAGGIRE
+1513 GKLIGGIAGGVRE

-1555 IQNADLSNMTK
+1555 IQNSDLSNITK

-1606 GVAGMVE
+1606 GVAGMIE
-1613 KTENLDVGAMTR
+1613 KTENIDVGAMTR

-1638 ALTPVGGWYEK
+1638 ALTPVGGWYER

-1791 SFGSTLSEFAIG
+1791 SFGSTLSGFAIG

-1880 IQYTGMAN
+1880 IQYTGMTN

-1956 SDATSPATPKT
+1956 SDATSPATPKI

-1992 MQTWVDKLNTGH
+1992 MQTWIDKLNTGH

-2128 AINPMEGVINQQ
+2128 SINPMEGVINQQ

-2217 GTQMKNMTTNFSG
+2217 GTQMKSMTTSFSG

-2243 NKLSDLAS
+2243 NKLSNLAS
-2251 QLASADFSGFT
+2251 QLASADFSGFQ
-2262 TFSNQLGKL
+2262 TFSNQLGQL
-2271 ATDSI
+2271 ATNSI

-2296 FVNQLKSTLTRSA
+2296 FVNQIKSSLTNNT

-2335 AAGSE
+2335 SAGSE

-2353 QGIETAFNSA
+2353 QGIESAFNSA
-2363 LQACITAIRG
+2363 LQACITAVRG

-2388 MAAGIR
+2388 MAAGIK

-2404 HALAAAV
+2404 KAMASAVEAAARV
-2411 TAAANVTLDVN
+2411 QLDVN
-2422 SPSKVFMKIGEY
+2422 SPSKVFMKIGGY
-2434 VVAGLNNGIRLNTPK
+2434 VVEGLSNGIRLNTPK

-2462 EAFQKKLEIHSPS
+2462 EAFQNKLDIHSPS

-2496 NTSAEEA
+2496 TTSAEEA

-2511 VNAFKNEIDKFEL
+2511 VNAFKTEIDKFEL

-2540 PEATEDEKTAKMIE
+2540 PEATEDEKTAKAIE
-2554 LNQKKLETQASKV
+2554 LNQKKLQTQASKV

-2592 NKYLQETTELYNLAN
+2592 NKYLQEMTELYQLAN
-2607 EIVKAQ
+2607 EITKAQ
-2613 SSAQKK
+2613 STTQKK
-2619 TVDTQ
+2619 TIETQ
-2624 KEAYLKAQEFMNQE
+2624 REAYIKATEFMNQE

-2666 MGFIEQKADSTLSEA
+2666 MGFIEQQANTTLSES
-2681 QQKVNAALA
+2681 QQMVNAALA

-2699 QGYAAAAGTVA
+2699 TGTAKAAGTVA
-2710 GNAYVAANASAI
+2710 GNAYVAANAAAI
-2722 QNGSKTTAAA
+2722 QNGSAKTTAA

-2785 AEDIKDAAE
+2785 ADDIKDAAE
-2794 ETIHKFIQTVGEIAD
+2794 ETIHKFIQAVGEIAD

-2823 VVDMSDV
+2823 VVDMSDI

-2879 QITQNNYSPKALDRS
+2879 QVTQNNYSPKALDRS

-2900 KSLYSQVAKPAP
+2900 KNLYSQIAKQAP
-2912 QIVSSNYAKSNG
+2912 QIVSSIYKKSNG

>member
-166 TAAGVDLNV
+166 TAAGVDLNT

-183 ANLAATSGSNAQ
+183 SNLAATAGSNST
-195 QASSAMYQL
+195 QASTAMYQL

-210 GTLKLQD
+210 GTVKLQD
-217 WNSVIYA
+217 WNSVVNA

-249 IKKNGSFRESLKEG
+249 IKKSGSFRESLKEG

-296 KEMSAKVM
+296 KEMSAKVI

-314 TKIKTFTQLWDTM
+314 TKIKTFTQLWDTL

-337 TWELVF
+337 SWEIII
-343 GDFEQAKETFS
+343 GDFEQAKES
-354 ALGDLLTGFVQK
+354 LSKLGDMLTGFVQK
-366 AAERRNAILRDAMGG
+366 ASDRRNAILRDAMGG
-381 GEDAWKRIGS
+381 GEDAWKQIGS

-403 QKRMIEVGK
+403 QKKMIEVGK
-412 KHGVVTE
+412 QHGVVTD

-438 ADIVKETINSYIES
+438 ADIVKETISSYIES

-467 ETFQKVVDEVWRGKW
+467 ETFQKVVDEVWSGKW

-487 RYQMLAK
+487 RYQLLAK

-534 IATLRDL
+534 IATLKEL
-541 SAQADATGT
+541 SAQADATGS
-550 DLNKL
+550 DLNTL
-555 IQQMSRPVSGRD
+555 IQKMSRPMSGRE

-590 WDEVFNI
+590 WDEVFDI
-597 DTGGIIYK
+597 DTAGIIYK
-605 LLEGFYSFSEA
+605 ILEGFYSFSEA
-616 IKLSDTSAENLK
+616 IKLSDQSAENLK

-645 TGALKGAFTI
+645 TGVLKGAFSV

-667 LKYTGYIGDLIS
+667 LKYTGYIGNLIS
-679 RFTSFITSANGVT
+679 RFTEFVTSANGVT
-692 TVTNALRNAFTFVIE
+692 VVTNALRNAFTFVIE

-715 FSNLEVVQKLVAR
+715 FSNLEIIQKLVAK

-745 DTWKLFEG
+745 DTWKLLEG

-764 DGFHLSDIVDIF
+764 DGFHLSDIVTIL
-776 KDFKE
+776 KDFKQ
-781 NVAGEIFD
+781 NVAGEILD
-789 INGVIGGIKANFQV
+789 INGIINGVHVNVKQAPSRLSTAAGNIG
-803 LPSQIVSDATA
+803 T
-814 IGSGLRKVIDVLQ
+814 GLGKIYDVLHG
-827 NFATK
+827 FSEK

-840 INLGEILAIGLGASS
+840 IDVGEILAVGLGASS
-855 MYYITQMGKLLEK
+855 IYYITQFGKLLEK
-868 LKGPTEALEGLLNS
+868 LKGPLESFDTL
-882 VAGVPKSISGYINQ
+882 VASLAKVPTAVSGYINA

-911 AIGVLAASF
+911 SLTMLAASL
-920 VAIAAIPRDRI
+920 VALAAIPTDR
-931 LSSLAVIGV
+931 LKQ
-940 LAAVLGALAAVM
+940 ALAAM
-952 SKLGIGTGA
+952 GILTGILAGLSFALSKMGIGTGA
-961 TGIAGAAG
+961 TGTAGAAG
-969 LGAMAAALISLGAGL
+969 LAAMAAALIGLGAGL
-984 ALVSKALKTIS
+984 TLVAHALKTIASVS
-995 DVAAGG
+995 DTDGFG
-1001 NLTESVAALE
+1001 NAVAALE
-1011 VLMVTLTLMGKM
+1011 IIMVTFTGMAKLM
-1023 MTAGGGRTSMA
+1023 TVGGAATTWA
-1034 GAIKSIGSLLAFALV
+1034 GAIKSIGSMLAFAFA
-1049 IKSLANA
+1049 IKMLASA
-1056 LKSVSDIDGN
+1056 MQSVGEMDSDKIV
-1066 KLITSMIALSGVMV
+1066 TSMIGLSGVMI
-1080 AMRVVMGTMKGMS
+1080 AMRVVMGSMKGITIS
-1093 ASAGIGAI
+1093 SGVGAI
-1101 AGIIALQMML
+1101 AAIVALKMMMGTMADL
-1111 SAMKKLS
+1111 AAM
-1118 QEPLDEI
+1118 PLDTI
-1125 LASFPALMA
+1125 VGAFPALLA
-1134 IVVAMSL
+1134 IAAQMGV
-1141 LMASTRLAGQNAIRG
+1141 LMLATRLAGKNALRG
-1156 GIGVAAMSGS
+1156 GIGVAAMAGS
-1166 IMLIANAMKS
+1166 LILVSQAMKTI
-1176 LAEIDEGSME
+1176 AEISPGDLE
-1186 RAKKAVE
+1186 RASSTMYKLMA
-1193 EMMILMSLMMAS
+1193 LMSVMMAS
-1205 TAFSGQYSIRGGIA
+1205 TAFSGKHSIQGGIA
-1219 VVAMAASITL
+1219 IVAMAGSITL

-1235 VMSELDPAG
+1235 VLSELDPSG
-1244 VETATEAILS
+1244 VETATKAILAI
-1254 LGVMFTALL
+1254 GVMFTALL

-1278 ITTSIA
+1278 LVTSITILVA
-1284 ILAAA
+1284 ALAALA
-1289 IAALSMIDGDAVTR
+1289 MIDESAVTR
-1303 STMAI
+1303 SAI
-1308 ETLMGMFTTM
+1308 IVESLMGMFTIM
-1318 MVVLGK
+1318 MG
-1324 VKIAKSAFV
+1324 
-1333 GLGSALAAIAA
+1333 
-1344 LVELMKSID
+1344 
-1353 AESALPSA
+1353 
-1361 TAILELCAGLSAI
+1361 
-1374 MLVLGKMKF
+1374 VLGKMKVKPSAF
-1383 EDYKAVGRNLVAMLG
+1383 VGMIACLAAIGTMVAMLKAIDAQTALPATQAILQLCLGLSAMMLVLGHIKFNSVADVGKNLLAMAG
-1398 AGGMLAGI
+1398 AGGILAGI
-1406 SLLVNWLGNMQM
+1406 SALVAWLSSMNIQ
-1418 SGLSNQALK
+1418 GLSNQTMK
-1427 SIAVMAALSGGLA
+1427 SIAFLTGMIAALAG
-1440 LLSAAMSKFMMIPG
+1440 LSAAMGALTKLIGFGNVML
-1454 SFAATMKGELAIGA
+1454 GEVA
-1468 MMGIITAVVA
+1468 VA
-1478 GIGGIADVL
+1478 GIVGIFTTLTAAMGAIAD
-1487 ANKFNIDLLAKV
+1487 AFDSIGIDIVAKI
-1499 EKGAE
+1499 EKGAD
-1504 VLGKVGSVI
+1504 VLGKVGSAI
-1513 GKFIGGIAGGIRE
+1513 GKFFGGIAGGARE
-1526 EYSSHLPAVGT
+1526 EYSSHLPEVGT
-1537 AMSEFAQN
+1537 AMSEFAKN

-1550 NINDK
+1550 DINDK
-1555 IQNADLSNMTK
+1555 IQNADLSNMTQI
-1566 VIESVGDMYKMEFFK
+1566 VEQIGEMYKMDFFR
-1581 GLGKKFNLGDMSL
+1581 GLGKKFNLGDMSMASIGTDL
-1594 AGIGAD
+1594 AKFGKGVADMVDATAD
-1600 LSAFGV
+1600 LDVSAMNRMTAITSAIASLMGNLSLQGGFIQGFTGTKDLATFAAQLKPFAEGINEAITAFRETTITQTDVANISQVVNVSNKLAELQSSIEPMGGLVEAIMGTSNLGTFGYQMSSFATSL
-1606 GVAGMVE
+1606 GQAIHAFRMSPISE
-1613 KTENLDVGAMTR
+1613 TDTENIQKVCDIT
-1625 MSKMVEALGTLMQ
+1625 SKLS
-1638 ALTPVGGWYEK
+1638 ALTPNIEPMGGL
-1649 IMGTTDLAT
+1649 IDALMGTTDLAT
-1658 FGATLQPF
+1658 FGATLTPF
-1666 AEGLGNAI
+1666 VTGLSSALDTLSD
-1674 HAFRKN
+1674 AS
-1680 LISETDVANIQ
+1680 LDDTDASNVDKLVEI
-1691 KVCEVTTALSGLTE
+1691 TTKFASLSSQ
-1705 GIDEIGGL
+1705 IDPIGGF
-1713 MDVLAGTNDLGTFG
+1713 V
-1727 MTLNSFATSLGNS
+1727 SL
-1740 IHTFRTNPIS
+1740 
-1750 DTDIENVQ
+1750 
-1758 KVCQITESLSGLTE
+1758 
-1772 GIDRI
+1772 
-1777 GGMISGLIGSNDLA
+1777 
-1791 SFGSTLSEFAIG
+1791 
-1803 IGNALRIFKIIQPTD
+1803 
-1818 ADITNT
+1818 
-1824 DTIVQVCEKL
+1824 
-1834 SNLQGSLERI
+1834 
-1844 GGVVTWFTGKK
+1844 FTGFS
-1855 DLGTFGKNFSEFAT
+1855 DLGTFGKNLKDFSKS
-1869 AMMEGLQAFGA
+1869 MMDALKEFGA
-1880 IQYTGMAN
+1880 INDGSENFTATE
-1888 VGAIIDT
+1888 IDT
-1895 GMIDNIVST
+1895 SLVENIISITSQFTTLATSIPEAKTALEKLFGGDN
-1904 VSKFAELADTVPG
+1904 
-1917 EQTKI
+1917 
-1922 SKFIT
+1922 
-1927 GDKSLTGFAKEIGTF
+1927 SLEGFAKQIEDF
-1942 ADEILPALTALGAL
+1942 ADAIMPAFESLGILGGG
-1956 SDATSPATPKT
+1956 DKKMIPKT
-1967 IDTTFIDNLVQVVGK
+1967 LDTSFIDQIVEAVTK
-1982 LASLQQAIQP
+1982 LSGIQKAMEP
-1992 MQTWVDKLNTGH
+1992 MDTWLKEMSSGT
-2004 TTDISTFGEK
+2004 TTDPAVFAEK
-2014 IRSFAESF
+2014 MQGFAESF
-2022 MPALQALGAI
+2022 MPALQAFGAI
-2032 SYTGMG
+2032 QFTGMG
-2038 NVTTMIDSSIIDAVV
+2038 GTGQIIDSGMLDNVINA
-2053 SAVKKLAELQT
+2053 AKKLAELQT
-2064 VINPMEGVIAQQMT
+2064 A
-2078 GSTDLNN
+2078 LNTEN
-2085 FADRIK
+2085 QKTLDQGLSPVNMASFAERVT
-2091 AIGEAMGAFNTAIG
+2091 ALGQAMGSFNTAIG
-2105 TDFNADGIDR
+2105 TDFNAAGIEQ
-2115 AIESMRKIAELQN
+2115 AIA
-2128 AINPMEGVINQQ
+2128 
-2140 KTGTTDLS
+2140 
-2148 SFASRIEDLGKA
+2148 A
-2160 MGKFSTSLGEN
+2160 MGKIGQLQTVLNQNQTADSGGETVDLSKFASKIEALGRAMGRFSVSLGEN

-2217 GTQMKNMTTNFSG
+2217 GTQMKSMTTSLSG

-2243 NKLSDLAS
+2243 HKLSNLAS
-2251 QLASADFSGFT
+2251 QLASADFSGFQ
-2262 TFSNQLGKL
+2262 TFSNQLGQL
-2271 ATDSI
+2271 ATNSI

-2296 FVNQLKSTLTRSA
+2296 FVNQIKSSLTNNA
-2309 SGVAEAGGNLVKD
+2309 AGVAEAGGNLVKD

-2335 AAGSE
+2335 SAGSE

-2353 QGIETAFNSA
+2353 QGIESAFNSA
-2363 LQACITAIRG
+2363 LQACITAVRG

-2388 MAAGIR
+2388 MAAGIK

-2404 HALAAAV
+2404 KAMASAVEAAARV
-2411 TAAANVTLDVN
+2411 QLDVN
-2422 SPSKVFMKIGEY
+2422 SPSKVFMKIGGY
-2434 VVAGLNNGIRLNTPK
+2434 VVEGLSNGIRLNTPK

-2462 EAFQKKLEIHSPS
+2462 EAFQNKLDIHSPS

-2511 VNAFKNEIDKFEL
+2511 VNAFKTEIDKFEL

-2540 PEATEDEKTAKMIE
+2540 PEATEDEKTAKAIE
-2554 LNQKKLETQASKV
+2554 LNQKKLQTQASKV

-2592 NKYLQETTELYNLAN
+2592 NKYLQEMTELYQLAN
-2607 EIVKAQ
+2607 EITKAQ
-2613 SSAQKK
+2613 STTQKK
-2619 TVDTQ
+2619 TIETQ
-2624 KEAYLKAQEFMNQE
+2624 REAYIKATEFMNQE

-2666 MGFIEQKADSTLSEA
+2666 MGFIEQQANTTLSES
-2681 QQKVNAALA
+2681 QQMVNAALA

-2699 QGYAAAAGTVA
+2699 TGTAKAAGTVA
-2710 GNAYVAANASAI
+2710 GNAYVAANAAAI
-2722 QNGSKTTAAA
+2722 QNGSAKTTAA

-2794 ETIHKFIQTVGEIAD
+2794 ETIHKFIQAVGEIAD

-2879 QITQNNYSPKALDRS
+2879 QVTQNNYSPKALDRS

-2900 KSLYSQVAKPAP
+2900 KNLYSQIAKQAP
-2912 QIVSSNYAKSNG
+2912 QIVSSIYKKSNG

>member
-77 VVAATALSRI
+77 VVAATTLSRI

-166 TAAGVDLNV
+166 TAAGVDLNT

-183 ANLAATSGSNAQ
+183 SNLAATAGSNST
-195 QASSAMYQL
+195 QASTAMYQL

-210 GTLKLQD
+210 GTVKLQD
-217 WNSVIYA
+217 WNSVVNA

-249 IKKNGSFRESLKEG
+249 IKKSGSFRESLKEG

-275 KFTVEGAEEYCK
+275 KFTVEGAEQYCK

-296 KEMSAKVM
+296 KEMSAKVI

-314 TKIKTFTQLWDTM
+314 TKIKTFTQLWDTL

-337 TWELVF
+337 SWEIII
-343 GDFEQAKETFS
+343 GDFEQAKETLS
-354 ALGDLLTGFVQK
+354 KLGEMLTGFVQK
-366 AAERRNAILRDAMGG
+366 AADRRNAILRDAMGG
-381 GEDAWKRIGS
+381 GEDAWKQIGS
-391 IVEDAGIKMDDF
+391 MVENAGIKMDDF
-403 QKRMIEVGK
+403 QKKMIEVGK
-412 KHGVVTE
+412 KHGVVTD

-438 ADIVKETINSYIES
+438 ADIVKETISSYIES

-467 ETFQKVVDEVWRGKW
+467 QTFQKVVDEVWSGKW

-487 RYQMLAK
+487 RYQLLAK

-534 IATLRDL
+534 IATLKEL
-541 SAQADATGT
+541 SAQADATGS
-550 DLNKL
+550 DLNTL
-555 IQQMSRPVSGRD
+555 IQKMSRPMTGRE

-590 WDEVFNI
+590 WDEVFDI
-597 DTGGIIYK
+597 DTAGIIYK

-616 IKLSDTSAENLK
+616 IKLSDQSAENLK
-628 KTFKG
+628 NTFKG

-645 TGALKGAFTI
+645 TGVLKGAFSV

-667 LKYTGYIGDLIS
+667 LKYTGFIGDLIS
-679 RFTSFITSANGVT
+679 RFTEFITSANGVT
-692 TVTNALRNAFTFVIE
+692 AVTNALRNAFTFVIE

-715 FSNLEVVQKLVAR
+715 FSNLEIVQRLVAK

-781 NVAGEIFD
+781 NVAGEILD
-789 INGVIGGIKANFQV
+789 INGIISGVRTNVKQAPSRLSTAASNIG
-803 LPSQIVSDATA
+803 T
-814 IGSGLRKVIDVLQ
+814 GLGKIYDVLHG
-827 NFATK
+827 FSEK

-840 INLGEILAIGLGASS
+840 IDVGEILAVGLGASS
-855 MYYITQMGKLLEK
+855 IYYITQFGKLLEK
-868 LKGPTEALEGLLNS
+868 LKGPLESFDTL
-882 VAGVPKSISGYINQ
+882 VANLAKVPTAVSGYINA

-911 AIGVLAASF
+911 SLTMLAASL
-920 VAIAAIPRDRI
+920 VALAAIPTDR
-931 LSSLAVIGV
+931 LKQ
-940 LAAVLGALAAVM
+940 ALAAM
-952 SKLGIGTGA
+952 GILTGILAGLSFALSKMGIGTGA
-961 TGIAGAAG
+961 TGTAGAAG
-969 LGAMAAALISLGAGL
+969 LAAMAAALIGLGAGL
-984 ALVSKALKTIS
+984 ALVAHALKTIASVS
-995 DVAAGG
+995 DTDGFG
-1001 NLTESVAALE
+1001 NAVAALE
-1011 VLMVTLTLMGKM
+1011 IIMVTFTGMAKLM
-1023 MTAGGGRTSMA
+1023 TVGGAATTWA
-1034 GAIKSIGSLLAFALV
+1034 GAIKSIGSMLAFAFA
-1049 IKSLANA
+1049 IKMLASA
-1056 LKSVSDIDGN
+1056 MQSVGEMDSDKIV
-1066 KLITSMIALSGVMV
+1066 TSMIGLSGVMI
-1080 AMRVVMGTMKGMS
+1080 AMRVVMGSMKGITIS
-1093 ASAGIGAI
+1093 SGVGAI
-1101 AGIIALQMML
+1101 AAILALKMMMGTMADL
-1111 SAMKKLS
+1111 AAM
-1118 QEPLDEI
+1118 PLDTI
-1125 LASFPALMA
+1125 VGAFPALLA
-1134 IVVAMSL
+1134 IAAQMGV
-1141 LMASTRLAGQNAIRG
+1141 LMLATRLAGKNALRG
-1156 GIGVAAMSGS
+1156 GIGVAAMAGS
-1166 IMLIANAMKS
+1166 LILVSQAMKTI
-1176 LAEIDEGSME
+1176 AEISPGDLE
-1186 RAKKAVE
+1186 RASSTMYKL
-1193 EMMILMSLMMAS
+1193 MGLMSVMMAS
-1205 TAFSGQYSIRGGIA
+1205 TAFSGKHSIQGGIA
-1219 VVAMAASITL
+1219 IVAMAGSITL

-1235 VMSELDPAG
+1235 VLSELDPSG
-1244 VETATEAILS
+1244 VETATKAILAI
-1254 LGVMFTALL
+1254 GVMFTALL
-1263 AVSGKATGAKATIIA
+1263 AVSRKATGAKATIIA
-1278 ITTSIA
+1278 LVTSITILVA
-1284 ILAAA
+1284 ALAALA
-1289 IAALSMIDGDAVTR
+1289 MIDESAVTR
-1303 STMAI
+1303 SAI
-1308 ETLMGMFTTM
+1308 IVESLMGMFTIM
-1318 MVVLGK
+1318 MG
-1324 VKIAKSAFV
+1324 
-1333 GLGSALAAIAA
+1333 
-1344 LVELMKSID
+1344 
-1353 AESALPSA
+1353 
-1361 TAILELCAGLSAI
+1361 
-1374 MLVLGKMKF
+1374 VLGKMKVKPSAF
-1383 EDYKAVGRNLVAMLG
+1383 VGMIACLAAIGTMVAMLKAIDAQTALPATQAILQLCLGLSAMMLVLGHIKFNSVADVGKNLLAMAG
-1398 AGGMLAGI
+1398 AGGILAGI
-1406 SLLVNWLGNMQM
+1406 SALVAWLSSMNIQ
-1418 SGLSNQALK
+1418 GLSNQTMK
-1427 SIAVMAALSGGLA
+1427 SIAFLTGMISALAG
-1440 LLSAAMSKFMMIPG
+1440 LSAAMGALTKLIGFGNVML
-1454 SFAATMKGELAIGA
+1454 GEVA
-1468 MMGIITAVVA
+1468 VA
-1478 GIGGIADVL
+1478 GIVGIFTTLTAAMGAIAD
-1487 ANKFNIDLLAKV
+1487 AFDSIGIDIVAKI
-1499 EKGAE
+1499 EKGAD
-1504 VLGKVGSVI
+1504 VLGKVGSAI
-1513 GKFIGGIAGGIRE
+1513 GKFFGGIAGGARE
-1526 EYSSHLPAVGT
+1526 EYSSHLPEVGT
-1537 AMSEFAQN
+1537 AMAEFAKN

-1550 NINDK
+1550 DINDK
-1555 IQNADLSNMTK
+1555 IQNADLSNMTQI
-1566 VIESVGDMYKMEFFK
+1566 VEQIGNMYKMDFFR
-1581 GLGKKFNLGDMSL
+1581 GLGKKFNLGDMSMENIGKDL
-1594 AGIGAD
+1594 AK
-1600 LSAFGV
+1600 FGK
-1606 GVAGMVE
+1606 GVADMIDATADIDVSAMNRMTAITSAIASLMGNLSLQGGFIQGFTGTKDLGVFASQLKPFAEGINEAVTAFRETTITQTDVANISQVVNVSSKLAELQSSIEPMGGLVE
-1613 KTENLDVGAMTR
+1613 AIMGTSNLGTFGYQVSSFATSLGQAIHAFRMSPISETDTENIQKVCDVT
-1625 MSKMVEALGTLMQ
+1625 SKLS
-1638 ALTPVGGWYEK
+1638 ALTPNIDPMGGLVDAL
-1649 IMGTTDLAT
+1649 MGTNDLAT
-1658 FGATLQPF
+1658 FGATLSPF
-1666 AEGLGNAI
+1666 VTGLSSALDI
-1674 HAFRKN
+1674 LSDAS
-1680 LISETDVANIQ
+1680 LDDTDASNVDKLVDI
-1691 KVCEVTTALSGLTE
+1691 TTKFASLSSQ
-1705 GIDEIGGL
+1705 IDPIGGFVSL
-1713 MDVLAGTNDLGTFG
+1713 FTGFTDLGTFG
-1727 MTLNSFATSLGNS
+1727 QNLKDFSKSMMDALKEFGAINDGSEDFTAIEIDTSLVENIISITSQFTTLATSIPEAKTALEKLFGGDNS
-1740 IHTFRTNPIS
+1740 LEGFAKQ
-1750 DTDIENVQ
+1750 IEDFADA
-1758 KVCQITESLSGLTE
+1758 IMPAFESL
-1772 GIDRI
+1772 GIL
-1777 GGMISGLIGSNDLA
+1777 GGGD
-1791 SFGSTLSEFAIG
+1791 
-1803 IGNALRIFKIIQPTD
+1803 
-1818 ADITNT
+1818 
-1824 DTIVQVCEKL
+1824 EKL
-1834 SNLQGSLERI
+1834 IPKTLDTSFIDQIVEAVSKLAGIQKAMEPMDTWLKEVSSGTTTDPSVFAEKMQG
-1844 GGVVTWFTGKK
+1844 
-1855 DLGTFGKNFSEFAT
+1855 FAESFMP
-1869 AMMEGLQAFGA
+1869 ALQAFGA
-1880 IQYTGMAN
+1880 IQYTGMGS
-1888 VGAIIDT
+1888 VGKIIDS
-1895 GMIDNIVST
+1895 GMLDNIIN
-1904 VSKFAELADTVPG
+1904 AA
-1917 EQTKI
+1917 
-1922 SKFIT
+1922 
-1927 GDKSLTGFAKEIGTF
+1927 
-1942 ADEILPALTALGAL
+1942 
-1956 SDATSPATPKT
+1956 
-1967 IDTTFIDNLVQVVGK
+1967 
-1982 LASLQQAIQP
+1982 
-1992 MQTWVDKLNTGH
+1992 
-2004 TTDISTFGEK
+2004 
-2014 IRSFAESF
+2014 R
-2022 MPALQALGAI
+2022 
-2032 SYTGMG
+2032 
-2038 NVTTMIDSSIIDAVV
+2038 
-2053 SAVKKLAELQT
+2053 KLAELQT
-2064 VINPMEGVIAQQMT
+2064 ALNVENQKTVDQGLSPVNME
-2078 GSTDLNN
+2078 S
-2085 FADRIK
+2085 FAERVT
-2091 AIGEAMGAFNTAIG
+2091 ALGTAMGSFNTAIG
-2105 TDFNADGIDR
+2105 TDFNAAGIEQ
-2115 AIESMRKIAELQN
+2115 AIS
-2128 AINPMEGVINQQ
+2128 
-2140 KTGTTDLS
+2140 
-2148 SFASRIEDLGKA
+2148 A
-2160 MGKFSTSLGEN
+2160 MGKIGELQTVLNQNKTADSGGETVDLSKFASKIEALGRAMGRFSVSLGEN

-2243 NKLSDLAS
+2243 HKLSDLAG
-2251 QLASADFSGFT
+2251 QLASTDFSGFQ
-2262 TFSNQLGKL
+2262 TFSNQLGQL
-2271 ATDSI
+2271 ATNSI

-2296 FVNQLKSTLTRSA
+2296 FINQIKSTLTNNA

-2322 IPSKIKSH
+2322 IPSRIKSH

-2335 AAGSE
+2335 SAGSE

-2353 QGIETAFNSA
+2353 QGIETAFNSSI
-2363 LQACITAIRG
+2363 QACITAIRG

-2388 MAAGIR
+2388 MAAGIK

-2404 HALAAAV
+2404 RAMASAVEDAAR
-2411 TAAANVTLDVN
+2411 VTLDVN
-2422 SPSKVFMKIGEY
+2422 SPSRVFMKIGGF
-2434 VVAGLNNGIRLNTPK
+2434 VVAGLTNGIRLNTPM

-2462 EAFQKKLEIHSPS
+2462 EAFQNELDINSPS

-2511 VNAFKNEIDKFEL
+2511 VNAFKTEIDKFEL

-2531 EEKLWEAMN
+2531 EKKLWEAMN
-2540 PEATEDEKTAKMIE
+2540 PEATEDEKTAKAIE
-2554 LNQKKLETQASKV
+2554 LNEKKLQTQASKV

-2592 NKYLQETTELYNLAN
+2592 NKYLQETTELYELAN

-2613 SSAQKK
+2613 STTQKK
-2619 TVDTQ
+2619 TVATQ

-2666 MGFIEQKADSTLSEA
+2666 MGFIEQNANSSLSEA
-2681 QQKVNAALA
+2681 QEKVNAALA

-2699 QGYAAAAGTVA
+2699 TGTAKAAGTVA
-2710 GNAYVAANASAI
+2710 GNAYVAANAAAI
-2722 QNGSKTTAAA
+2722 QNGSAKTTAA

-2753 KVGAAYADAMAAG
+2753 KVGAAYADAMTAG

-2794 ETIHKFIQTVGEIAD
+2794 ETIHKFIQAVGEIAD

-2879 QITQNNYSPKALDRS
+2879 QVTQNNYSPKALDRS

-2900 KSLYSQVAKPAP
+2900 KNLYSQIAKQAP
-2912 QIVSSNYAKSNG
+2912 QVVSSIYKKSNG